1 MAADPTPVKVRQNKK
16 KTVIFITAAMLIL
29 AIAAGIGVKWYRDVQ
44 NRVTVSFNTNGGETV
59 EAVTLEKGS
68 VLTAVPCASKQ
79 DQNFTGWFY
88 DGDCTE
94 PFHSEDPFEENTVL
108 YAAYEEPEQGVTKQD
123 TAYVA
128 DCDAKEPIVIRS
140 EEKITDENWMDYLE
154 IESALGDLPTS
165 FHVTALEDNQYEV
178 TPEQDYQAGFTYDFH
193 AKNGATLISGES
205 EDLNTVT
212 QRIHKDNVEEVVL
225 KKEIVYLDWDDV
237 VREGETYQ
245 FYIPKRAEFV
255 ITEKTPICFLN
266 GYDEWVAAGKNPN
279 TFGDLYDD
287 TTLFV
292 SVSMVNDQFLVKES
306 DKGTLSGK
314 DWYFVTVED
323 ADLADIIDDVDVYME
338 EHVEAEDLI
347 DTEQIEQNILEG
359 DGIDQ
364 LEDLLTCA
372 ILDDETFQN
381 LSDEKSNDNVFLFNN
396 IVASAAEMDNI
407 PFRDGLSMGETVS
420 IPVAKKGDITVS
432 VSWSRDSARNP
443 NFPGVD
449 YNDPENKEWSA
460 MQVMVEFDK
469 VVNGVEIK
477 AATDITEYLK
487 INMQGCKEWQGI
499 NLKFDYAANIYSQ
512 VTFDF
517 NVAIREEGGEWLDV
531 SESVTSKMT
540 SEEMLQRYSDIINAD
555 TGFIDICDETIVS
568 GKFRVIPFI
577 PIFTVS
583 LNLNYTLRLD
593 LAAGISSN
601 FTQLDATQVG
611 MRGISSGK
619 VEGYKNELSGA
630 NRYAYNFNAC
640 GRIGVETGLKG
651 ELTLSFTGLEKYGEI
666 GISIEVGVYTD
677 LYGYVNFSLKKE
689 RQHSSFIE
697 KKFNGA
703 YYLEVGIYLEIK
715 AFARAEA
722 FDVEKDARLFK
733 DKWKLFSWGS
743 RYVVYGLDSK
753 KSTGNGVGFSQDE
766 DGNNRYFMHQNQAN
780 IVEICGLKPEYVD
793 LTTGK
798 LTTAVDQE
806 LNGNFYPQFS
816 NKALRYNDSNRM
828 VSVDTNKTN
837 AKAFI
842 ANVDIYFDVP
852 MFSLSSTQTA
862 DGESFVSTKLY
873 WSDPSTNIT
882 SIDDF
887 SKTYTASFGY
897 QFPDGSTKII
907 ETKEVLAIEP
917 VGSFGVHKD
926 LDKVIFRVDGY
937 SCSNDES
944 FKYNPSSEYRMNS
957 VYIAKDTSFYVN
969 VTPKQ
974 YYVSFSYYDV
984 DAKQWK
990 AEVRA
995 CTVGETPVPP
1005 KEAENAMFTGW
1016 GGRDYV
1022 TGDRL
1027 SELTALSYGTSW
1039 NSTWNPSA
1047 SQYYEL
1053 NDTIERLGLTSFDKS
1068 PDEVLAT
1075 YDASYYKNKWDY
1087 AWNAVPFINYRNPK
1101 DGFVQVY
1108 HANYRDCNVT
1118 FLYGN
1123 EDAYDKTG
1131 NEAVD
1136 VKSLTRAFEIG
1147 DTIKAPYDS
1156 TYMEGYGLVQGWDK
1170 DGDGINDY
1178 ELDADGKAILPEATE
1193 DGMILRGIYEIPE
1206 ITLHFQTYNGDKQQY
1221 EDFTEVT
1228 LKNGLEINFDGKE
1241 VTFGGEKVY
1250 ASGETEDVFTQTI
1263 AASSDFSKF
1272 RYWEYHPV
1280 SINAWIR
1287 ADKAYKTTYYTSDIF
1302 FRPAFMTYYK
1312 IDFLPGEMGQFRVKN
1327 DDGTMTEQEQLTHRV
1342 LPGDTV
1348 IPHELIDNAYPTEDG
1363 ETLQWLE
1370 GWDAD
1375 GDGEIDYRQTS
1386 LFTAEKNL
1394 TLTAIYKKEPLTFQT
1409 EIELPLQFEPE
1420 FPASAK
1426 PYLTNET
1433 KEGDSVQTYVYEGP
1447 YTPYLPLET
1456 YIKNLYETT
1465 KHIDSETGYEVYDY
1479 ASMTSLQTHFYYPNG
1494 KSTAVNV
1501 FKKVEIREGHTGHT
1515 ITFDAGED
1523 GYFMSYGSADVKKHQ
1538 TFTKTL
1544 DNGTYNIADYTCWAN
1559 TSPNRDCPD
1568 LYSYYTVDYWT
1579 DEDGNRLENDQF
1591 TVDKQSKTL
1600 TAHWVCNMQIRLDS
1614 ERLEPIGQIGSYTYS
1629 GTNTS
1634 NMLLAEGTHK
1644 FSELNQPVQ
1653 TYFPEKYLFEVVGWK
1668 DSRDK
1673 TDIIHGLEEEFELS
1687 DEERDTVFTAVWKQK
1702 GVAVVL
1708 HTDKN
1713 FQNATGNAVA
1723 PEHDFNESNQVL
1735 LDFGTY
1741 PISGF
1746 PVPYDL
1752 DGICTY
1758 QTVGWKDSNG
1768 TVYRLDDPN
1777 AAITLTE
1784 DTGYLELTAVTEI
1797 SECTFYFDANGGTFS
1812 DGGTRYTKKLPVGEN
1827 QVDDWAIPE
1836 RENTAYETY
1845 VFAGWKVV
1853 TNDDDYQET
1862 ICKAGDTYTVDDS
1875 CCSVYAIWQTTE
1887 QKHHYRYGF
1896 DEDSHWLVCLNESC
1910 TGIDA
1915 EKTAHTWDENQVCSV
1930 CGYGCVTPQTDEDGN
1945 YVITNTAE
1953 LYGFAKLVNE
1963 GQTDANAVL
1972 GCDITVNQGVLDASG
1987 DLADGAF
1994 ITWTPIGAS
2003 YTTPYSGTFDGRGH
2017 SINGL
2022 YFCQDRTQPLQGKL
2036 YFGLFGMLENATVEN
2051 VMVADSYFNAGADYS
2066 SAGGIAAQA
2075 GNSTI
2080 SCCETR
2086 VNVYAM
2092 VSGGIT
2098 AEAHSSE
2105 IVNCSSVGTIDSFTK
2120 AGGITAFAMESTI
2133 KNCFYAGAVTTSLQ
2147 GSVIPIADCETI
2159 SNCYYDKNQFPGQTK
2174 LLSGVT
2180 AKTTKQFQSGSVAY
2194 LLQDGQEAEVWGQEI
2209 GVDQYPKIHGKKV
2222 YRSGNKYFNEQVT
2235 TTTTTTTTITTTT
2248 TTVTTTKLTTT
2259 KPMTTTSATKQTTT
2273 TTKLTTKPMTTTFA
2287 TKQTT
2292 ATTKLTTKPMTTTST
2307 TEQTTTT
2314 TKLTTKPMTTTF
2326 ATKQTTA
2333 TTKLTTKPMTTTST
2347 TEQTT
2352 TTTKLTTT
2360 KPVTTT
2366 STTKQTTATTKLT
2379 TKPVT
2384 TTSTIKQT
2392 TTTTKLTTKPVAT
2405 TSASEQMTTT
2415 TKLTTKPMTTTSI
2428 TEQTTTMTKLT
2439 TKPMTTT
2446 SVTKQT
2452 TATTKLTTKPMTT
2465 TSTTEQ
2471 TTTTTKL
2478 TTKPITTTQATTKST
2493 TITTTNTAKP
2503 TTTSTSTINSMTTT
2517 VTATSTTE
2525 TTTAVTT
2532 TSFTTEP
2539 TTTGSI
2545 INSTTTSTT
2554 ESTTTTTTVPATTTT
2569 TEATTTSTTEST
2581 TTTITIPT
2589 TTTTTTTTEKTTT
2602 STTESTTTTITIPT
2616 TTTTI
2621 EETTTS
2627 TTESTTTTT
2636 TIPTTTTTIEETTIS
2651 TTESTTTITTVP
2663 TTTTTI
2669 EATTTSTTESTTT
2682 ITTVP
2687 TTTTTTEETTTSTTE
2702 STTTTTITI
2711 PTTTTTTEATTTST
2725 TEWTTT
2731 ITTVPTTTTTT
2742 EETTTSTTEST
2753 TTITTVPTTTTTTEE
2768 TTTSTTESTTTT
2780 TTIPTTT
2787 TTTEATTTSTTEWTT
2802 TTTTVPTTTTT
2813 TEVTTTSTTEW
2824 TTTTTTV
2831 PTTTTTSETTTTVP
2845 TTSEENP
2852 DTTTTEPI
2860 EMGIYGDVDGNGI
2873 VDVSDAVAVLTYYA
2887 KRAAGLEPIF
2897 GETPEENEAIFALAD
2912 VDQDG
2917 MITVQD
2923 AVYILTY
2930 YAQKASGMQ
2939 PTWEELTGISALF

>member
-140 EEKITDENWMDYLE
+140 EEEITDENWMDYLE
-154 IESALGDLPTS
+154 IDSALGDLPTS

-266 GYDEWVAAGKNPN
+266 GYNEWVAAGKNPN

-287 TTLFV
+287 DTLFV
-292 SVSMVNDQFLVKES
+292 SVNLVNDQFLAKES

-314 DWYFVTVED
+314 DWYFVTVEN

-338 EHVEAEDLI
+338 ENVEAEDLI
-347 DTEQIEQNILEG
+347 DTEQIEQNILAG
-359 DGIDQ
+359 DGINQ

-372 ILDDETFQN
+372 ILDDQTFQN
-381 LSDEKSNDNVFLFNN
+381 LSDEKPNDNVFLFNN

-407 PFRDGLSMGETVS
+407 PFRDGLSMGEAVT

-449 YNDPENKEWSA
+449 YDDPENKKWSA

-689 RQHSSFIE
+689 RQHSSLVE

-780 IVEICGLKPEYVD
+780 MIEICGLKPEYVD

-842 ANVDIYFDVP
+842 ANVDIYFDIP

-873 WSDPSTNIT
+873 WSDPSTDIT

-897 QFPDGSTKII
+897 KFPDGSTKII

-917 VGSFGVHKD
+917 VGYFGVRKA
-926 LDKVIFRVDGY
+926 LNNVIFQVDGY
-937 SCSNDES
+937 SWSNDEP
-944 FKYNPSSEYRMNS
+944 FEHNPNSEYSMSS
-957 VYIAKDTSFYVN
+957 VYIAKDTSFYVD

-974 YYVSFSYYDV
+974 YYVTFSYYDI

-1016 GGRDYV
+1016 EGHDY
-1022 TGDRL
+1022 TNGNNLDEITSL
-1027 SELTALSYGTSW
+1027 DYGT
-1039 NSTWNPSA
+1039 NWNPSRYA
-1047 SQYYEL
+1047 SDSRYYSL
-1053 NDTIERLGLTSFDKS
+1053 TNRGLVTSGKS
-1068 PDEVLAT
+1068 ADEVLAT
-1075 YDASYYKNKWDY
+1075 YDASTYKNEWRY
-1087 AWNAVPFINYRNPK
+1087 EWNAV
-1101 DGFVQVY
+1101 GFLDHTFAYHAPENGFAQVY
-1108 HANYRDCNVT
+1108 RANYRDCNIT

-1131 NEAVD
+1131 NEAED
-1136 VKSLTRAFEIG
+1136 VKSQTRAFKIG

-1170 DGDGINDY
+1170 DGDGVNDY
-1178 ELDADGKAILPEATE
+1178 ELDDEGKAILPVATE
-1193 DGMILRGIYEIPE
+1193 DGMILRGVYEIPE

-1250 ASGETEDVFTQTI
+1250 AKGETEDVFTQTI
-1263 AASSDFSKF
+1263 AASSDFSEF
-1272 RYWEYHPV
+1272 RYWEYRPV
-1280 SINAWIR
+1280 SIDAWIR

-1312 IDFLPGEMGQFRVKN
+1312 IDFLPGEIGQFRVKN

-1363 ETLQWLE
+1363 ETLRWLE

-1375 GDGEIDYRQTS
+1375 GDGEIDYRQRS
-1386 LFTAEKNL
+1386 LFTAEKSL
-1394 TLTAIYKKEPLTFQT
+1394 TLTAIYKEEPLTFQT

-1456 YIKNLYETT
+1456 YIKTLYETT

-1494 KSTAVNV
+1494 KATAVNV

-1538 TFTKTL
+1538 TFTKKL

-1559 TSPNRDCPD
+1559 TRPNRDSSD
-1568 LYSYYTVDYWT
+1568 LSSDYTIDYWT

-1591 TVDKQSKTL
+1591 TVDKQNKTL
-1600 TAHWVCNMQIRLDS
+1600 TAHWICNMQIRLDS
-1614 ERLEPIGQIGSYTYS
+1614 EQLEPIGQIGSYTYS
-1629 GTNTS
+1629 GMNTS

-1673 TDIIHGLEEEFELS
+1673 TDIIHGLEEEFTLS
-1687 DEERDTVFTAVWKQK
+1687 DEEQDTVFTAVWKQK
-1702 GVAVVL
+1702 GVAVIL
-1708 HTDKN
+1708 HADKN

-1723 PEHDFNESNQVL
+1723 PEHDFNENNQVL
-1735 LDFGTY
+1735 LAFGTY

-1752 DGICTY
+1752 GGIFTY

-1797 SECTFYFDANGGTFS
+1797 SECTFDFDANGGTFS

-1853 TNDDDYQET
+1853 TNDDYDDYQET
-1862 ICKAGDTYTVDDS
+1862 ICKAGDTYTVDHS

-1896 DEDSHWLVCLNESC
+1896 DEDSHWLVCLNEGC

-1972 GCDITVNQGVLDASG
+1972 GCDITVNQGVLDANG
-1987 DLADGAF
+1987 DLSDGAF
-1994 ITWTPIGAS
+1994 ITWTPIGS
-2003 YTTPYSGTFDGRGH
+2003 SHTTPYSGTFDGRGH

-2036 YFGLFGMLENATVEN
+2036 YLGLFGLLENATVEN
-2051 VMVADSYFNAGADYS
+2051 VTVADSYFNAGADYS
-2066 SAGGIAAQA
+2066 SVGGIAAQA
-2075 GNSTI
+2075 GGSTI

-2098 AEAHSSE
+2098 AEAHGSE

-2120 AGGITAFAMESTI
+2120 AGGITAFAMESNIKKSNI

-2159 SNCYYDKNQFPGQTK
+2159 SNCYYDKNQFSGQTK

-2248 TTVTTTKLTTT
+2248 TTVTTTKLITT
-2259 KPMTTTSATKQTTT
+2259 KPMTTTSTTKQMTTTTKLTTNPVTTTSATKQTITTTKLTTNPVTTTSTTKQTTT
-2273 TTKLTTKPMTTTFA
+2273 TTKLTTKPMTTTSA
-2287 TKQTT
+2287 TK
-2292 ATTKLTTKPMTTTST
+2292 K
-2307 TEQTTTT
+2307 TTTT
-2314 TKLTTKPMTTTF
+2314 TKLTTNPMTTTSL
-2326 ATKQTTA
+2326 TKQTTA
-2333 TTKLTTKPMTTTST
+2333 
-2347 TEQTT
+2347 
-2352 TTTKLTTT
+2352 
-2360 KPVTTT
+2360 
-2366 STTKQTTATTKLT
+2366 
-2379 TKPVT
+2379 
-2384 TTSTIKQT
+2384 
-2392 TTTTKLTTKPVAT
+2392 
-2405 TSASEQMTTT
+2405 
-2415 TKLTTKPMTTTSI
+2415 
-2428 TEQTTTMTKLT
+2428 
-2439 TKPMTTT
+2439 
-2446 SVTKQT
+2446 
-2452 TATTKLTTKPMTT
+2452 
-2465 TSTTEQ
+2465 
-2471 TTTTTKL
+2471 TTKL

-2503 TTTSTSTINSMTTT
+2503 TTTSTSIINSMTTI

-2569 TEATTTSTTEST
+2569 TE
-2581 TTTITIPT
+2581 
-2589 TTTTTTTTEKTTT
+2589 K
-2602 STTESTTTTITIPT
+2602 
-2616 TTTTI
+2616 
-2621 EETTTS
+2621 TTTS

-2636 TIPTTTTTIEETTIS
+2636 TELTTTETTTTTF
-2651 TTESTTTITTVP
+2651 P
-2663 TTTTTI
+2663 
-2669 EATTTSTTESTTT
+2669 
-2682 ITTVP
+2682 
-2687 TTTTTTEETTTSTTE
+2687 
-2702 STTTTTITI
+2702 
-2711 PTTTTTTEATTTST
+2711 
-2725 TEWTTT
+2725 
-2731 ITTVPTTTTTT
+2731 
-2742 EETTTSTTEST
+2742 
-2753 TTITTVPTTTTTTEE
+2753 
-2768 TTTSTTESTTTT
+2768 
-2780 TTIPTTT
+2780 
-2787 TTTEATTTSTTEWTT
+2787 
-2802 TTTTVPTTTTT
+2802 
-2813 TEVTTTSTTEW
+2813 
-2824 TTTTTTV
+2824 
-2831 PTTTTTSETTTTVP
+2831 TTTSETTTTVP

-2917 MITVQD
+2917 IITVQD

>member
-68 VLTAVPCASKQ
+68 VLAAVPCASKQ

-140 EEKITDENWMDYLE
+140 EEEITDENWMDYLE
-154 IESALGDLPTS
+154 IDSALGDLPTA
-165 FHVTALEDNQYEV
+165 FHVTALEDNQYKV

-487 INMQGCKEWQGI
+487 INMQGCKEWQGVK
-499 NLKFDYAANIYSQ
+499 LKFDYAANIYSQ

-611 MRGISSGK
+611 MRGISTGK

-689 RQHSSFIE
+689 RQHSSLVE
-697 KKFNGA
+697 KKFKGA

-780 IVEICGLKPEYVD
+780 MIEICGLKPEYVD

-842 ANVDIYFDVP
+842 ANVDIYFDIP

-873 WSDPSTNIT
+873 WSDPSTDIT

-1068 PDEVLAT
+1068 PEEVLAT

-1170 DGDGINDY
+1170 DGDGVNDY
-1178 ELDADGKAILPEATE
+1178 ELDDEGKAILPVATE
-1193 DGMILRGIYEIPE
+1193 DGMILRGVYEIPE

-1250 ASGETEDVFTQTI
+1250 ASGATEDVFTQTI
-1263 AASSDFSKF
+1263 AASSNFSKF

-1342 LPGDTV
+1342 LPGDSV

-1386 LFTAEKNL
+1386 LFTAEKSL

-1456 YIKNLYETT
+1456 YINTLRETT

-1479 ASMTSLQTHFYYPNG
+1479 ASMTSLQTHFYYPDG

-1538 TFTKTL
+1538 TFTKKL

-1653 TYFPEKYLFEVVGWK
+1653 TYFPKKYLFEVVGWK

-1673 TDIIHGLEEEFELS
+1673 TDIIHGLEEEFVLS

-1708 HTDKN
+1708 HADKS

-1758 QTVGWKDSNG
+1758 QTVGWEDSNG
-1768 TVYRLDDPN
+1768 TVYRLDNPN

-1853 TNDDDYQET
+1853 TNDDYDDYQET

-1887 QKHHYRYGF
+1887 QKHHYRYDF

-2022 YFCQDRTQPLQGKL
+2022 YSCQDRTQPLQGKL
-2036 YFGLFGMLENATVEN
+2036 YFGLFGMLENATVKN

-2066 SAGGIAAQA
+2066 SVGGIAAQA

-2098 AEAHSSE
+2098 AEAHSSK

-2222 YRSGNKYFNEQVT
+2222 YHSGNKYFNEQVT

-2248 TTVTTTKLTTT
+2248 TTVTTTKLTTKPMTTTSTIKQTTATTKLTT

-2273 TTKLTTKPMTTTFA
+2273 TTKLTTKPVTTTSTTKPTTA
-2287 TKQTT
+2287 TTKLTTKPVTTTSVTKQTT
-2292 ATTKLTTKPMTTTST
+2292 ATTKLTTKPMTTTSAS
-2307 TEQTTTT
+2307 E
-2314 TKLTTKPMTTTF
+2314 
-2326 ATKQTTA
+2326 QTTA
-2333 TTKLTTKPMTTTST
+2333 TTKLTTKPMTTTSA
-2347 TEQTT
+2347 TEQTTATTKLTTKPMTTTSASEQMT
-2352 TTTKLTTT
+2352 TTTKLTTKPMTTTSASEQMTTTT
-2360 KPVTTT
+2360 KLTTKPMTTTSASEQMTTTTKLTTKPVATTSTSEQMTTTTKLTTNPVATTSASEQMTTTTKLTTNPVTTT
-2366 STTKQTTATTKLT
+2366 SASEQMTTTTKLT

-2384 TTSTIKQT
+2384 TTSASEQT
-2392 TTTTKLTTKPVAT
+2392 TATTKLTTKPVAT

-2415 TKLTTKPMTTTSI
+2415 TKLTTKPMTTTSA
-2428 TEQTTTMTKLT
+2428 TE
-2439 TKPMTTT
+2439 
-2446 SVTKQT
+2446 QT
-2452 TATTKLTTKPMTT
+2452 TATTKT
-2465 TSTTEQ
+2465 
-2471 TTTTTKL
+2471 
-2478 TTKPITTTQATTKST
+2478 T
-2493 TITTTNTAKP
+2493 TITTTNTAKS
-2503 TTTSTSTINSMTTT
+2503 TTTSTTIINSMTTT
-2517 VTATSTTE
+2517 MTATSTTE
-2525 TTTAVTT
+2525 LTTTTTIPVIKTTTAEITT
-2532 TSFTTEP
+2532 TTTTTVP
-2539 TTTGSI
+2539 TTTTTTEA
-2545 INSTTTSTT
+2545 TTTSTT
-2554 ESTTTTTTVPATTTT
+2554 ESTATTTTVPATTTTTVETTTSTTELTTTTTTVPTTTTTTEGTTTFTTEWTTIVTTIPTTTTTTEATTTSTTEWITTTTTVPATTTTAEATTTSTTEWTTTTTTVPATTTT
-2569 TEATTTSTTEST
+2569 TEATTTSTTEW
-2581 TTTITIPT
+2581 T
-2589 TTTTTTTTEKTTT
+2589 TTTTT
-2602 STTESTTTTITIPT
+2602 
-2616 TTTTI
+2616 
-2621 EETTTS
+2621 
-2627 TTESTTTTT
+2627 
-2636 TIPTTTTTIEETTIS
+2636 
-2651 TTESTTTITTVP
+2651 VP
-2663 TTTTTI
+2663 
-2669 EATTTSTTESTTT
+2669 A
-2682 ITTVP
+2682 
-2687 TTTTTTEETTTSTTE
+2687 TTTTTEETTTST
-2702 STTTTTITI
+2702 I
-2711 PTTTTTTEATTTST
+2711 
-2725 TEWTTT
+2725 
-2731 ITTVPTTTTTT
+2731 
-2742 EETTTSTTEST
+2742 
-2753 TTITTVPTTTTTTEE
+2753 
-2768 TTTSTTESTTTT
+2768 ESTTTT
-2780 TTIPTTT
+2780 TTVPATTT
-2787 TTTEATTTSTTEWTT
+2787 TTVETTTSTTEWTT
-2802 TTTTVPTTTTT
+2802 TTTTELTTTETTTTT
-2813 TEVTTTSTTEW
+2813 FL
-2824 TTTTTTV
+2824 
-2831 PTTTTTSETTTTVP
+2831 TTTSETTTTAP

-2852 DTTTTEPI
+2852 DTTTTETI

-2887 KRAAGLEPIF
+2887 KRAAGLEVIF

-2917 MITVQD
+2917 IITVQD

-2930 YAQKASGMQ
+2930 YAQKACGMQ
-2939 PTWEELTGISALF
+2939 PTWEELIGVSVRS

>member
-59 EAVTLEKGS
+59 EAVTLKKGS

-108 YAAYEEPEQGVTKQD
+108 YAAYEAPEQGVTKQD

-140 EEKITDENWMDYLE
+140 EEEITDENWMDYLE
-154 IESALGDLPTS
+154 IDSALGDLPTA

-266 GYDEWVAAGKNPN
+266 GYNEWVAAGKNPN

-287 TTLFV
+287 DTLFV
-292 SVSMVNDQFLVKES
+292 SVNLVNDQFLVKES

-314 DWYFVTVED
+314 DWYFVTVEN

-338 EHVEAEDLI
+338 ENVEAEDLI
-347 DTEQIEQNILEG
+347 DTEQIEQNILAG
-359 DGIDQ
+359 DGINQ

-372 ILDDETFQN
+372 ILDDQTFQN

-407 PFRDGLSMGETVS
+407 PFRDGLSMGETVR

-689 RQHSSFIE
+689 QQHSSLVE

-743 RYVVYGLDSK
+743 WYVVYGLDSK

-780 IVEICGLKPEYVD
+780 MIEICGLKPEYVD

-842 ANVDIYFDVP
+842 ANVDIYFDIP

-873 WSDPSTNIT
+873 WSDPSTDIT

-897 QFPDGSTKII
+897 KFPDGSTKII

-917 VGSFGVHKD
+917 VGYFGVRKA
-926 LDKVIFRVDGY
+926 LNNVIFQVDGY
-937 SCSNDES
+937 SWSNDEP
-944 FKYNPSSEYRMNS
+944 FEHNPNSEYSMSS
-957 VYIAKDTSFYVN
+957 VYIAKDTSFYVD

-974 YYVSFSYYDV
+974 YYVTFSYYDI

-1016 GGRDYV
+1016 EGHDY
-1022 TGDRL
+1022 TNGNNLDEITSL
-1027 SELTALSYGTSW
+1027 DYGT
-1039 NSTWNPSA
+1039 NWNPSRYA
-1047 SQYYEL
+1047 SDSRYYSL
-1053 NDTIERLGLTSFDKS
+1053 TNRGLVTSGKS
-1068 PDEVLAT
+1068 ADEVLAT
-1075 YDASYYKNKWDY
+1075 YDASTYKNEWRY
-1087 AWNAVPFINYRNPK
+1087 EWNAV
-1101 DGFVQVY
+1101 GFLDHTFAYHAPENGFAQVY
-1108 HANYRDCNVT
+1108 RANYRDCNIT

-1131 NEAVD
+1131 NEAED
-1136 VKSLTRAFEIG
+1136 VKSQTRVFKIG

-1170 DGDGINDY
+1170 DGDGVNDY
-1178 ELDADGKAILPEATE
+1178 ELDDEGKAILPVATE
-1193 DGMILRGIYEIPE
+1193 DGMILRGVYEIPE

-1250 ASGETEDVFTQTI
+1250 ASGATEDVFTQTI
-1263 AASSDFSKF
+1263 AASSNFSKF
-1272 RYWEYHPV
+1272 RYWEYRPV
-1280 SINAWIR
+1280 SIDEWKK
-1287 ADKAYKTTYYTSDIF
+1287 ADEAYKTTYYTSDIF
-1302 FRPAFMTYYK
+1302 FRPAFEVYYK
-1312 IDFLPGEMGQFRVKN
+1312 IEFLPGEVGQFRVKN
-1327 DDGTMTEQEQLTHRV
+1327 DDGTMTEQTQLTHRV
-1342 LPGDTV
+1342 LAGNLVT
-1348 IPHELIDNAYPTEDG
+1348 PHELMIDLAYPTEDG
-1363 ETLQWLE
+1363 ETLRLLE

-1375 GDGEIDYRQTS
+1375 GDGEIDYRQRS
-1386 LFTAEKNL
+1386 LFTAEKSL

-1538 TFTKTL
+1538 TFTKKL

-1559 TSPNRDCPD
+1559 TRPNRDSSD
-1568 LYSYYTVDYWT
+1568 LSSDYTIDYWT

-1591 TVDKQSKTL
+1591 TVDKQNKTL
-1600 TAHWVCNMQIRLDS
+1600 TAHWICNMQIRLDS
-1614 ERLEPIGQIGSYTYS
+1614 EQLEPIGQIGSYTYS
-1629 GTNTS
+1629 GMNTS

-1673 TDIIHGLEEEFELS
+1673 TDIIHGLEEEFTLS
-1687 DEERDTVFTAVWKQK
+1687 DEEQDTVFTAVWKQK
-1702 GVAVVL
+1702 GVAVIL
-1708 HTDKN
+1708 HADKN

-1723 PEHDFNESNQVL
+1723 PEHDFNENNQVL
-1735 LDFGTY
+1735 LAFGTY

-1752 DGICTY
+1752 DGIFTY

-1797 SECTFYFDANGGTFS
+1797 SECTFDFDANGGTFS

-1845 VFAGWKVV
+1845 DFAGWKVV
-1853 TNDDDYQET
+1853 TNDDYQET
-1862 ICKAGDTYTVDDS
+1862 ICKAGDTYTVDNS

-1896 DEDSHWLVCLNESC
+1896 DEDSHWLVCLNEGC

-1963 GQTDANAVL
+1963 EQTDANAVL

-1987 DLADGAF
+1987 DLSDGAF
-1994 ITWTPIGAS
+1994 ITWTPIGS
-2003 YTTPYSGTFDGRGH
+2003 SHTTPYSGTFDGRGH

-2022 YFCQDRTQPLQGKL
+2022 YSCQDRTQPLQGKL
-2036 YFGLFGMLENATVEN
+2036 YIGLFGLLENATVEN
-2051 VMVADSYFNAGADYS
+2051 VTVADSYFNAGADYS
-2066 SAGGIAAQA
+2066 YAGGIAAQA

-2105 IVNCSSVGTIDSFTK
+2105 IVNCSSVGTIDSFTR
-2120 AGGITAFAMESTI
+2120 AGGIAAIAMESTI

-2147 GSVIPIADCETI
+2147 GRAIPIAACETI
-2159 SNCYYDKNQFPGQTK
+2159 SNCYYDKNQFPGQTE
-2174 LLSGVT
+2174 LLFGVT

-2222 YRSGNKYFNEQVT
+2222 YHSGNKYFNEQV
-2235 TTTTTTTTITTTT
+2235 TTTTTTTITTTT
-2248 TTVTTTKLTTT
+2248 TTVTTTKLTTKPVTTTSATKQTTTTTKLTTKPVTTTSATKQTTTTTKLTT
-2259 KPMTTTSATKQTTT
+2259 KPMTTTSATKQTTATTKLTTKPMTTTFATKQTITTTKLTTKPMTTTSTIKQTTT

-2292 ATTKLTTKPMTTTST
+2292 ATTKLTTKPMTTTSA
-2307 TEQTTTT
+2307 TE
-2314 TKLTTKPMTTTF
+2314 
-2326 ATKQTTA
+2326 QTTA
-2333 TTKLTTKPMTTTST
+2333 TTKLTTKPMTTTSA

-2352 TTTKLTTT
+2352 ATTKLTTKPMTTTSATKQTTATTKLTT

-2384 TTSTIKQT
+2384 TTSTTKQT
-2392 TTTTKLTTKPVAT
+2392 TTT
-2405 TSASEQMTTT
+2405 
-2415 TKLTTKPMTTTSI
+2415 
-2428 TEQTTTMTKLT
+2428 TKLT

-2452 TATTKLTTKPMTT
+2452 TATTKLTTKPVTT
-2465 TSTTEQ
+2465 TSTTKQTTATTKLTTKPVTTTSTTKQ
-2471 TTTTTKL
+2471 TTTTTKLTTKPMITTSVTKQTTATTKL

-2503 TTTSTSTINSMTTT
+2503 TTTSTSIINSMTTI

-2554 ESTTTTTTVPATTTT
+2554 ESTTTTTT
-2569 TEATTTSTTEST
+2569 
-2581 TTTITIPT
+2581 IP
-2589 TTTTTTTTEKTTT
+2589 TTTTTTEKTTT
-2602 STTESTTTTITIPT
+2602 STTESTTTTTTELTTTET
-2616 TTTTI
+2616 TTTTF
-2621 EETTTS
+2621 
-2627 TTESTTTTT
+2627 
-2636 TIPTTTTTIEETTIS
+2636 P
-2651 TTESTTTITTVP
+2651 
-2663 TTTTTI
+2663 
-2669 EATTTSTTESTTT
+2669 
-2682 ITTVP
+2682 
-2687 TTTTTTEETTTSTTE
+2687 
-2702 STTTTTITI
+2702 
-2711 PTTTTTTEATTTST
+2711 
-2725 TEWTTT
+2725 
-2731 ITTVPTTTTTT
+2731 
-2742 EETTTSTTEST
+2742 
-2753 TTITTVPTTTTTTEE
+2753 
-2768 TTTSTTESTTTT
+2768 
-2780 TTIPTTT
+2780 
-2787 TTTEATTTSTTEWTT
+2787 
-2802 TTTTVPTTTTT
+2802 
-2813 TEVTTTSTTEW
+2813 
-2824 TTTTTTV
+2824 
-2831 PTTTTTSETTTTVP
+2831 TTTSETTTTVP

>member
-1 MAADPTPVKVRQNKK
+1 M
-16 KTVIFITAAMLIL
+16 
-29 AIAAGIGVKWYRDVQ
+29 
-44 NRVTVSFNTNGGETV
+44 
-59 EAVTLEKGS
+59 
-68 VLTAVPCASKQ
+68 
-79 DQNFTGWFY
+79 
-88 DGDCTE
+88 
-94 PFHSEDPFEENTVL
+94 
-108 YAAYEEPEQGVTKQD
+108 
-123 TAYVA
+123 
-128 DCDAKEPIVIRS
+128 
-140 EEKITDENWMDYLE
+140 
-154 IESALGDLPTS
+154 
-165 FHVTALEDNQYEV
+165 
-178 TPEQDYQAGFTYDFH
+178 
-193 AKNGATLISGES
+193 
-205 EDLNTVT
+205 
-212 QRIHKDNVEEVVL
+212 
-225 KKEIVYLDWDDV
+225 
-237 VREGETYQ
+237 
-245 FYIPKRAEFV
+245 
-255 ITEKTPICFLN
+255 N
-266 GYDEWVAAGKNPN
+266 GYNEWVAAGKNPN

-287 TTLFV
+287 DTLFV
-292 SVSMVNDQFLVKES
+292 SVNLVNDQFLAKES
-306 DKGTLSGK
+306 DKGNLSGK
-314 DWYFVTVED
+314 DWYFVTVEN

-338 EHVEAEDLI
+338 ENVEAEDLI
-347 DTEQIEQNILEG
+347 DTEQIEQNILAG
-359 DGIDQ
+359 DGINQ

-372 ILDDETFQN
+372 ILDDQTFQN
-381 LSDEKSNDNVFLFNN
+381 LSDEKPNDNVFLFNN

-407 PFRDGLSMGETVS
+407 PFRDGLSMGETVR

-689 RQHSSFIE
+689 RQHSSLVE

-743 RYVVYGLDSK
+743 RYVVYGLDGQ
-753 KSTGNGVGFSQDE
+753 KSTGSGVGFSQDE

-780 IVEICGLKPEYVD
+780 IIEICGLKPEYVD

-806 LNGNFYPQFS
+806 LNGKFYPQFS

-842 ANVDIYFDVP
+842 ANVDIYFDIP

-873 WSDPSTNIT
+873 WSDPSTDIT

-897 QFPDGSTKII
+897 KFPDGSTKIL
-907 ETKEVLAIEP
+907 ETKEVRAIEP
-917 VGSFGVHKD
+917 VGYFKVHED
-926 LDKVIFRVDGY
+926 LDKVVFRVDGY
-937 SCSNDES
+937 SWSNDEP
-944 FKYNPSSEYRMNS
+944 FEHNPNSEYSMSS
-957 VYIAKDTSFYVN
+957 VYIAKDTSFYVD

-974 YYVSFSYYDV
+974 YYVTFSYYDI

-1016 GGRDYV
+1016 EGHDY
-1022 TGDRL
+1022 TNGNNLDEITSL
-1027 SELTALSYGTSW
+1027 DYGT
-1039 NSTWNPSA
+1039 NWNPSRYA
-1047 SQYYEL
+1047 SDSRYYSL
-1053 NDTIERLGLTSFDKS
+1053 TNRGLVTSGKS
-1068 PDEVLAT
+1068 ADEVLAT
-1075 YDASYYKNKWDY
+1075 YDASTYKNEWRY
-1087 AWNAVPFINYRNPK
+1087 EWNAV
-1101 DGFVQVY
+1101 GFLDHTFAYHAPENGFAQVY
-1108 HANYRDCNVT
+1108 RANYRDCNIT

-1131 NEAVD
+1131 NEAED
-1136 VKSLTRAFEIG
+1136 VKSQTRAFKIG

-1170 DGDGINDY
+1170 DGDGVNDY
-1178 ELDADGKAILPEATE
+1178 ELDDEGKAILPVATE
-1193 DGMILRGIYEIPE
+1193 DGMILRGVYEIPE

-1250 ASGETEDVFTQTI
+1250 ASGATEDVFTQTI
-1263 AASSDFSKF
+1263 AASSNFSKF
-1272 RYWEYHPV
+1272 RYWEYRPV
-1280 SINAWIR
+1280 SIDEWKK
-1287 ADKAYKTTYYTSDIF
+1287 ADEAYKTTYYTSDIF
-1302 FRPAFMTYYK
+1302 FRPAFEVYYK
-1312 IDFLPGEMGQFRVKN
+1312 IEFLPGEVGQFRVKN
-1327 DDGTMTEQEQLTHRV
+1327 DDGTMTEQTQLTHRV
-1342 LPGDTV
+1342 LAGNLVT
-1348 IPHELIDNAYPTEDG
+1348 PHELMIDLAYPTEDG
-1363 ETLQWLE
+1363 ETLRLLE

-1375 GDGEIDYRQTS
+1375 GDGEIDYRQRS
-1386 LFTAEKNL
+1386 LFTAEKSL

-1494 KSTAVNV
+1494 KATAVNV

-1538 TFTKTL
+1538 TFTKKL

-1559 TSPNRDCPD
+1559 TRPNRDSSD
-1568 LYSYYTVDYWT
+1568 LSSDYTIDYWT

-1591 TVDKQSKTL
+1591 TVDKQNKTL
-1600 TAHWVCNMQIRLDS
+1600 TAHWICNMQIRLDS
-1614 ERLEPIGQIGSYTYS
+1614 EQLEPIGQIGSYTYS
-1629 GTNTS
+1629 GMNTS

-1673 TDIIHGLEEEFELS
+1673 TDIIHGLEEEFTLS
-1687 DEERDTVFTAVWKQK
+1687 DEEQDTVFTAVWKQK
-1702 GVAVVL
+1702 GVAVIL
-1708 HTDKN
+1708 HADKN

-1723 PEHDFNESNQVL
+1723 PEHDFNENNQVL
-1735 LDFGTY
+1735 LAFGTY

-1752 DGICTY
+1752 GGIFTY

-1797 SECTFYFDANGGTFS
+1797 SECTFDFDANGGTFS
-1812 DGGTRYTKKLPVGEN
+1812 DGGTQYTKKLPVGES

-1845 VFAGWKVV
+1845 DFAGWKVV
-1853 TNDDDYQET
+1853 TNDDYQET

-1896 DEDSHWLVCLNESC
+1896 DEDSHWLVCLNEGC

-1915 EKTAHTWDENQVCSV
+1915 EKTAHTWDENQICSV

-1987 DLADGAF
+1987 DLSDGAF
-1994 ITWTPIGAS
+1994 ITWTPIGS
-2003 YTTPYSGTFDGRGH
+2003 SHTTPYSGTFDGRGH

-2022 YFCQDRTQPLQGKL
+2022 YSCQDRTQPLQGKL
-2036 YFGLFGMLENATVEN
+2036 YIGLFGLLENATVEN
-2051 VMVADSYFNAGADYS
+2051 VTVADSYFNAGADYS
-2066 SAGGIAAQA
+2066 YAGGIAAQA

-2105 IVNCSSVGTIDSFTK
+2105 IVNCSSVGTIDSFTR
-2120 AGGITAFAMESTI
+2120 AGGIAAIAMESTI

-2147 GSVIPIADCETI
+2147 GRAIPIAACETI
-2159 SNCYYDKNQFPGQTK
+2159 SNCYYDKNQFPGQTE

-2222 YRSGNKYFNEQVT
+2222 YHSGNKYFNEQV
-2235 TTTTTTTTITTTT
+2235 TTTTTTTITTTT
-2248 TTVTTTKLTTT
+2248 TTVTTTKLTTKPVTTTSATKQTTTTTKLTTKPVTTTSATKQTTTTTKLTT
-2259 KPMTTTSATKQTTT
+2259 KPMTTTSATKQTTATTKLTTKPMTTTFATKQTITTTKLTTKPMTTTSTIKQTTT

-2292 ATTKLTTKPMTTTST
+2292 ATTKLTTKPMTTTSA
-2307 TEQTTTT
+2307 TE
-2314 TKLTTKPMTTTF
+2314 
-2326 ATKQTTA
+2326 QTTA
-2333 TTKLTTKPMTTTST
+2333 TTKLTTKPMTTTSA

-2352 TTTKLTTT
+2352 ATTKLTTKPMTTTSATKQTTATTKLTT

-2384 TTSTIKQT
+2384 TTSTTKQT
-2392 TTTTKLTTKPVAT
+2392 TTTTKLTTKP
-2405 TSASEQMTTT
+2405 M
-2415 TKLTTKPMTTTSI
+2415 I
-2428 TEQTTTMTKLT
+2428 
-2439 TKPMTTT
+2439 TT

-2452 TATTKLTTKPMTT
+2452 TA
-2465 TSTTEQ
+2465 
-2471 TTTTTKL
+2471 TTKL

-2503 TTTSTSTINSMTTT
+2503 TTTSTSIINSMTTI

-2554 ESTTTTTTVPATTTT
+2554 ESTTTTTTIPATTTT
-2569 TEATTTSTTEST
+2569 TEETTTTTTTTEKTTTSTTEWT

-2589 TTTTTTTTEKTTT
+2589 TTTTTEKTTTSTTEWTTTTTTVPATTTTTEKTTTSTTESTTIATTIPTTTTTTEKTTT
-2602 STTESTTTTITIPT
+2602 STTESTTTTTTELTTTET
-2616 TTTTI
+2616 TTTTF
-2621 EETTTS
+2621 
-2627 TTESTTTTT
+2627 
-2636 TIPTTTTTIEETTIS
+2636 P
-2651 TTESTTTITTVP
+2651 
-2663 TTTTTI
+2663 
-2669 EATTTSTTESTTT
+2669 
-2682 ITTVP
+2682 
-2687 TTTTTTEETTTSTTE
+2687 
-2702 STTTTTITI
+2702 
-2711 PTTTTTTEATTTST
+2711 
-2725 TEWTTT
+2725 
-2731 ITTVPTTTTTT
+2731 
-2742 EETTTSTTEST
+2742 
-2753 TTITTVPTTTTTTEE
+2753 
-2768 TTTSTTESTTTT
+2768 
-2780 TTIPTTT
+2780 
-2787 TTTEATTTSTTEWTT
+2787 
-2802 TTTTVPTTTTT
+2802 
-2813 TEVTTTSTTEW
+2813 
-2824 TTTTTTV
+2824 
-2831 PTTTTTSETTTTVP
+2831 TTTSETTTTVP

>member
-140 EEKITDENWMDYLE
+140 EEEITDENWMDYLE
-154 IESALGDLPTS
+154 IDSALGDLPTS

-266 GYDEWVAAGKNPN
+266 GYNEWVAAGKNPN

-287 TTLFV
+287 DTLFV
-292 SVSMVNDQFLVKES
+292 SVNLVNDQFLVKES

-314 DWYFVTVED
+314 DWYFVTVEN

-338 EHVEAEDLI
+338 ENVEAEDLI
-347 DTEQIEQNILEG
+347 DTEQIEQNILAG
-359 DGIDQ
+359 DGINQ
-364 LEDLLTCA
+364 LEDLLMCA
-372 ILDDETFQN
+372 ILDDQTFQN

-407 PFRDGLSMGETVS
+407 PFRDGLSMGETVT

-449 YNDPENKEWSA
+449 YDDPENKKWSA

-689 RQHSSFIE
+689 RQHSSLVE

-842 ANVDIYFDVP
+842 ANVDIYFDIP

-873 WSDPSTNIT
+873 WSDPSTDIT

-1039 NSTWNPSA
+1039 NSTWDPSV

-1068 PDEVLAT
+1068 PEEVLAT

-1087 AWNAVPFINYRNPK
+1087 AWNAVQFINYRNPK

-1108 HANYRDCNVT
+1108 HANYRDCNIT

-1131 NEAVD
+1131 NEAED
-1136 VKSLTRAFEIG
+1136 VKSQTRAFKIG

-1170 DGDGINDY
+1170 DGDGVNDY
-1178 ELDADGKAILPEATE
+1178 ELDDEGKAILPVATE
-1193 DGMILRGIYEIPE
+1193 DGMILRGVYEIPE

-1250 ASGETEDVFTQTI
+1250 ASGATEDVFTQTI
-1263 AASSDFSKF
+1263 AASSNFSKF
-1272 RYWEYHPV
+1272 RYWEYRPV
-1280 SINAWIR
+1280 SIDEWKK
-1287 ADKAYKTTYYTSDIF
+1287 ADEAYKTTYYTSDIF
-1302 FRPAFMTYYK
+1302 FRPAFEVYYK
-1312 IDFLPGEMGQFRVKN
+1312 IEFLPGEVGQFRVKN
-1327 DDGTMTEQEQLTHRV
+1327 DDGTMTEQTQLTHRV
-1342 LPGDTV
+1342 LAGNLVT
-1348 IPHELIDNAYPTEDG
+1348 PHELMIDLAYPTEDG
-1363 ETLQWLE
+1363 ETLRLLE

-1375 GDGEIDYRQTS
+1375 GDGEIDYRQRS
-1386 LFTAEKNL
+1386 LFTAEKSL

-1538 TFTKTL
+1538 TFTKKL

-1559 TSPNRDCPD
+1559 TRPNRDSSD
-1568 LYSYYTVDYWT
+1568 LSSDYTIDYWT

-1591 TVDKQSKTL
+1591 TVDKQNKTL
-1600 TAHWVCNMQIRLDS
+1600 TAHWICNMQIRLDS
-1614 ERLEPIGQIGSYTYS
+1614 EQLEPIGQIGSYTYS
-1629 GTNTS
+1629 GMNTS

-1673 TDIIHGLEEEFELS
+1673 TDIIHGLEEEFTLS
-1687 DEERDTVFTAVWKQK
+1687 DEEQDTVFTAVWKQK
-1702 GVAVVL
+1702 GVAVIL
-1708 HTDKN
+1708 HADKN

-1723 PEHDFNESNQVL
+1723 PEHDFNENNQVL
-1735 LDFGTY
+1735 LAFGTY

-1752 DGICTY
+1752 DGIFTY

-1797 SECTFYFDANGGTFS
+1797 SECTFDFDANGGTFS

-1845 VFAGWKVV
+1845 DFAGWKVV
-1853 TNDDDYQET
+1853 TNDDYQET
-1862 ICKAGDTYTVDDS
+1862 ICKAGDTYTVDNS

-1896 DEDSHWLVCLNESC
+1896 DEDSHWLVCLNEGC

-1963 GQTDANAVL
+1963 EQTDANAVL

-1987 DLADGAF
+1987 DLSDGAF
-1994 ITWTPIGAS
+1994 ITWTPIGS
-2003 YTTPYSGTFDGRGH
+2003 SHTTPYSGTFDGRGH

-2022 YFCQDRTQPLQGKL
+2022 YSCQDRTQPLQGKL
-2036 YFGLFGMLENATVEN
+2036 YIGLFGLLENATVEN
-2051 VMVADSYFNAGADYS
+2051 VTVADSYFNAGADYS
-2066 SAGGIAAQA
+2066 YAGGIAAQA

-2105 IVNCSSVGTIDSFTK
+2105 IVNCSSVGTIDSFTR
-2120 AGGITAFAMESTI
+2120 AGGIAAIAMESTI

-2147 GSVIPIADCETI
+2147 GRAIPIAACETI
-2159 SNCYYDKNQFPGQTK
+2159 SNCYYDKNQFPGQTE
-2174 LLSGVT
+2174 LLFGVT

-2222 YRSGNKYFNEQVT
+2222 YHSGNKYFNEQVT

-2248 TTVTTTKLTTT
+2248 TTVTTTKLITT
-2259 KPMTTTSATKQTTT
+2259 KPMTTTSTTKQMTTTTKLTTNPVTTTSATKQTITTTKLTTNPVTTTSTTKQTTT

-2287 TKQTT
+2287 TEQTT
-2292 ATTKLTTKPMTTTST
+2292 TTTKLTTNPVTTTST

-2314 TKLTTKPMTTTF
+2314 TKLTTKPVTTTS
-2326 ATKQTTA
+2326 ATKQTT
-2333 TTKLTTKPMTTTST
+2333 TTTKPVTTTST
-2347 TEQTT
+2347 TKQTT
-2352 TTTKLTTT
+2352 TTTKLTTKPVTTTSATKQTTTTTKLTT

-2384 TTSTIKQT
+2384 TTSTTKQT
-2392 TTTTKLTTKPVAT
+2392 TTT
-2405 TSASEQMTTT
+2405 
-2415 TKLTTKPMTTTSI
+2415 
-2428 TEQTTTMTKLT
+2428 TKLT

-2452 TATTKLTTKPMTT
+2452 TA
-2465 TSTTEQ
+2465 
-2471 TTTTTKL
+2471 TTKL

-2503 TTTSTSTINSMTTT
+2503 TTTSTSIINSMTTI

-2569 TEATTTSTTEST
+2569 TEKTTTSTTEST

-2589 TTTTTTTTEKTTT
+2589 TTTTTEK
-2602 STTESTTTTITIPT
+2602 
-2616 TTTTI
+2616 
-2621 EETTTS
+2621 
-2627 TTESTTTTT
+2627 
-2636 TIPTTTTTIEETTIS
+2636 
-2651 TTESTTTITTVP
+2651 
-2663 TTTTTI
+2663 
-2669 EATTTSTTESTTT
+2669 
-2682 ITTVP
+2682 
-2687 TTTTTTEETTTSTTE
+2687 
-2702 STTTTTITI
+2702 
-2711 PTTTTTTEATTTST
+2711 TTTST

-2731 ITTVPTTTTTT
+2731 TTTVPATTTTT
-2742 EETTTSTTEST
+2742 EKTTTSTIEST
-2753 TTITTVPTTTTTTEE
+2753 TTTTTVPTTTTTTEE

-2780 TTIPTTT
+2780 TTELTTTETTT
-2787 TTTEATTTSTTEWTT
+2787 TTF
-2802 TTTTVPTTTTT
+2802 P
-2813 TEVTTTSTTEW
+2813 
-2824 TTTTTTV
+2824 
-2831 PTTTTTSETTTTVP
+2831 TTTSETTTTVP

-2917 MITVQD
+2917 IITVQD

>member
-140 EEKITDENWMDYLE
+140 EEEITDENWMDYLE
-154 IESALGDLPTS
+154 IDSALGDLPTA

-193 AKNGATLISGES
+193 AKNGATLISGEN

-266 GYDEWVAAGKNPN
+266 GYNEWVAAGKNPD

-287 TTLFV
+287 DTLFV
-292 SVSMVNDQFLVKES
+292 SVNLVNDQFLVKES

-314 DWYFVTVED
+314 DWYFVTVEN

-338 EHVEAEDLI
+338 ENVEAEDLI
-347 DTEQIEQNILEG
+347 DTEQIEQNILAG
-359 DGIDQ
+359 DGIHQ

-381 LSDEKSNDNVFLFNN
+381 LSDEKPNDNVFLFNN

-407 PFRDGLSMGETVS
+407 PFRDGLSMGEAVT

-449 YNDPENKEWSA
+449 YDDPENKKWSA

-689 RQHSSFIE
+689 RQHSSLVE

-780 IVEICGLKPEYVD
+780 MIEICGLKPEYVD

-842 ANVDIYFDVP
+842 ANVDIYFDIP

-873 WSDPSTNIT
+873 WSDPSTDIT

-897 QFPDGSTKII
+897 KFPDGSTKII

-917 VGSFGVHKD
+917 VGYFGVRKA
-926 LDKVIFRVDGY
+926 LNNVIFQVDGY
-937 SCSNDES
+937 SWSNDEP
-944 FKYNPSSEYRMNS
+944 FEHNPNSEYSMSS
-957 VYIAKDTSFYVN
+957 VYIAKDTSFYVD

-974 YYVSFSYYDV
+974 YYVTFSYYDI

-1016 GGRDYV
+1016 EGHDY
-1022 TGDRL
+1022 TNGNNLDEITSL
-1027 SELTALSYGTSW
+1027 DYGT
-1039 NSTWNPSA
+1039 NWNPSRYA
-1047 SQYYEL
+1047 SDSRYYSL
-1053 NDTIERLGLTSFDKS
+1053 TNRGLVTSGKS
-1068 PDEVLAT
+1068 ADEVLAT
-1075 YDASYYKNKWDY
+1075 YDASTYKNEWRY
-1087 AWNAVPFINYRNPK
+1087 EWNAV
-1101 DGFVQVY
+1101 GFLDHTFAYHAPENGFAQVY
-1108 HANYRDCNVT
+1108 RANYRDCNIT

-1131 NEAVD
+1131 NEAED
-1136 VKSLTRAFEIG
+1136 VKSQTRAFKIG

-1170 DGDGINDY
+1170 DGDGVNDY
-1178 ELDADGKAILPEATE
+1178 ELDDEGKAILPVATE
-1193 DGMILRGIYEIPE
+1193 DGMILRGVYEIPE

-1250 ASGETEDVFTQTI
+1250 ASGATEDVFTQTI
-1263 AASSDFSKF
+1263 AASSNFSKF
-1272 RYWEYHPV
+1272 RYWEYRPV
-1280 SINAWIR
+1280 SIDEWKK
-1287 ADKAYKTTYYTSDIF
+1287 ADEAYKTTYYTSDIF
-1302 FRPAFMTYYK
+1302 FRPAFEVYYK
-1312 IDFLPGEMGQFRVKN
+1312 IEFLPGEVGQFRVKN
-1327 DDGTMTEQEQLTHRV
+1327 DDGTMTEQTQLTHRV
-1342 LPGDTV
+1342 LAGNLVT
-1348 IPHELIDNAYPTEDG
+1348 PHELMIDLAYPTEDG
-1363 ETLQWLE
+1363 ETLRLLE

-1375 GDGEIDYRQTS
+1375 GDGEIDYRQRS
-1386 LFTAEKNL
+1386 LFTAEKSL

-1538 TFTKTL
+1538 TFTKKL

-1559 TSPNRDCPD
+1559 TRPNRDSSD
-1568 LYSYYTVDYWT
+1568 LSSDYTIDYWT

-1591 TVDKQSKTL
+1591 TVDKQNKTL
-1600 TAHWVCNMQIRLDS
+1600 TAHWICNLQIRLDS
-1614 ERLEPIGQIGSYTYS
+1614 EQLEPIGQIGSYTYS
-1629 GTNTS
+1629 GMNTS

-1673 TDIIHGLEEEFELS
+1673 TDIIHGLEEEFVLS
-1687 DEERDTVFTAVWKQK
+1687 DEEQDTVFTAVWKQK
-1702 GVAVVL
+1702 GVAVIL
-1708 HTDKN
+1708 HADKN

-1723 PEHDFNESNQVL
+1723 PEHDFNENNQVL
-1735 LDFGTY
+1735 LAFGTY

-1752 DGICTY
+1752 GGIFTY

-1853 TNDDDYQET
+1853 TNDDYDDYQET

-1915 EKTAHTWDENQVCSV
+1915 EKTAHTWDKNQICSV

-1987 DLADGAF
+1987 DLSDGAF
-1994 ITWTPIGAS
+1994 ITWTPIGS
-2003 YTTPYSGTFDGRGH
+2003 SHTTPYSGTFDGRGH

-2036 YFGLFGMLENATVEN
+2036 YLGLFGLLEHATVEN
-2051 VMVADSYFNAGADYS
+2051 VTVADSYFNAGADYS
-2066 SAGGIAAQA
+2066 SVGGIAAQA
-2075 GNSTI
+2075 GGSTI

-2098 AEAHSSE
+2098 AEAHGSE

-2120 AGGITAFAMESTI
+2120 AGGITAFAMESNIKKSNI

-2159 SNCYYDKNQFPGQTK
+2159 SNCYYDKNQFSGQTK

-2235 TTTTTTTTITTTT
+2235 TTTTTTTITTTT
-2248 TTVTTTKLTTT
+2248 TTVT
-2259 KPMTTTSATKQTTT
+2259 
-2273 TTKLTTKPMTTTFA
+2273 
-2287 TKQTT
+2287 
-2292 ATTKLTTKPMTTTST
+2292 
-2307 TEQTTTT
+2307 
-2314 TKLTTKPMTTTF
+2314 
-2326 ATKQTTA
+2326 
-2333 TTKLTTKPMTTTST
+2333 
-2347 TEQTT
+2347 
-2352 TTTKLTTT
+2352 
-2360 KPVTTT
+2360 
-2366 STTKQTTATTKLT
+2366 TTKLT

-2392 TTTTKLTTKPVAT
+2392 TATTKLTTKPMTT

-2415 TKLTTKPMTTTSI
+2415 TKLTTNPVTTTS
-2428 TEQTTTMTKLT
+2428 T
-2439 TKPMTTT
+2439 TKP
-2446 SVTKQT
+2446 T
-2452 TATTKLTTKPMTT
+2452 TATTKLTTKPVTT
-2465 TSTTEQ
+2465 TSTTKQ

-2478 TTKPITTTQATTKST
+2478 TTKPVTTTSVSEQMTTTTKLTIKPMTTTSTTKQTTATTKTT
-2493 TITTTNTAKP
+2493 TITTTNTAKS
-2503 TTTSTSTINSMTTT
+2503 TTTSTTIINSMTTT
-2517 VTATSTTE
+2517 MTATSTTE
-2525 TTTAVTT
+2525 LTTTTTIPVIKTTTAEITT
-2532 TSFTTEP
+2532 TTTTTVP
-2539 TTTGSI
+2539 TTTTTTEA
-2545 INSTTTSTT
+2545 TTTSTT
-2554 ESTTTTTTVPATTTT
+2554 ESTTTTTNPATTTTTVETTTSTTESTATTATVPATTTSTTELTATTTTVPATTTTTEATTTSTTESTTTTTNPVTTTTVETTTSTTESTATTTTVPATTTTTVETTTSTTEWTTTTTTVPATTTT

-2581 TTTITIPT
+2581 TT
-2589 TTTTTTTTEKTTT
+2589 
-2602 STTESTTTTITIPT
+2602 
-2616 TTTTI
+2616 
-2621 EETTTS
+2621 
-2627 TTESTTTTT
+2627 
-2636 TIPTTTTTIEETTIS
+2636 
-2651 TTESTTTITTVP
+2651 ITTVP
-2663 TTTTTI
+2663 I
-2669 EATTTSTTESTTT
+2669 
-2682 ITTVP
+2682 
-2687 TTTTTTEETTTSTTE
+2687 TTTTTEETTTST
-2702 STTTTTITI
+2702 I
-2711 PTTTTTTEATTTST
+2711 
-2725 TEWTTT
+2725 
-2731 ITTVPTTTTTT
+2731 
-2742 EETTTSTTEST
+2742 
-2753 TTITTVPTTTTTTEE
+2753 
-2768 TTTSTTESTTTT
+2768 
-2780 TTIPTTT
+2780 
-2787 TTTEATTTSTTEWTT
+2787 EWTT
-2802 TTTTVPTTTTT
+2802 TTTTELTTTETTTTT
-2813 TEVTTTSTTEW
+2813 FL
-2824 TTTTTTV
+2824 
-2831 PTTTTTSETTTTVP
+2831 TTTSETTTTAP

-2852 DTTTTEPI
+2852 DTTTTETI

-2887 KRAAGLEPIF
+2887 KRAAGLEVIF

-2917 MITVQD
+2917 IITVQD

-2930 YAQKASGMQ
+2930 YAQKACGMQ
-2939 PTWEELTGISALF
+2939 PTWEELIGVSVRS

>member
-108 YAAYEEPEQGVTKQD
+108 YATYEEPEQGVTKQD

-140 EEKITDENWMDYLE
+140 EEEITDENWMDYLE
-154 IESALGDLPTS
+154 IDSALGDLPTS

-266 GYDEWVAAGKNPN
+266 GYNEWVAAGKNPN

-287 TTLFV
+287 DTLFV
-292 SVSMVNDQFLVKES
+292 SVNLVNDQFLVKES

-314 DWYFVTVED
+314 DWYFVTVEN

-338 EHVEAEDLI
+338 ENVEAEDLI
-347 DTEQIEQNILEG
+347 DTEQIEQNILAG
-359 DGIDQ
+359 DGINQ

-372 ILDDETFQN
+372 ILDDQTFQN

-407 PFRDGLSMGETVS
+407 PFRDGLSMGETVT

-449 YNDPENKEWSA
+449 YDDPENKKWSA

-689 RQHSSFIE
+689 RQHSSLVE

-842 ANVDIYFDVP
+842 ANVDIYFDIP

-873 WSDPSTNIT
+873 WSDPSTDIT

-1039 NSTWNPSA
+1039 NSTWDPSV

-1068 PDEVLAT
+1068 PEEVLAT

-1087 AWNAVPFINYRNPK
+1087 AWNAVQFINYRNPK

-1170 DGDGINDY
+1170 DGDGVNDY

-1250 ASGETEDVFTQTI
+1250 ASGATEDVFTQTI
-1263 AASSDFSKF
+1263 AASSNFSKF

-1375 GDGEIDYRQTS
+1375 GDGEIDYRQRS
-1386 LFTAEKNL
+1386 LFTAEKSL

-1538 TFTKTL
+1538 TFTKKL

-1559 TSPNRDCPD
+1559 TRPNRDSSD
-1568 LYSYYTVDYWT
+1568 LSSDYTIDYWT

-1591 TVDKQSKTL
+1591 TVDKQNKTL
-1600 TAHWVCNMQIRLDS
+1600 TAHWICNMQIRLDS
-1614 ERLEPIGQIGSYTYS
+1614 EQLEPIGQIGSYTYS
-1629 GTNTS
+1629 GMNTS

-1673 TDIIHGLEEEFELS
+1673 TDIIHGLEEEFTLS
-1687 DEERDTVFTAVWKQK
+1687 DEEQDTVFTAVWKQK
-1702 GVAVVL
+1702 GVAVIL
-1708 HTDKN
+1708 HADKN

-1723 PEHDFNESNQVL
+1723 PEHDFNENNQVL
-1735 LDFGTY
+1735 LNFGTY

-1752 DGICTY
+1752 DGIFTY

-1797 SECTFYFDANGGTFS
+1797 SECTFDFDANGGTFS

-1853 TNDDDYQET
+1853 TNDDYDDYQET

-1896 DEDSHWLVCLNESC
+1896 DEDSHWLVCLNEGC

-1972 GCDITVNQGVLDASG
+1972 GCDITVNQGVLDANG
-1987 DLADGAF
+1987 DLSDGAF
-1994 ITWTPIGAS
+1994 ITWTPIGS
-2003 YTTPYSGTFDGRGH
+2003 SHTTPYSGTFDGRGH

-2036 YFGLFGMLENATVEN
+2036 YLGLFGLLENATVEN
-2051 VMVADSYFNAGADYS
+2051 VTVADSYFNAGADYS
-2066 SAGGIAAQA
+2066 SVGGIAAQA
-2075 GNSTI
+2075 GGSTI

-2098 AEAHSSE
+2098 AEAHGSE

-2120 AGGITAFAMESTI
+2120 AGGITAFAMESNIKKSNI

-2159 SNCYYDKNQFPGQTK
+2159 SNCYYDKNQFSGQTK

-2248 TTVTTTKLTTT
+2248 TTVTTTKLITT
-2259 KPMTTTSATKQTTT
+2259 KPMTTTSTTKQMTTTTKLTTNPVTTTSATKQTITTTKLTTNPVTTTSTTKQTTTTTKLTTKPVTTTSATKQTTT
-2273 TTKLTTKPMTTTFA
+2273 TTKL
-2287 TKQTT
+2287 
-2292 ATTKLTTKPMTTTST
+2292 
-2307 TEQTTTT
+2307 
-2314 TKLTTKPMTTTF
+2314 
-2326 ATKQTTA
+2326 
-2333 TTKLTTKPMTTTST
+2333 
-2347 TEQTT
+2347 
-2352 TTTKLTTT
+2352 TT

-2384 TTSTIKQT
+2384 TTSTTKQT
-2392 TTTTKLTTKPVAT
+2392 TTT
-2405 TSASEQMTTT
+2405 
-2415 TKLTTKPMTTTSI
+2415 
-2428 TEQTTTMTKLT
+2428 TKLT

-2452 TATTKLTTKPMTT
+2452 TA
-2465 TSTTEQ
+2465 
-2471 TTTTTKL
+2471 TTKL

-2503 TTTSTSTINSMTTT
+2503 TTTSTSIINSMTTI

-2569 TEATTTSTTEST
+2569 TEKTTTSTTEST

-2589 TTTTTTTTEKTTT
+2589 TTTTTEK
-2602 STTESTTTTITIPT
+2602 
-2616 TTTTI
+2616 
-2621 EETTTS
+2621 
-2627 TTESTTTTT
+2627 
-2636 TIPTTTTTIEETTIS
+2636 
-2651 TTESTTTITTVP
+2651 
-2663 TTTTTI
+2663 
-2669 EATTTSTTESTTT
+2669 
-2682 ITTVP
+2682 
-2687 TTTTTTEETTTSTTE
+2687 
-2702 STTTTTITI
+2702 
-2711 PTTTTTTEATTTST
+2711 TTTST

-2731 ITTVPTTTTTT
+2731 TTTVPATTTTT
-2742 EETTTSTTEST
+2742 EKTTTSTIEST
-2753 TTITTVPTTTTTTEE
+2753 TTTTTVPTTTTTTEE

-2780 TTIPTTT
+2780 TTELTTTETTT
-2787 TTTEATTTSTTEWTT
+2787 TTF
-2802 TTTTVPTTTTT
+2802 P
-2813 TEVTTTSTTEW
+2813 
-2824 TTTTTTV
+2824 
-2831 PTTTTTSETTTTVP
+2831 TTTSETTTTVP

-2917 MITVQD
+2917 IITVQD

>member
-154 IESALGDLPTS
+154 IDSALGDLPTS

-266 GYDEWVAAGKNPN
+266 GYNEWVAAGKNPN

-287 TTLFV
+287 DTLFV
-292 SVSMVNDQFLVKES
+292 SVSMVNDQFLAKES

-314 DWYFVTVED
+314 DWYFVTVEN

-338 EHVEAEDLI
+338 ENVEAEDLI

-359 DGIDQ
+359 DGINQ

-372 ILDDETFQN
+372 ILDDQTFQN
-381 LSDEKSNDNVFLFNN
+381 LSDEKPNDNVFLFNN

-407 PFRDGLSMGETVS
+407 PFRDGLSMGETVR

-449 YNDPENKEWSA
+449 YDDPENKKWSA

-689 RQHSSFIE
+689 RQHSSFVE

-842 ANVDIYFDVP
+842 ANVDIYFDIP

-873 WSDPSTNIT
+873 WSDPSTDIT

-897 QFPDGSTKII
+897 KFPDGSTKII

-917 VGSFGVHKD
+917 VGYFKVHED
-926 LDKVIFRVDGY
+926 LDKVVFRVDGY
-937 SCSNDES
+937 SWSNDEP
-944 FKYNPSSEYRMNS
+944 FEHNPNSEYSMRN
-957 VYIAKDTSFYVN
+957 VYISEDTSFYVD

-974 YYVSFSYYDV
+974 YYVTFSYYDI

-1016 GGRDYV
+1016 EGHDY
-1022 TGDRL
+1022 TNGNNLDEITSL
-1027 SELTALSYGTSW
+1027 DYGT
-1039 NSTWNPSA
+1039 NWNPSRYA
-1047 SQYYEL
+1047 SDSRYYSL
-1053 NDTIERLGLTSFDKS
+1053 TNRGLVTSGKS
-1068 PDEVLAT
+1068 ADEVLAT
-1075 YDASYYKNKWDY
+1075 YDASTYKNEWRY
-1087 AWNAVPFINYRNPK
+1087 EWNAV
-1101 DGFVQVY
+1101 GFLDHTFAYHAPENGFAQVY
-1108 HANYRDCNVT
+1108 RANYRDCNIT

-1131 NEAVD
+1131 NEAED
-1136 VKSLTRAFEIG
+1136 VKSQTRAFKIG

-1170 DGDGINDY
+1170 DGDGVNDY
-1178 ELDADGKAILPEATE
+1178 ELDDEGKAILPVATE
-1193 DGMILRGIYEIPE
+1193 DGMILRGVYEIPE

-1250 ASGETEDVFTQTI
+1250 ASGATEDVFTQTI
-1263 AASSDFSKF
+1263 AASSNFSKF
-1272 RYWEYHPV
+1272 RYWEYRPV
-1280 SINAWIR
+1280 SIDEWKK
-1287 ADKAYKTTYYTSDIF
+1287 ADEAYKTTYYTSDIF
-1302 FRPAFMTYYK
+1302 FRPAFEVYYK
-1312 IDFLPGEMGQFRVKN
+1312 IEFLPGEVGQFRVKN
-1327 DDGTMTEQEQLTHRV
+1327 DDGTMTEQTQLTHRV
-1342 LPGDTV
+1342 LAGNLVT
-1348 IPHELIDNAYPTEDG
+1348 PHELMIDLAYPTEDG
-1363 ETLQWLE
+1363 ETLRLLE

-1375 GDGEIDYRQTS
+1375 GDGEIDYRQRS
-1386 LFTAEKNL
+1386 LFTAEKSL

-1538 TFTKTL
+1538 TFTKKL

-1559 TSPNRDCPD
+1559 TRPNRDSLD
-1568 LYSYYTVDYWT
+1568 LSSDYTIDYWT

-1591 TVDKQSKTL
+1591 TVDKQNKTL
-1600 TAHWVCNMQIRLDS
+1600 TAHWICNMQIRLDS

-1629 GTNTS
+1629 GMNTS

-1673 TDIIHGLEEEFELS
+1673 TDIIHGLEEEFTLS
-1687 DEERDTVFTAVWKQK
+1687 DEEQDTVFTAVWKQK
-1702 GVAVVL
+1702 GVAVIL
-1708 HTDKN
+1708 HADKN
-1713 FQNATGNAVA
+1713 FQNGTGNAVA
-1723 PEHDFNESNQVL
+1723 PEHDFNENNQVL
-1735 LDFGTY
+1735 LAFGTY

-1752 DGICTY
+1752 GGIFTY

-1797 SECTFYFDANGGTFS
+1797 SECTFDFDANGGTFS
-1812 DGGTRYTKKLPVGEN
+1812 DGGTQYTKKLPVGES

-1845 VFAGWKVV
+1845 DFAGWKVV
-1853 TNDDDYQET
+1853 TNDDYQET
-1862 ICKAGDTYTVDDS
+1862 ICKAGDTYTVDNS

-1896 DEDSHWLVCLNESC
+1896 DEDSHWLVCLNEGC

-1915 EKTAHTWDENQVCSV
+1915 EKTTHTWDENQVCSV

-1987 DLADGAF
+1987 DLSDGAF
-1994 ITWTPIGAS
+1994 ITWTPIGS
-2003 YTTPYSGTFDGRGH
+2003 SHTTPYSGTFDGRGH

-2022 YFCQDRTQPLQGKL
+2022 YSCQDRTQPLQGKL
-2036 YFGLFGMLENATVEN
+2036 YLGLFGLLENATVEN
-2051 VMVADSYFNAGADYS
+2051 VTVADSYFNAGADYS
-2066 SAGGIAAQA
+2066 YAGGIAAQA

-2098 AEAHSSE
+2098 AEAHGSE
-2105 IVNCSSVGTIDSFTK
+2105 IVNCSSVGTIDSFTR
-2120 AGGITAFAMESTI
+2120 AGGIASIAMESTI

-2147 GSVIPIADCETI
+2147 GRAIPIAACETI
-2159 SNCYYDKNQFPGQTK
+2159 SNCYYDKNQFPGQTE

-2209 GVDQYPKIHGKKV
+2209 GVDPYPKIHGKKV
-2222 YRSGNKYFNEQVT
+2222 YHSGNKYFNEQVT
-2235 TTTTTTTTITTTT
+2235 TTTTTMITTTT

-2259 KPMTTTSATKQTTT
+2259 KPMTTTSTTKQTTT
-2273 TTKLTTKPMTTTFA
+2273 TTKLTTKPMTTTSA
-2287 TKQTT
+2287 TKQTTTTTKLTTNPVTTTSATKQTITTTKLTTKPMTTTSATEQTT
-2292 ATTKLTTKPMTTTST
+2292 ATTKLTTKPMTTTS
-2307 TEQTTTT
+2307 
-2314 TKLTTKPMTTTF
+2314 
-2326 ATKQTTA
+2326 A
-2333 TTKLTTKPMTTTST
+2333 
-2347 TEQTT
+2347 
-2352 TTTKLTTT
+2352 
-2360 KPVTTT
+2360 
-2366 STTKQTTATTKLT
+2366 TKQTTATTKLT

-2384 TTSTIKQT
+2384 TTST
-2392 TTTTKLTTKPVAT
+2392 
-2405 TSASEQMTTT
+2405 
-2415 TKLTTKPMTTTSI
+2415 
-2428 TEQTTTMTKLT
+2428 TEQTTATTKLT

-2452 TATTKLTTKPMTT
+2452 TA
-2465 TSTTEQ
+2465 
-2471 TTTTTKL
+2471 TTKL

-2493 TITTTNTAKP
+2493 TITTTNTAKS
-2503 TTTSTSTINSMTTT
+2503 TTTSTSIINSMTTI

-2569 TEATTTSTTEST
+2569 TE
-2581 TTTITIPT
+2581 
-2589 TTTTTTTTEKTTT
+2589 KTTT
-2602 STTESTTTTITIPT
+2602 STTESTTIA
-2616 TTTTI
+2616 
-2621 EETTTS
+2621 
-2627 TTESTTTTT
+2627 T
-2636 TIPTTTTTIEETTIS
+2636 TIPTTTTTT
-2651 TTESTTTITTVP
+2651 
-2663 TTTTTI
+2663 

-2687 TTTTTTEETTTSTTE
+2687 
-2702 STTTTTITI
+2702 
-2711 PTTTTTTEATTTST
+2711 A
-2725 TEWTTT
+2725 
-2731 ITTVPTTTTTT
+2731 
-2742 EETTTSTTEST
+2742 
-2753 TTITTVPTTTTTTEE
+2753 TTTTTEE

-2780 TTIPTTT
+2780 TTELTTTETTT
-2787 TTTEATTTSTTEWTT
+2787 TTF
-2802 TTTTVPTTTTT
+2802 P
-2813 TEVTTTSTTEW
+2813 
-2824 TTTTTTV
+2824 
-2831 PTTTTTSETTTTVP
+2831 TTTSETTTTVP

-2887 KRAAGLEPIF
+2887 KRAAGLEVIF
-2897 GETPEENEAIFALAD
+2897 GETPEENEVIFALAD
-2912 VDQDG
+2912 VDQDV

-2930 YAQKASGMQ
+2930 YAQKACGMQ
-2939 PTWEELTGISALF
+2939 PTWKELIGVSVRS

>member
-154 IESALGDLPTS
+154 IDSALGDLPTS

-266 GYDEWVAAGKNPN
+266 GYNEWVAAGKNPN

-287 TTLFV
+287 DTLFV
-292 SVSMVNDQFLVKES
+292 SVSMVNDQFLAKES

-314 DWYFVTVED
+314 DWYFVTVEN

-338 EHVEAEDLI
+338 ENVEAEDLI

-359 DGIDQ
+359 DGINQ

-372 ILDDETFQN
+372 ILDDQTFQN
-381 LSDEKSNDNVFLFNN
+381 LSDEKPNDNVFLFNN

-407 PFRDGLSMGETVS
+407 PFRDGLSMGETVR

-449 YNDPENKEWSA
+449 YDDPENKKWSA

-689 RQHSSFIE
+689 RQHSSFVE

-842 ANVDIYFDVP
+842 ANVDIYFDIP

-873 WSDPSTNIT
+873 WSDPSTDIT

-897 QFPDGSTKII
+897 KFPDGSTKII

-917 VGSFGVHKD
+917 VGYFKVHED
-926 LDKVIFRVDGY
+926 LDKVVFRVDGY
-937 SCSNDES
+937 SWSNDEP
-944 FKYNPSSEYRMNS
+944 FEHNPNSEYSMRN
-957 VYIAKDTSFYVN
+957 VYISEDTSFYVD

-974 YYVSFSYYDV
+974 YYVTFSYYDI

-1016 GGRDYV
+1016 EGHDY
-1022 TGDRL
+1022 TNGNNLDEITSL
-1027 SELTALSYGTSW
+1027 DYGT
-1039 NSTWNPSA
+1039 NWNPSRYA
-1047 SQYYEL
+1047 SDSRYYSL
-1053 NDTIERLGLTSFDKS
+1053 TNRGLVTSGKS
-1068 PDEVLAT
+1068 ADEVLAT
-1075 YDASYYKNKWDY
+1075 YDASTYKNEWRY
-1087 AWNAVPFINYRNPK
+1087 EWNAV
-1101 DGFVQVY
+1101 GFLDHTFAYHAPENGFAQVY
-1108 HANYRDCNVT
+1108 RANYRDCNIT

-1131 NEAVD
+1131 NEAED
-1136 VKSLTRAFEIG
+1136 VKSQTRAFKIG

-1170 DGDGINDY
+1170 DGDGVNDY
-1178 ELDADGKAILPEATE
+1178 ELDDEGKAILPVATE
-1193 DGMILRGIYEIPE
+1193 DGMILRGVYEIPE

-1250 ASGETEDVFTQTI
+1250 ASGATEDVFTQTI
-1263 AASSDFSKF
+1263 AASSNFSKF
-1272 RYWEYHPV
+1272 RYWEYRPV
-1280 SINAWIR
+1280 SIDEWKK
-1287 ADKAYKTTYYTSDIF
+1287 ADEAYKTTYYTSDIF
-1302 FRPAFMTYYK
+1302 FRPAFEVYYK
-1312 IDFLPGEMGQFRVKN
+1312 IEFLPGEVGQFRVKN
-1327 DDGTMTEQEQLTHRV
+1327 DDGTMTEQTQLTHRV
-1342 LPGDTV
+1342 LAGNLVT
-1348 IPHELIDNAYPTEDG
+1348 PHELMIDLAYPTEDG
-1363 ETLQWLE
+1363 ETLRLLE

-1375 GDGEIDYRQTS
+1375 GDGEIDYRQRS
-1386 LFTAEKNL
+1386 LFTAEKSL

-1538 TFTKTL
+1538 TFTKKL

-1559 TSPNRDCPD
+1559 TRPNRDSLD
-1568 LYSYYTVDYWT
+1568 LSSDYTIDYWT

-1591 TVDKQSKTL
+1591 TVDKQNKTL
-1600 TAHWVCNMQIRLDS
+1600 TAHWICNMQIRLDS

-1629 GTNTS
+1629 GMNTS

-1673 TDIIHGLEEEFELS
+1673 TDIIHGLEEEFTLS
-1687 DEERDTVFTAVWKQK
+1687 DEEQDTVFTAVWKQK
-1702 GVAVVL
+1702 GVAVIL
-1708 HTDKN
+1708 HADKN
-1713 FQNATGNAVA
+1713 FQNGTGNAVA
-1723 PEHDFNESNQVL
+1723 PEHDFNENNQVL
-1735 LDFGTY
+1735 LAFGTY

-1752 DGICTY
+1752 GGIFTY

-1797 SECTFYFDANGGTFS
+1797 SECTFDFDANGGTFS
-1812 DGGTRYTKKLPVGEN
+1812 DGGTQYTKKLPVGES

-1845 VFAGWKVV
+1845 DFAGWKVV
-1853 TNDDDYQET
+1853 TNDDYQET
-1862 ICKAGDTYTVDDS
+1862 ICKAGDTYTVDNS

-1896 DEDSHWLVCLNESC
+1896 DEDSHWLVCLNEGC

-1915 EKTAHTWDENQVCSV
+1915 EKTTHTWDENQVCSV

-1987 DLADGAF
+1987 DLSDGAF
-1994 ITWTPIGAS
+1994 ITWTPIGS
-2003 YTTPYSGTFDGRGH
+2003 SHTTPYSGTFDGRGH

-2022 YFCQDRTQPLQGKL
+2022 YSCQDRTQPLQGKL
-2036 YFGLFGMLENATVEN
+2036 YLGLFGLLENATVEN
-2051 VMVADSYFNAGADYS
+2051 VTVADSYFNAGADYS
-2066 SAGGIAAQA
+2066 YAGGIAAQA

-2098 AEAHSSE
+2098 AEAHGSE
-2105 IVNCSSVGTIDSFTK
+2105 IVNCSSVGTIDSFTR
-2120 AGGITAFAMESTI
+2120 AGGIASIAMESTI

-2147 GSVIPIADCETI
+2147 GRAIPIAACETI
-2159 SNCYYDKNQFPGQTK
+2159 SNCYYDKNQFPGQTE

-2209 GVDQYPKIHGKKV
+2209 GVDPYPKIHGKKV
-2222 YRSGNKYFNEQVT
+2222 YHSGNKYFNEQVT
-2235 TTTTTTTTITTTT
+2235 TTTTTMITTTT
-2248 TTVTTTKLTTT
+2248 TTVTTTKLTTTKPMTTTSTTKQTTTTTKLTTKPMTTTSTIKQTTTTTKLTTKPMTTTSATKQTITTTKLTT

-2273 TTKLTTKPMTTTFA
+2273 TTKLTTKPMTTTSA
-2287 TKQTT
+2287 TKQTTTTTKLTTNPVTTTSATKQTITTTKLTTKPMTTTSATEQTT
-2292 ATTKLTTKPMTTTST
+2292 ATTKLTTKPMTTTS
-2307 TEQTTTT
+2307 
-2314 TKLTTKPMTTTF
+2314 
-2326 ATKQTTA
+2326 A
-2333 TTKLTTKPMTTTST
+2333 
-2347 TEQTT
+2347 
-2352 TTTKLTTT
+2352 
-2360 KPVTTT
+2360 
-2366 STTKQTTATTKLT
+2366 TKQTTATTKLT

-2384 TTSTIKQT
+2384 TTST
-2392 TTTTKLTTKPVAT
+2392 
-2405 TSASEQMTTT
+2405 
-2415 TKLTTKPMTTTSI
+2415 
-2428 TEQTTTMTKLT
+2428 TEQTTATTKLT

-2452 TATTKLTTKPMTT
+2452 TA
-2465 TSTTEQ
+2465 
-2471 TTTTTKL
+2471 TTKL

-2493 TITTTNTAKP
+2493 TITTTNTAKS
-2503 TTTSTSTINSMTTT
+2503 TTTSTSIINSMTTI

-2569 TEATTTSTTEST
+2569 TE
-2581 TTTITIPT
+2581 
-2589 TTTTTTTTEKTTT
+2589 K
-2602 STTESTTTTITIPT
+2602 
-2616 TTTTI
+2616 
-2621 EETTTS
+2621 
-2627 TTESTTTTT
+2627 
-2636 TIPTTTTTIEETTIS
+2636 
-2651 TTESTTTITTVP
+2651 
-2663 TTTTTI
+2663 
-2669 EATTTSTTESTTT
+2669 TTTSTTESTTT

-2687 TTTTTTEETTTSTTE
+2687 ATTTTTEETTTSTTE
-2702 STTTTTITI
+2702 STTI
-2711 PTTTTTTEATTTST
+2711 A
-2725 TEWTTT
+2725 
-2731 ITTVPTTTTTT
+2731 
-2742 EETTTSTTEST
+2742 
-2753 TTITTVPTTTTTTEE
+2753 
-2768 TTTSTTESTTTT
+2768 

-2787 TTTEATTTSTTEWTT
+2787 TTTEATTTSTTES
-2802 TTTTVPTTTTT
+2802 TTTTT
-2813 TEVTTTSTTEW
+2813 TELTTTE
-2824 TTTTTTV
+2824 TTTTTF
-2831 PTTTTTSETTTTVP
+2831 PTTTSETTTTVP

-2887 KRAAGLEPIF
+2887 KRAAGLEVIF
-2897 GETPEENEAIFALAD
+2897 GETPEENEVIFALAD
-2912 VDQDG
+2912 VDQDV

-2930 YAQKASGMQ
+2930 YAQKACGMQ
-2939 PTWEELTGISALF
+2939 PTWKELIGVSVRS

>member
-140 EEKITDENWMDYLE
+140 EEEITDENWMDYLE
-154 IESALGDLPTS
+154 IDSALGDLPTS

-266 GYDEWVAAGKNPN
+266 GYNEWVAAGKNPN

-287 TTLFV
+287 DTLFV
-292 SVSMVNDQFLVKES
+292 SVNLVNDQFLVKES

-314 DWYFVTVED
+314 DWYFVTVEN

-338 EHVEAEDLI
+338 ENVEAEDLI
-347 DTEQIEQNILEG
+347 DTEQIEQNILAG
-359 DGIDQ
+359 DGINQ

-372 ILDDETFQN
+372 ILDDQTFQN

-407 PFRDGLSMGETVS
+407 PFRDGLSMGETVT

-449 YNDPENKEWSA
+449 YDDPENKKWSA

-689 RQHSSFIE
+689 RQHSSLVE

-842 ANVDIYFDVP
+842 ANVDIYFDIP

-873 WSDPSTNIT
+873 WSDPSTDIT

-1039 NSTWNPSA
+1039 NSTWDPSV

-1068 PDEVLAT
+1068 PEEVLAT

-1087 AWNAVPFINYRNPK
+1087 AWNAVQFINYRNPK

-1108 HANYRDCNVT
+1108 HANYRDCNIT

-1131 NEAVD
+1131 NEAED
-1136 VKSLTRAFEIG
+1136 VKSQTRAFKIG

-1170 DGDGINDY
+1170 DGDGVNDY
-1178 ELDADGKAILPEATE
+1178 ELDDEGKAILPVATE
-1193 DGMILRGIYEIPE
+1193 DGMILRGVYEIPE

-1250 ASGETEDVFTQTI
+1250 ASGATEDVFTQTI
-1263 AASSDFSKF
+1263 AASSNFSKF
-1272 RYWEYHPV
+1272 RYWEYRPV
-1280 SINAWIR
+1280 SIDEWKK
-1287 ADKAYKTTYYTSDIF
+1287 ADEAYKTTYYTSDIF
-1302 FRPAFMTYYK
+1302 FRPAFEVYYK
-1312 IDFLPGEMGQFRVKN
+1312 IEFLPGEVGQFRVKN
-1327 DDGTMTEQEQLTHRV
+1327 DDGTMTEQTQLTHRV
-1342 LPGDTV
+1342 LAGNLVT
-1348 IPHELIDNAYPTEDG
+1348 PHELMIDLAYPTEDG
-1363 ETLQWLE
+1363 ETLRLLE

-1375 GDGEIDYRQTS
+1375 GDGEIDYRQRS
-1386 LFTAEKNL
+1386 LFTAEKSL

-1538 TFTKTL
+1538 TFTKKL

-1559 TSPNRDCPD
+1559 TRPNRDSSD
-1568 LYSYYTVDYWT
+1568 LSSDYTIDYWT

-1591 TVDKQSKTL
+1591 TVDKQNKTL
-1600 TAHWVCNMQIRLDS
+1600 TAHWICNMQIRLDS
-1614 ERLEPIGQIGSYTYS
+1614 EQLEPIGQIGSYTYS
-1629 GTNTS
+1629 GMNTS

-1673 TDIIHGLEEEFELS
+1673 TDIIHGLEEEFTLS
-1687 DEERDTVFTAVWKQK
+1687 DEEQDTVFTAVWKQK
-1702 GVAVVL
+1702 GVAVIL
-1708 HTDKN
+1708 HADKN

-1723 PEHDFNESNQVL
+1723 PEHDFNENNQVL
-1735 LDFGTY
+1735 LAFGTY

-1752 DGICTY
+1752 DGIFTY

-1797 SECTFYFDANGGTFS
+1797 SECTFDFDANGGTFS

-1845 VFAGWKVV
+1845 DFAGWKVV
-1853 TNDDDYQET
+1853 TNDDYQET
-1862 ICKAGDTYTVDDS
+1862 ICKAGDTYTVDNS

-1896 DEDSHWLVCLNESC
+1896 DEDSHWLVCLNEGC

-1963 GQTDANAVL
+1963 EQTDANAVL

-1987 DLADGAF
+1987 DLSDGAF
-1994 ITWTPIGAS
+1994 ITWTPIGS
-2003 YTTPYSGTFDGRGH
+2003 SHTTPYSGTFDGRGH

-2022 YFCQDRTQPLQGKL
+2022 YSCQDRTQPLQGKL
-2036 YFGLFGMLENATVEN
+2036 YIGLFGLLENATVEN
-2051 VMVADSYFNAGADYS
+2051 VTVADSYFNAGADYS
-2066 SAGGIAAQA
+2066 YAGGIAAQA

-2105 IVNCSSVGTIDSFTK
+2105 IVNCSSVGTIDSFTR
-2120 AGGITAFAMESTI
+2120 AGGIAAIAMESTI

-2147 GSVIPIADCETI
+2147 GRAIPIAACETI
-2159 SNCYYDKNQFPGQTK
+2159 SNCYYDKNQFPGQTE
-2174 LLSGVT
+2174 LLFGVT

-2222 YRSGNKYFNEQVT
+2222 YHSGNKYFNEQVT

-2248 TTVTTTKLTTT
+2248 TTVTTTKLITTKPMTTTSTTKQMTTTTKLTTNPVTTTSATKQTITTTKLTTKPVTTTSATKQTTTTT
-2259 KPMTTTSATKQTTT
+2259 KPVTTTSTTKQTTTTTKLTTKPVTTTSATKQTTT
-2273 TTKLTTKPMTTTFA
+2273 TTKL
-2287 TKQTT
+2287 
-2292 ATTKLTTKPMTTTST
+2292 
-2307 TEQTTTT
+2307 
-2314 TKLTTKPMTTTF
+2314 
-2326 ATKQTTA
+2326 
-2333 TTKLTTKPMTTTST
+2333 
-2347 TEQTT
+2347 
-2352 TTTKLTTT
+2352 TT

-2384 TTSTIKQT
+2384 TTSTTKQT
-2392 TTTTKLTTKPVAT
+2392 TTT
-2405 TSASEQMTTT
+2405 
-2415 TKLTTKPMTTTSI
+2415 
-2428 TEQTTTMTKLT
+2428 TKLT

-2452 TATTKLTTKPMTT
+2452 TA
-2465 TSTTEQ
+2465 
-2471 TTTTTKL
+2471 TTKL

-2503 TTTSTSTINSMTTT
+2503 TTTSTSIINSMTTI

-2569 TEATTTSTTEST
+2569 TEKTTTSTTEST

-2589 TTTTTTTTEKTTT
+2589 TTTTTEK
-2602 STTESTTTTITIPT
+2602 
-2616 TTTTI
+2616 
-2621 EETTTS
+2621 
-2627 TTESTTTTT
+2627 
-2636 TIPTTTTTIEETTIS
+2636 
-2651 TTESTTTITTVP
+2651 
-2663 TTTTTI
+2663 
-2669 EATTTSTTESTTT
+2669 
-2682 ITTVP
+2682 
-2687 TTTTTTEETTTSTTE
+2687 
-2702 STTTTTITI
+2702 
-2711 PTTTTTTEATTTST
+2711 TTTST

-2731 ITTVPTTTTTT
+2731 TTTVPATTTTT
-2742 EETTTSTTEST
+2742 EKTTTSTIEST
-2753 TTITTVPTTTTTTEE
+2753 TTTTTVPTTTTTTEE

-2780 TTIPTTT
+2780 TTELTTTETTT
-2787 TTTEATTTSTTEWTT
+2787 TTF
-2802 TTTTVPTTTTT
+2802 P
-2813 TEVTTTSTTEW
+2813 
-2824 TTTTTTV
+2824 
-2831 PTTTTTSETTTTVP
+2831 TTTSETTTTVP

-2917 MITVQD
+2917 IITVQD

>member
-1 MAADPTPVKVRQNKK
+1 M
-16 KTVIFITAAMLIL
+16 
-29 AIAAGIGVKWYRDVQ
+29 
-44 NRVTVSFNTNGGETV
+44 
-59 EAVTLEKGS
+59 
-68 VLTAVPCASKQ
+68 
-79 DQNFTGWFY
+79 
-88 DGDCTE
+88 
-94 PFHSEDPFEENTVL
+94 
-108 YAAYEEPEQGVTKQD
+108 
-123 TAYVA
+123 
-128 DCDAKEPIVIRS
+128 
-140 EEKITDENWMDYLE
+140 
-154 IESALGDLPTS
+154 
-165 FHVTALEDNQYEV
+165 
-178 TPEQDYQAGFTYDFH
+178 
-193 AKNGATLISGES
+193 
-205 EDLNTVT
+205 
-212 QRIHKDNVEEVVL
+212 
-225 KKEIVYLDWDDV
+225 
-237 VREGETYQ
+237 
-245 FYIPKRAEFV
+245 
-255 ITEKTPICFLN
+255 N
-266 GYDEWVAAGKNPN
+266 GYNEWVAAGKNPN

-287 TTLFV
+287 DTLFV
-292 SVSMVNDQFLVKES
+292 SVNLVNDQFLAKES
-306 DKGTLSGK
+306 DKGNLSGK
-314 DWYFVTVED
+314 DWYFVTVEN

-338 EHVEAEDLI
+338 ENVEAEDLI
-347 DTEQIEQNILEG
+347 DTEQIEQNILAG
-359 DGIDQ
+359 DGINQ

-372 ILDDETFQN
+372 ILDDQTFQN
-381 LSDEKSNDNVFLFNN
+381 LSDEKPNDNVFLFNN

-407 PFRDGLSMGETVS
+407 PFRDGLSMGETVR

-689 RQHSSFIE
+689 RQHSSLVE

-780 IVEICGLKPEYVD
+780 MIEICGLKPEYVD

-842 ANVDIYFDVP
+842 ANVDIYFDIP

-873 WSDPSTNIT
+873 WSDPSTDIT

-897 QFPDGSTKII
+897 KFPDGSTKII

-917 VGSFGVHKD
+917 VGYFKVHED
-926 LDKVIFRVDGY
+926 LDQVVFRVDGY
-937 SCSNDES
+937 SWSNDEP
-944 FKYNPSSEYRMNS
+944 FNHHPNSEYSMSS
-957 VYIAKDTSFYVN
+957 VYIAKDTSFYVD

-974 YYVSFSYYDV
+974 YYVTFSYYDI

-1016 GGRDYV
+1016 EGHDY
-1022 TGDRL
+1022 TNGNNLDEITSL
-1027 SELTALSYGTSW
+1027 DYGT
-1039 NSTWNPSA
+1039 NWNPSRYA
-1047 SQYYEL
+1047 SDSRYYSL
-1053 NDTIERLGLTSFDKS
+1053 TNRGLVTSGKS
-1068 PDEVLAT
+1068 ADEVLAT
-1075 YDASYYKNKWDY
+1075 YDASTYKNEWRY
-1087 AWNAVPFINYRNPK
+1087 EWNAV
-1101 DGFVQVY
+1101 GFLDHTFAYHAPENGFAQVY
-1108 HANYRDCNVT
+1108 RANYRDCNIT

-1131 NEAVD
+1131 NEAED
-1136 VKSLTRAFEIG
+1136 VKSQTRAFKIG

-1170 DGDGINDY
+1170 DGDGVNDY
-1178 ELDADGKAILPEATE
+1178 ELDDEGKAILPVATE
-1193 DGMILRGIYEIPE
+1193 DGMILRGVYEIPE

-1250 ASGETEDVFTQTI
+1250 ASGATEDVFTQTI
-1263 AASSDFSKF
+1263 AASSNFSKF
-1272 RYWEYHPV
+1272 RYWEYRPV
-1280 SINAWIR
+1280 SIDEWKK
-1287 ADKAYKTTYYTSDIF
+1287 ADEAYKTTYYTSDIF
-1302 FRPAFMTYYK
+1302 FRPAFEVYYK
-1312 IDFLPGEMGQFRVKN
+1312 IEFLPGEVGQFRVKN
-1327 DDGTMTEQEQLTHRV
+1327 DDGTMTEQTQLTHRV
-1342 LPGDTV
+1342 LAGNLVT
-1348 IPHELIDNAYPTEDG
+1348 PHELMIDLAYPTEDG
-1363 ETLQWLE
+1363 ETLRLLE

-1375 GDGEIDYRQTS
+1375 GDGEIDYRQRS
-1386 LFTAEKNL
+1386 LFTAEKSL

-1456 YIKNLYETT
+1456 YIKTLYETT

-1538 TFTKTL
+1538 TFTKKL

-1559 TSPNRDCPD
+1559 TRPNRDSSD
-1568 LYSYYTVDYWT
+1568 LSSDYTIDYWT

-1591 TVDKQSKTL
+1591 TVDKQNKTL
-1600 TAHWVCNMQIRLDS
+1600 TAHWICNMQIRLDS
-1614 ERLEPIGQIGSYTYS
+1614 EQLEPIGQIGSYTYS
-1629 GTNTS
+1629 GMNTS

-1673 TDIIHGLEEEFELS
+1673 TDIIHGLEEEFTLS
-1687 DEERDTVFTAVWKQK
+1687 DEEQDTVFTAVWKQK
-1702 GVAVVL
+1702 GVAVIL
-1708 HTDKN
+1708 HADKN

-1723 PEHDFNESNQVL
+1723 PEHDFNENNQVL
-1735 LDFGTY
+1735 LAFGTY

-1752 DGICTY
+1752 GGIFTY

-1797 SECTFYFDANGGTFS
+1797 SECTFDFDANGGTFS
-1812 DGGTRYTKKLPVGEN
+1812 DGGTQYTKKLPVGES

-1845 VFAGWKVV
+1845 DFAGWKVV
-1853 TNDDDYQET
+1853 TNDDYQET

-1896 DEDSHWLVCLNESC
+1896 DEDSHWLVCLNEGC

-1915 EKTAHTWDENQVCSV
+1915 EKTAHTWDENQICSV

-1987 DLADGAF
+1987 DLSDGAF
-1994 ITWTPIGAS
+1994 ITWTPIGS
-2003 YTTPYSGTFDGRGH
+2003 SHTTPYSGTFDGRGH

-2022 YFCQDRTQPLQGKL
+2022 YSCQDRTQPLQGKL
-2036 YFGLFGMLENATVEN
+2036 YIGLFGLLENATVEN
-2051 VMVADSYFNAGADYS
+2051 VTVADSYFNAGADYS
-2066 SAGGIAAQA
+2066 YAGGIAAQA

-2105 IVNCSSVGTIDSFTK
+2105 IVNCSSVGTIDSFTR
-2120 AGGITAFAMESTI
+2120 AGGIAAIAMESTI

-2147 GSVIPIADCETI
+2147 GRAIPIAACETI
-2159 SNCYYDKNQFPGQTK
+2159 SNCYYDKNQFPGQTE

-2222 YRSGNKYFNEQVT
+2222 YHSGNKYFNEQV
-2235 TTTTTTTTITTTT
+2235 TTTTTTTITTTT
-2248 TTVTTTKLTTT
+2248 TTVTTTKLTTKPVTTTSATKQTTTTTKLTTKPVTTTSATKQTTTTTKLTT
-2259 KPMTTTSATKQTTT
+2259 KPMTTTSATKQTTATTKLTTKPMTTTFATKQTITTTKLTTKPMTTTSTIKQTTT

-2292 ATTKLTTKPMTTTST
+2292 ATTKLTTKPMTTTSA
-2307 TEQTTTT
+2307 TE
-2314 TKLTTKPMTTTF
+2314 
-2326 ATKQTTA
+2326 QTTA
-2333 TTKLTTKPMTTTST
+2333 TTKLTTKPMTTTSAT
-2347 TEQTT
+2347 KQTT
-2352 TTTKLTTT
+2352 ATTKLTT

-2384 TTSTIKQT
+2384 TTSTTKQT
-2392 TTTTKLTTKPVAT
+2392 TTT
-2405 TSASEQMTTT
+2405 
-2415 TKLTTKPMTTTSI
+2415 
-2428 TEQTTTMTKLT
+2428 TKLT

-2452 TATTKLTTKPMTT
+2452 TA
-2465 TSTTEQ
+2465 
-2471 TTTTTKL
+2471 TTKL

-2503 TTTSTSTINSMTTT
+2503 TTTSTSIINSMTTI

-2554 ESTTTTTTVPATTTT
+2554 ESTTTTTTIPATTTTTEETTTTTTTTEKTTTSTTEWTTTTTTVPATTTT
-2569 TEATTTSTTEST
+2569 TEKTTTSTTEST
-2581 TTTITIPT
+2581 TIATTIP
-2589 TTTTTTTTEKTTT
+2589 TTTTTTEKTTT
-2602 STTESTTTTITIPT
+2602 STTESTTTTTTELTTTET
-2616 TTTTI
+2616 TTTTF
-2621 EETTTS
+2621 
-2627 TTESTTTTT
+2627 
-2636 TIPTTTTTIEETTIS
+2636 P
-2651 TTESTTTITTVP
+2651 
-2663 TTTTTI
+2663 
-2669 EATTTSTTESTTT
+2669 
-2682 ITTVP
+2682 
-2687 TTTTTTEETTTSTTE
+2687 
-2702 STTTTTITI
+2702 
-2711 PTTTTTTEATTTST
+2711 
-2725 TEWTTT
+2725 
-2731 ITTVPTTTTTT
+2731 
-2742 EETTTSTTEST
+2742 
-2753 TTITTVPTTTTTTEE
+2753 
-2768 TTTSTTESTTTT
+2768 
-2780 TTIPTTT
+2780 
-2787 TTTEATTTSTTEWTT
+2787 
-2802 TTTTVPTTTTT
+2802 
-2813 TEVTTTSTTEW
+2813 
-2824 TTTTTTV
+2824 
-2831 PTTTTTSETTTTVP
+2831 TTTSETTTTVP

>member
-140 EEKITDENWMDYLE
+140 EEEITDENWMDYLE
-154 IESALGDLPTS
+154 IDSALGDLPTS

-266 GYDEWVAAGKNPN
+266 GYNEWVAAGKNPN

-287 TTLFV
+287 DTLFV
-292 SVSMVNDQFLVKES
+292 SVNLVNDQFLAKES

-314 DWYFVTVED
+314 DWYFVTVEN

-338 EHVEAEDLI
+338 ENVEAEDLI
-347 DTEQIEQNILEG
+347 DTEQIEQNILAG
-359 DGIDQ
+359 DGINQ

-372 ILDDETFQN
+372 ILDDQTFQN
-381 LSDEKSNDNVFLFNN
+381 LSDEKPNDNVFLFNN

-407 PFRDGLSMGETVS
+407 PFRDGLSMGEAVT

-449 YNDPENKEWSA
+449 YDDPENKKWSA

-689 RQHSSFIE
+689 QQHSSLVE

-743 RYVVYGLDSK
+743 WYVVYGLDSK

-780 IVEICGLKPEYVD
+780 MIEICGLKPEYVD

-842 ANVDIYFDVP
+842 ANVDIYFDIP

-873 WSDPSTNIT
+873 WSDPSTDIT

-897 QFPDGSTKII
+897 KFPDGSTKII

-917 VGSFGVHKD
+917 VGYFGVRKA
-926 LDKVIFRVDGY
+926 LNNVIFQVDGY
-937 SCSNDES
+937 SWSNDEP
-944 FKYNPSSEYRMNS
+944 FEHNPNSEYSMSS
-957 VYIAKDTSFYVN
+957 VYIAKDTSFYVD

-974 YYVSFSYYDV
+974 YYVTFSYYDI

-1016 GGRDYV
+1016 EGHDY
-1022 TGDRL
+1022 TNGNNLDEITSL
-1027 SELTALSYGTSW
+1027 DYGT
-1039 NSTWNPSA
+1039 NWNPSRYA
-1047 SQYYEL
+1047 SDSRYYSL
-1053 NDTIERLGLTSFDKS
+1053 TNRGLVTSGKS
-1068 PDEVLAT
+1068 ADEVLAT
-1075 YDASYYKNKWDY
+1075 YDASTYKNEWRY
-1087 AWNAVPFINYRNPK
+1087 EWNAV
-1101 DGFVQVY
+1101 GFLDHTFAYHAPENGFAQVY
-1108 HANYRDCNVT
+1108 RANYRDCNIT

-1131 NEAVD
+1131 NEAED
-1136 VKSLTRAFEIG
+1136 VKSQTRAFKIG

-1170 DGDGINDY
+1170 DGDGVNDY
-1178 ELDADGKAILPEATE
+1178 ELDDEGKAILPVATE
-1193 DGMILRGIYEIPE
+1193 DGMILRGVYEIPE

-1250 ASGETEDVFTQTI
+1250 ASGATEDVFTQTI
-1263 AASSDFSKF
+1263 AASSNFSKF
-1272 RYWEYHPV
+1272 RYWEYRPV
-1280 SINAWIR
+1280 SIDEWKK
-1287 ADKAYKTTYYTSDIF
+1287 ADEAYKTTYYTSDIF
-1302 FRPAFMTYYK
+1302 FRPAFEVYYK
-1312 IDFLPGEMGQFRVKN
+1312 IEFLPGEVGQFRVKN
-1327 DDGTMTEQEQLTHRV
+1327 DDGTMTEQTQLTHRV
-1342 LPGDTV
+1342 LAGNLVT
-1348 IPHELIDNAYPTEDG
+1348 PHELMIDLAYPTEDG
-1363 ETLQWLE
+1363 ETLRLLE

-1375 GDGEIDYRQTS
+1375 GDGEIDYRQRS
-1386 LFTAEKNL
+1386 LFTAEKSL

-1538 TFTKTL
+1538 TFTKKL

-1559 TSPNRDCPD
+1559 TRPNRDSSD
-1568 LYSYYTVDYWT
+1568 LSSDYTIDYWT

-1591 TVDKQSKTL
+1591 TVDKQNKTL
-1600 TAHWVCNMQIRLDS
+1600 TAHWICNMQIRLDS
-1614 ERLEPIGQIGSYTYS
+1614 EQLEPIGQIGSYTYS
-1629 GTNTS
+1629 GMNTS

-1673 TDIIHGLEEEFELS
+1673 TDIIHGLEEEFTLS
-1687 DEERDTVFTAVWKQK
+1687 DEEQDTVFTAVWKQK
-1702 GVAVVL
+1702 GVAVIL
-1708 HTDKN
+1708 HADKN

-1723 PEHDFNESNQVL
+1723 PEHDFNENNQVL
-1735 LDFGTY
+1735 LAFGTY

-1752 DGICTY
+1752 GGIFTY

-1797 SECTFYFDANGGTFS
+1797 SECTFDFDANGGTFS

-1853 TNDDDYQET
+1853 TNDDYDDYQET
-1862 ICKAGDTYTVDDS
+1862 ICKAGDTYTVDHS

-1896 DEDSHWLVCLNESC
+1896 DEDSHWLVCLNEGC

-1972 GCDITVNQGVLDASG
+1972 GCDITVNQGVLDANG
-1987 DLADGAF
+1987 DLSDGAF
-1994 ITWTPIGAS
+1994 ITWTPIGS
-2003 YTTPYSGTFDGRGH
+2003 SHTTPYSGTFDGRGH

-2036 YFGLFGMLENATVEN
+2036 YLGLFGLLENATVEN
-2051 VMVADSYFNAGADYS
+2051 VTVADSYFNAGADYS
-2066 SAGGIAAQA
+2066 SVGGIAAQA
-2075 GNSTI
+2075 GGSTI

-2098 AEAHSSE
+2098 AEAHGSE

-2120 AGGITAFAMESTI
+2120 AGGITAFAMESNIKKSNI

-2159 SNCYYDKNQFPGQTK
+2159 SNCYYDKNQFSGQTK

-2248 TTVTTTKLTTT
+2248 TTVTTTKLITTKPMTTTSTTKQMTTTTKLTTNPVTTTSATKQTITTTKLTTKPVTTTSATKQTTTTT
-2259 KPMTTTSATKQTTT
+2259 KPVTTTSTTKQTTTTTKLTTKPVTTTSATKQTTT
-2273 TTKLTTKPMTTTFA
+2273 TTKL
-2287 TKQTT
+2287 
-2292 ATTKLTTKPMTTTST
+2292 
-2307 TEQTTTT
+2307 
-2314 TKLTTKPMTTTF
+2314 
-2326 ATKQTTA
+2326 
-2333 TTKLTTKPMTTTST
+2333 
-2347 TEQTT
+2347 
-2352 TTTKLTTT
+2352 TT

-2384 TTSTIKQT
+2384 TTSTTKQT
-2392 TTTTKLTTKPVAT
+2392 TTT
-2405 TSASEQMTTT
+2405 
-2415 TKLTTKPMTTTSI
+2415 
-2428 TEQTTTMTKLT
+2428 TKLT

-2452 TATTKLTTKPMTT
+2452 TA
-2465 TSTTEQ
+2465 
-2471 TTTTTKL
+2471 TTKL

-2503 TTTSTSTINSMTTT
+2503 TTTSTSIINSMTTI

-2569 TEATTTSTTEST
+2569 TEKTTTSTTEST
-2581 TTTITIPT
+2581 TTITTVPA
-2589 TTTTTTTTEKTTT
+2589 TTTTTEKTTT

-2616 TTTTI
+2616 TTTT
-2621 EETTTS
+2621 
-2627 TTESTTTTT
+2627 TEK
-2636 TIPTTTTTIEETTIS
+2636 
-2651 TTESTTTITTVP
+2651 
-2663 TTTTTI
+2663 
-2669 EATTTSTTESTTT
+2669 
-2682 ITTVP
+2682 
-2687 TTTTTTEETTTSTTE
+2687 
-2702 STTTTTITI
+2702 
-2711 PTTTTTTEATTTST
+2711 TTTST

-2731 ITTVPTTTTTT
+2731 TTTVPATTTTT
-2742 EETTTSTTEST
+2742 EKTTTSTIEST
-2753 TTITTVPTTTTTTEE
+2753 TTTTTVPTTTTTTEE

-2780 TTIPTTT
+2780 TTELTTTETTT
-2787 TTTEATTTSTTEWTT
+2787 TTF
-2802 TTTTVPTTTTT
+2802 P
-2813 TEVTTTSTTEW
+2813 
-2824 TTTTTTV
+2824 
-2831 PTTTTTSETTTTVP
+2831 TTTSETTTTVP

-2917 MITVQD
+2917 IITVQD

>member
-154 IESALGDLPTS
+154 IDSALGDLPTS

-266 GYDEWVAAGKNPN
+266 GYNEWVAAGKNPN

-287 TTLFV
+287 DTLFV
-292 SVSMVNDQFLVKES
+292 SVSMVNDQFLAKES

-314 DWYFVTVED
+314 DWYFVTVEN

-338 EHVEAEDLI
+338 ENVEAEDLI

-359 DGIDQ
+359 DGINQ

-372 ILDDETFQN
+372 ILDDQTFQN
-381 LSDEKSNDNVFLFNN
+381 LSDEKPNDNVFLFNN

-407 PFRDGLSMGETVS
+407 PFRDGLSMGETVR

-449 YNDPENKEWSA
+449 YDDPENKKWSA

-689 RQHSSFIE
+689 RQHSSFVE

-842 ANVDIYFDVP
+842 ANVDIYFDIP

-873 WSDPSTNIT
+873 WSDPSTDIT

-897 QFPDGSTKII
+897 KFPDGSTKII

-917 VGSFGVHKD
+917 VGYFKVHED
-926 LDKVIFRVDGY
+926 LDKVVFRVDGY
-937 SCSNDES
+937 SWSNDEP
-944 FKYNPSSEYRMNS
+944 FEHNPNSEYSMRN
-957 VYIAKDTSFYVN
+957 VYISEDTSFYVD

-974 YYVSFSYYDV
+974 YYVTFSYYDI

-1016 GGRDYV
+1016 EGHDY
-1022 TGDRL
+1022 TNGNNLDEITSL
-1027 SELTALSYGTSW
+1027 DYGT
-1039 NSTWNPSA
+1039 NWNPSRYA
-1047 SQYYEL
+1047 SDSRYYSL
-1053 NDTIERLGLTSFDKS
+1053 TNRGLVTSGKS
-1068 PDEVLAT
+1068 ADEVLAT
-1075 YDASYYKNKWDY
+1075 YDASTYKNEWRY
-1087 AWNAVPFINYRNPK
+1087 EWNAV
-1101 DGFVQVY
+1101 GFLDHTFAYHAPENGFAQVY
-1108 HANYRDCNVT
+1108 RANYRDCNIT

-1131 NEAVD
+1131 NEAED
-1136 VKSLTRAFEIG
+1136 VKSQTRAFKIG

-1170 DGDGINDY
+1170 DGDGVNDY
-1178 ELDADGKAILPEATE
+1178 ELDDEGKAILPVATE
-1193 DGMILRGIYEIPE
+1193 DGMILRGVYEIPE

-1250 ASGETEDVFTQTI
+1250 ASGATEDVFTQTI
-1263 AASSDFSKF
+1263 AASSNFSKF
-1272 RYWEYHPV
+1272 RYWEYRPV
-1280 SINAWIR
+1280 SIDEWKK
-1287 ADKAYKTTYYTSDIF
+1287 ADEAYKTTYYTSDIF
-1302 FRPAFMTYYK
+1302 FRPAFEVYYK
-1312 IDFLPGEMGQFRVKN
+1312 IEFLPGEVGQFRVKN
-1327 DDGTMTEQEQLTHRV
+1327 DDGTMTEQTQLTHRV
-1342 LPGDTV
+1342 LAGNLVT
-1348 IPHELIDNAYPTEDG
+1348 PHELMIDLAYPTEDG
-1363 ETLQWLE
+1363 ETLRLLE

-1375 GDGEIDYRQTS
+1375 GDGEIDYRQRS
-1386 LFTAEKNL
+1386 LFTAEKSL

-1538 TFTKTL
+1538 TFTKKL

-1559 TSPNRDCPD
+1559 TRPNRDSLD
-1568 LYSYYTVDYWT
+1568 LSSDYTIDYWT

-1591 TVDKQSKTL
+1591 TVDKQNKTL
-1600 TAHWVCNMQIRLDS
+1600 TAHWICNMQIRLDS

-1629 GTNTS
+1629 GMNTS

-1673 TDIIHGLEEEFELS
+1673 TDIIHGLEEEFTLS
-1687 DEERDTVFTAVWKQK
+1687 DEEQDTVFTAVWKQK
-1702 GVAVVL
+1702 GVAVIL
-1708 HTDKN
+1708 HADKN
-1713 FQNATGNAVA
+1713 FQNGTGNAVA
-1723 PEHDFNESNQVL
+1723 PEHDFNENNQVL
-1735 LDFGTY
+1735 LAFGTY

-1752 DGICTY
+1752 GGIFTY

-1797 SECTFYFDANGGTFS
+1797 SECTFDFDANGGTFS
-1812 DGGTRYTKKLPVGEN
+1812 DGGTQYTKKLPVGES

-1845 VFAGWKVV
+1845 DFAGWKVV
-1853 TNDDDYQET
+1853 TNDDYQET
-1862 ICKAGDTYTVDDS
+1862 ICKAGDTYTVDNS

-1896 DEDSHWLVCLNESC
+1896 DEDSHWLVCLNEGC

-1915 EKTAHTWDENQVCSV
+1915 EKTTHTWDENQVCSV

-1987 DLADGAF
+1987 DLSDGAF
-1994 ITWTPIGAS
+1994 ITWTPIGS
-2003 YTTPYSGTFDGRGH
+2003 SHTTPYSGTFDGRGH

-2022 YFCQDRTQPLQGKL
+2022 YSCQDRTQPLQGKL
-2036 YFGLFGMLENATVEN
+2036 YLGLFGLLENATVEN
-2051 VMVADSYFNAGADYS
+2051 VTVADSYFNAGADYS
-2066 SAGGIAAQA
+2066 YAGGIAAQA

-2098 AEAHSSE
+2098 AEAHGSE
-2105 IVNCSSVGTIDSFTK
+2105 IVNCSSVGTIDSFTR
-2120 AGGITAFAMESTI
+2120 AGGIASIAMESTI

-2147 GSVIPIADCETI
+2147 GRAIPIAACETI
-2159 SNCYYDKNQFPGQTK
+2159 SNCYYDKNQFPGQTE

-2209 GVDQYPKIHGKKV
+2209 GVDPYPKIHGKKV
-2222 YRSGNKYFNEQVT
+2222 YHSGNKYFNEQVT
-2235 TTTTTTTTITTTT
+2235 TTTTTMITTTT
-2248 TTVTTTKLTTT
+2248 TTVTTTKLTTTKPMTTTSTTKQTTTTTKLTTKPMTTTSTIKQTTTTTKLTTKPMTTTSATKQTITTTKLTT

-2273 TTKLTTKPMTTTFA
+2273 TTKLTTKPMTTTSA
-2287 TKQTT
+2287 TKQTTTTTKLTTNPVTTTSATKQTITTTKLTTKPMTTTSATEQTT
-2292 ATTKLTTKPMTTTST
+2292 ATTKLTTKPMTTTS
-2307 TEQTTTT
+2307 
-2314 TKLTTKPMTTTF
+2314 
-2326 ATKQTTA
+2326 A
-2333 TTKLTTKPMTTTST
+2333 
-2347 TEQTT
+2347 
-2352 TTTKLTTT
+2352 
-2360 KPVTTT
+2360 
-2366 STTKQTTATTKLT
+2366 TKQTTATTKLT

-2384 TTSTIKQT
+2384 TTST
-2392 TTTTKLTTKPVAT
+2392 
-2405 TSASEQMTTT
+2405 
-2415 TKLTTKPMTTTSI
+2415 
-2428 TEQTTTMTKLT
+2428 TEQTTATTKLT

-2452 TATTKLTTKPMTT
+2452 TA
-2465 TSTTEQ
+2465 
-2471 TTTTTKL
+2471 TTKL

-2493 TITTTNTAKP
+2493 TITTTNTAKS
-2503 TTTSTSTINSMTTT
+2503 TTTSTSIINSMTTI

-2569 TEATTTSTTEST
+2569 TE
-2581 TTTITIPT
+2581 
-2589 TTTTTTTTEKTTT
+2589 KTTT
-2602 STTESTTTTITIPT
+2602 STTESTTI
-2616 TTTTI
+2616 
-2621 EETTTS
+2621 
-2627 TTESTTTTT
+2627 
-2636 TIPTTTTTIEETTIS
+2636 
-2651 TTESTTTITTVP
+2651 
-2663 TTTTTI
+2663 
-2669 EATTTSTTESTTT
+2669 AT
-2682 ITTVP
+2682 
-2687 TTTTTTEETTTSTTE
+2687 
-2702 STTTTTITI
+2702 TI

-2725 TEWTTT
+2725 TES
-2731 ITTVPTTTTTT
+2731 TTTT
-2742 EETTTSTTEST
+2742 
-2753 TTITTVPTTTTTTEE
+2753 TTVPTTTTTTEE

-2780 TTIPTTT
+2780 TTELTTTETTT
-2787 TTTEATTTSTTEWTT
+2787 TTF
-2802 TTTTVPTTTTT
+2802 P
-2813 TEVTTTSTTEW
+2813 
-2824 TTTTTTV
+2824 
-2831 PTTTTTSETTTTVP
+2831 TTTSETTTTVP

-2887 KRAAGLEPIF
+2887 KRAAGLEVIF
-2897 GETPEENEAIFALAD
+2897 GETPEENEVIFALAD
-2912 VDQDG
+2912 VDQDV

-2930 YAQKASGMQ
+2930 YAQKACGMQ
-2939 PTWEELTGISALF
+2939 PTWKELIGVSVRS

>member
-59 EAVTLEKGS
+59 EAVTLKKGS

-140 EEKITDENWMDYLE
+140 EEEITDENWMDYLE
-154 IESALGDLPTS
+154 IDSALGDLPTA

-266 GYDEWVAAGKNPN
+266 GYNEWVAAGKNPN
-279 TFGDLYDD
+279 TLGDLYDD
-287 TTLFV
+287 DTLFV

-314 DWYFVTVED
+314 DWYFVTVEN

-338 EHVEAEDLI
+338 ENVEAEDLI
-347 DTEQIEQNILEG
+347 DTEQIEQNILAG
-359 DGIDQ
+359 DGINQ

-372 ILDDETFQN
+372 ILDDQTFQN

-407 PFRDGLSMGETVS
+407 PFRDGLSMGETVR

-689 RQHSSFIE
+689 RQHSSLVE

-780 IVEICGLKPEYVD
+780 MIEICGLKPEYVD

-842 ANVDIYFDVP
+842 ANVDIYFDIP

-873 WSDPSTNIT
+873 WSDPSTDIT

-944 FKYNPSSEYRMNS
+944 FKYNQSSEYRMNS

-1016 GGRDYV
+1016 GGQDYV

-1068 PDEVLAT
+1068 PEEVLAT

-1087 AWNAVPFINYRNPK
+1087 AWNTVPFINYRNPK

-1170 DGDGINDY
+1170 DGDGVNDY
-1178 ELDADGKAILPEATE
+1178 ELDAEGKAILPVATE
-1193 DGMILRGIYEIPE
+1193 DGMILRGVYEIPE

-1263 AASSDFSKF
+1263 AASSNFSKF

-1342 LPGDTV
+1342 LPGDSV

-1375 GDGEIDYRQTS
+1375 GDGEIDYRQRS
-1386 LFTAEKNL
+1386 LFTAEKSL

-1456 YIKNLYETT
+1456 YIKTLHETT

-1479 ASMTSLQTHFYYPNG
+1479 ASMTSLQTHFYYPDG

-1538 TFTKTL
+1538 TFTKKL

-1559 TSPNRDCPD
+1559 TRPNRDSPD

-1673 TDIIHGLEEEFELS
+1673 TDIIHGLEEEFVLS
-1687 DEERDTVFTAVWKQK
+1687 DEEQDTVFTAVWKQK

-1708 HTDKN
+1708 HADKN
-1713 FQNATGNAVA
+1713 FQNGTGNAVA
-1723 PEHDFNESNQVL
+1723 PEHDFNENNQVL
-1735 LDFGTY
+1735 LAFGTY

-1752 DGICTY
+1752 GGIFTY

-1797 SECTFYFDANGGTFS
+1797 SECTFDFDANGGTFS
-1812 DGGTRYTKKLPVGEN
+1812 DGGTQYTKKLPVGES

-1853 TNDDDYQET
+1853 TNDDSQET
-1862 ICKAGDTYTVDDS
+1862 ICKAGDTYTVDNS

-1896 DEDSHWLVCLNESC
+1896 DADSHWLVCLNEGC

-1915 EKTAHTWDENQVCSV
+1915 EKTAHTWDENQICSV

-1987 DLADGAF
+1987 DLSDGAF
-1994 ITWTPIGAS
+1994 ITWTPIGS
-2003 YTTPYSGTFDGRGH
+2003 SHTTPYSGTFDGRGH

-2036 YFGLFGMLENATVEN
+2036 YLGLFGMLENATVKN

-2066 SAGGIAAQA
+2066 SVGGIAAQA
-2075 GNSTI
+2075 GGSTI

-2098 AEAHSSE
+2098 AEAHGSE

-2120 AGGITAFAMESTI
+2120 AGGITAFAMESNIKKSNI

-2159 SNCYYDKNQFPGQTK
+2159 SNCYYDKNQFPGQTE

-2209 GVDQYPKIHGKKV
+2209 GVDPYPKIHGKKV
-2222 YRSGNKYFNEQVT
+2222 YHSGNKYFNEQVT
-2235 TTTTTTTTITTTT
+2235 TTTATTITTTT

-2273 TTKLTTKPMTTTFA
+2273 TTKLTTNPMTTTSATKQTITTTKLTTKPMTTTS
-2287 TKQTT
+2287 TTKQTITTTKLTTKPMTTTSTIKQTTTTTKLTTKPMTTTSTIKQTT
-2292 ATTKLTTKPMTTTST
+2292 ATTKLTTKPMTTTSAIK
-2307 TEQTTTT
+2307 QTTTT

-2326 ATKQTTA
+2326 ATKQTTT
-2333 TTKLTTKPMTTTST
+2333 TTKLTTKPMTTTSA
-2347 TEQTT
+2347 
-2352 TTTKLTTT
+2352 
-2360 KPVTTT
+2360 
-2366 STTKQTTATTKLT
+2366 TKQTTATTKLT

-2384 TTSTIKQT
+2384 TTSTTKQT
-2392 TTTTKLTTKPVAT
+2392 TTTTKLTTKPVTT
-2405 TSASEQMTTT
+2405 TSTTKQTTTT
-2415 TKLTTKPMTTTSI
+2415 TKLTTKPVTTTS
-2428 TEQTTTMTKLT
+2428 T
-2439 TKPMTTT
+2439 
-2446 SVTKQT
+2446 TKQT
-2452 TATTKLTTKPMTT
+2452 TA
-2465 TSTTEQ
+2465 
-2471 TTTTTKL
+2471 TTKL

-2503 TTTSTSTINSMTTT
+2503 TTTSTSIINSMTTI

-2525 TTTAVTT
+2525 W
-2532 TSFTTEP
+2532 
-2539 TTTGSI
+2539 
-2545 INSTTTSTT
+2545 
-2554 ESTTTTTTVPATTTT
+2554 TTTTTTVPA
-2569 TEATTTSTTEST
+2569 
-2581 TTTITIPT
+2581 
-2589 TTTTTTTTEKTTT
+2589 TTTTTEKTTT
-2602 STTESTTTTITIPT
+2602 STTESTTT
-2616 TTTTI
+2616 
-2621 EETTTS
+2621 
-2627 TTESTTTTT
+2627 
-2636 TIPTTTTTIEETTIS
+2636 
-2651 TTESTTTITTVP
+2651 ITTVP
-2663 TTTTTI
+2663 
-2669 EATTTSTTESTTT
+2669 A
-2682 ITTVP
+2682 
-2687 TTTTTTEETTTSTTE
+2687 
-2702 STTTTTITI
+2702 
-2711 PTTTTTTEATTTST
+2711 
-2725 TEWTTT
+2725 
-2731 ITTVPTTTTTT
+2731 TTTTT

-2753 TTITTVPTTTTTTEE
+2753 TTITTVPATTTTTEE

-2780 TTIPTTT
+2780 ITIPTTT
-2787 TTTEATTTSTTEWTT
+2787 TTTEKTTTSTTEWTTTTITIPTTTTTTEKTTTSTTEWTT
-2802 TTTTVPTTTTT
+2802 TTTTVPATTTT
-2813 TEVTTTSTTEW
+2813 TEKTTTSTTEW

-2831 PTTTTTSETTTTVP
+2831 PATTTTTEKTTTSTTESITIATTIPTTTTTTEETTTFPTTTSETTTTVP

-2930 YAQKASGMQ
+2930 YAQKASGMK

>member
-154 IESALGDLPTS
+154 IDSALGDLPTS

-266 GYDEWVAAGKNPN
+266 GYNEWVAAGKNPN

-287 TTLFV
+287 DTLFV
-292 SVSMVNDQFLVKES
+292 SVSMVNDQFLAKES

-314 DWYFVTVED
+314 DWYFVTVEN

-338 EHVEAEDLI
+338 ENVEAEDLI

-359 DGIDQ
+359 DGINQ

-372 ILDDETFQN
+372 ILDDQTFQN
-381 LSDEKSNDNVFLFNN
+381 LSDEKPNDNVFLFNN

-407 PFRDGLSMGETVS
+407 PFRDGLSMGETVR

-449 YNDPENKEWSA
+449 YDDPENKKWSA

-689 RQHSSFIE
+689 RQHSSLVE

-780 IVEICGLKPEYVD
+780 MIEICGLKPEYVD

-842 ANVDIYFDVP
+842 ANVDIYFDIP

-873 WSDPSTNIT
+873 WSDPSTDIT

-897 QFPDGSTKII
+897 KFPDGSTKII

-917 VGSFGVHKD
+917 VGYFKVHED
-926 LDKVIFRVDGY
+926 LDKVVFRVDGY
-937 SCSNDES
+937 SWSNDEP
-944 FKYNPSSEYRMNS
+944 FEHNPNSEYSMRN
-957 VYIAKDTSFYVN
+957 VYISEDTSFYVD

-974 YYVSFSYYDV
+974 YYVTFSYYDI

-1016 GGRDYV
+1016 EGHDY
-1022 TGDRL
+1022 TNGNNLDEITSL
-1027 SELTALSYGTSW
+1027 DYGT
-1039 NSTWNPSA
+1039 NWNPSRYA
-1047 SQYYEL
+1047 SDSRYYSL
-1053 NDTIERLGLTSFDKS
+1053 TNRGLVTSGKS
-1068 PDEVLAT
+1068 ADEVLAT
-1075 YDASYYKNKWDY
+1075 YDASTYKNEWRY
-1087 AWNAVPFINYRNPK
+1087 EWNAV
-1101 DGFVQVY
+1101 GFLDHTFAYHAPENGFAQVY
-1108 HANYRDCNVT
+1108 RANYRDCNIT

-1131 NEAVD
+1131 NEAED
-1136 VKSLTRAFEIG
+1136 VKSQTRAFKIG

-1170 DGDGINDY
+1170 DGDGVNDY
-1178 ELDADGKAILPEATE
+1178 ELDDEGKAILPVATE
-1193 DGMILRGIYEIPE
+1193 DGMILRGVYEIPE

-1250 ASGETEDVFTQTI
+1250 ASGATEDVFTQTI
-1263 AASSDFSKF
+1263 AASSNFSKF
-1272 RYWEYHPV
+1272 RYWEYRPV
-1280 SINAWIR
+1280 SIDEWKK
-1287 ADKAYKTTYYTSDIF
+1287 ADEAYKTTYYTSDIF
-1302 FRPAFMTYYK
+1302 FRPAFEVYYK
-1312 IDFLPGEMGQFRVKN
+1312 IEFLPGEVGQFRVKN
-1327 DDGTMTEQEQLTHRV
+1327 DDGTMTEQTQLTHRV
-1342 LPGDTV
+1342 LAGNLVT
-1348 IPHELIDNAYPTEDG
+1348 PHELMIDLAYPTEDG
-1363 ETLQWLE
+1363 ETLRLLE

-1456 YIKNLYETT
+1456 YIKTLYETT

-1538 TFTKTL
+1538 TFTKKL

-1559 TSPNRDCPD
+1559 TRPNRDSSD
-1568 LYSYYTVDYWT
+1568 LSSDYTIDYWT

-1591 TVDKQSKTL
+1591 TVDKQNKTL
-1600 TAHWVCNMQIRLDS
+1600 TAHWICNMQIRLDS

-1629 GTNTS
+1629 GMNTS

-1673 TDIIHGLEEEFELS
+1673 TDIIHGLEEEFTLS
-1687 DEERDTVFTAVWKQK
+1687 DEEQDTVFTAVWKQK
-1702 GVAVVL
+1702 GVAVIL
-1708 HTDKN
+1708 HADKN

-1723 PEHDFNESNQVL
+1723 PEHDFNENNQVL
-1735 LDFGTY
+1735 LAFGTY

-1752 DGICTY
+1752 GGIFTY

-1797 SECTFYFDANGGTFS
+1797 SECTFDFDANGGTFS
-1812 DGGTRYTKKLPVGEN
+1812 DGGTQYTKKLPVGES

-1845 VFAGWKVV
+1845 DFAGWKVV
-1853 TNDDDYQET
+1853 TNDDYQET
-1862 ICKAGDTYTVDDS
+1862 ICKAGDTYTVDNS

-1896 DEDSHWLVCLNESC
+1896 DEDSHWLVCLNEGC

-1915 EKTAHTWDENQVCSV
+1915 EKTTHTWDENQVCSV

-1987 DLADGAF
+1987 DLSDGAF
-1994 ITWTPIGAS
+1994 ITWTPIGS
-2003 YTTPYSGTFDGRGH
+2003 SHTTPYSGTFDGRGH

-2022 YFCQDRTQPLQGKL
+2022 YSCQDRTQPLQGKL
-2036 YFGLFGMLENATVEN
+2036 YLGLFGLLENATVEN
-2051 VMVADSYFNAGADYS
+2051 VTVADSYFNAGADYS
-2066 SAGGIAAQA
+2066 YAGGIAAQA

-2098 AEAHSSE
+2098 AEAHGSE
-2105 IVNCSSVGTIDSFTK
+2105 IVNCSSVGTIDSFTR
-2120 AGGITAFAMESTI
+2120 AGGIASIAMESTI

-2147 GSVIPIADCETI
+2147 GRAIPIAACETI
-2159 SNCYYDKNQFPGQTK
+2159 SNCYYDKNQFPGQTE

-2209 GVDQYPKIHGKKV
+2209 GVDPYPKIHGKKV
-2222 YRSGNKYFNEQVT
+2222 YHSGNKYFNEQVT
-2235 TTTTTTTTITTTT
+2235 TTTTTMITTTT

-2259 KPMTTTSATKQTTT
+2259 KPMTTTSTTKQTTT
-2273 TTKLTTKPMTTTFA
+2273 TTKLTTKPMTTTSA
-2287 TKQTT
+2287 TKQTTTTTKLTTNPVTTTSATKQTITTTKLTTKPMTTTSATEQTT
-2292 ATTKLTTKPMTTTST
+2292 ATTKLTTKPMTTTS
-2307 TEQTTTT
+2307 
-2314 TKLTTKPMTTTF
+2314 
-2326 ATKQTTA
+2326 A
-2333 TTKLTTKPMTTTST
+2333 
-2347 TEQTT
+2347 
-2352 TTTKLTTT
+2352 
-2360 KPVTTT
+2360 
-2366 STTKQTTATTKLT
+2366 TKQTTATTKLT

-2384 TTSTIKQT
+2384 TTST
-2392 TTTTKLTTKPVAT
+2392 
-2405 TSASEQMTTT
+2405 
-2415 TKLTTKPMTTTSI
+2415 
-2428 TEQTTTMTKLT
+2428 TEQTTATTKLT

-2452 TATTKLTTKPMTT
+2452 TA
-2465 TSTTEQ
+2465 
-2471 TTTTTKL
+2471 TTKL

-2493 TITTTNTAKP
+2493 TITTTNTAKS
-2503 TTTSTSTINSMTTT
+2503 TTTSTSIINSMTTI

-2569 TEATTTSTTEST
+2569 TEKTTTSTTESTTTITTVPATTTTTEETTTSTTEST

-2589 TTTTTTTTEKTTT
+2589 TTTTTEKTTTSTTEWTTTTTTVPATTTTTEKTTT
-2602 STTESTTTTITIPT
+2602 STTESTTTT
-2616 TTTTI
+2616 
-2621 EETTTS
+2621 
-2627 TTESTTTTT
+2627 
-2636 TIPTTTTTIEETTIS
+2636 
-2651 TTESTTTITTVP
+2651 
-2663 TTTTTI
+2663 
-2669 EATTTSTTESTTT
+2669 
-2682 ITTVP
+2682 TTVP

-2702 STTTTTITI
+2702 STTTELTTTE
-2711 PTTTTTTEATTTST
+2711 TTTTTF
-2725 TEWTTT
+2725 
-2731 ITTVPTTTTTT
+2731 P
-2742 EETTTSTTEST
+2742 
-2753 TTITTVPTTTTTTEE
+2753 
-2768 TTTSTTESTTTT
+2768 
-2780 TTIPTTT
+2780 
-2787 TTTEATTTSTTEWTT
+2787 
-2802 TTTTVPTTTTT
+2802 
-2813 TEVTTTSTTEW
+2813 
-2824 TTTTTTV
+2824 
-2831 PTTTTTSETTTTVP
+2831 TTTSETTTTVP

-2939 PTWEELTGISALF
+2939 PTWKELTGISALF

>member
-29 AIAAGIGVKWYRDVQ
+29 AIATGIGVKWYRDVQ
-44 NRVTVSFNTNGGETV
+44 NRVTVSFNTNGGEAV

-68 VLTAVPCASKQ
+68 VLAAVPCASKQ

-108 YAAYEEPEQGVTKQD
+108 YAAYEEPEQGVTKRD

-140 EEKITDENWMDYLE
+140 EDEITDENWMDYLE

-165 FHVTALEDNQYEV
+165 FHVTELEDNQYEV

-205 EDLNTVT
+205 EDLDTVT

-266 GYDEWVAAGKNPN
+266 GYDEWVAAGKNPD

-287 TTLFV
+287 DTLFV
-292 SVSMVNDQFLVKES
+292 SVNLVNDQFLVKES
-306 DKGTLSGK
+306 DKGTLTGK

-338 EHVEAEDLI
+338 ENVEAEDLI

-359 DGIDQ
+359 DGINQ

-381 LSDEKSNDNVFLFNN
+381 LSDEKSNSNVFLFNN

-407 PFRDGLSMGETVS
+407 PFRDGLSMGKTKK

-432 VSWSRDSARNP
+432 VSWSKNSARNP

-449 YNDPENKEWSA
+449 YSDPENKKWSA

-487 INMQGCKEWQGI
+487 ITMQGCKEWQGAK
-499 NLKFDYAANIYSQ
+499 LKFDYAANIYSQ

-568 GKFRVIPFI
+568 GKFRVIPII
-577 PIFTVS
+577 PVFTIS

-619 VEGYKNELSGA
+619 VEGYKNELIGA

-651 ELTLSFTGLEKYGEI
+651 ELTLSFTGLSKYGEI

-689 RQHSSFIE
+689 RQYSSQIE

-703 YYLEVGIYLEIK
+703 YYLEMGIYLEIK
-715 AFARAEA
+715 AFARAKA

-753 KSTGNGVGFSQDE
+753 KSTGSGVGFSQDE
-766 DGNNRYFMHQNQAN
+766 NGNNRYFMHQNQAN
-780 IVEICGLKPEYVD
+780 IIEICGLKPEYVD

-798 LTTAVDQE
+798 LTTSVNEE
-806 LNGNFYPQFS
+806 LNGKFYPQFS
-816 NKALRYNDSNRM
+816 NKALNYSHSNRM

-837 AKAFI
+837 AKAFV
-842 ANVDIYFDVP
+842 ANVDIYFDIP

-873 WSDPSTNIT
+873 WSDPSTDIT

-897 QFPDGSTKII
+897 QFPDGSTKIL

-917 VGSFGVHKD
+917 VGCFGVHKD

-957 VYIAKDTSFYVN
+957 VYISEDTSFYVN

-1016 GGRDYV
+1016 AGQDYV

-1039 NSTWNPSA
+1039 NSTWDPSA
-1047 SQYYEL
+1047 SKYYEL

-1087 AWNAVPFINYRNPK
+1087 AWNAVAFINRRNPK

-1108 HANYRDCNVT
+1108 RANYRDCNIT

-1136 VKSLTRAFEIG
+1136 VKSQTRAFEIG

-1156 TYMEGYGLVQGWDK
+1156 TYMEGYGLVQGWDNN
-1170 DGDGINDY
+1170 GDGINDY
-1178 ELDADGKAILPEATE
+1178 DLDDDGKAILPEATE

-1206 ITLHFQTYNGDKQQY
+1206 ITLHFQTYNGDNQQY

-1272 RYWEYHPV
+1272 RYWEYRPV
-1280 SINAWIR
+1280 SIDAWIR
-1287 ADKAYKTTYYTSDIF
+1287 ANEAYKTTYYTSDIF
-1302 FRPAFMTYYK
+1302 FRPAFETYYK
-1312 IDFLPGEMGQFRVKN
+1312 IEFLPGEMGQFRVKN

-1342 LPGDTV
+1342 LPGDFV
-1348 IPHELIDNAYPTEDG
+1348 IPHELIDDAYPTEDG

-1394 TLTAIYKKEPLTFQT
+1394 TLTAIYKKEPLTFRT

-1420 FPASAK
+1420 FPDSAK

-1447 YTPYLPLET
+1447 YTPYLPLES
-1456 YIKNLYETT
+1456 YINTLHETT

-1479 ASMTSLQTHFYYPNG
+1479 ASLTSLQTHFYYPNG

-1501 FKKVEIREGHTGHT
+1501 FKKVEIQEGHTGHT

-1523 GYFMSYGSADVKKHQ
+1523 GYFMSYGSAEVKKHQ
-1538 TFTKTL
+1538 TFTKIL

-1559 TSPNRDCPD
+1559 TSPNRDRPD

-1591 TVDKQSKTL
+1591 IVDKQDRTL

-1668 DSRDK
+1668 DSRDE

-1702 GVAVVL
+1702 GVAVIL
-1708 HTDKN
+1708 HADKN

-1735 LDFGTY
+1735 LNFGTY

-1752 DGICTY
+1752 DGIFTY
-1758 QTVGWKDSNG
+1758 RAVGWKDTNG

-1797 SECTFYFDANGGTFS
+1797 SECTFDFDANGGTFS
-1812 DGGTRYTKKLPVGEN
+1812 DDGTHYTKKLPVGEN
-1827 QVDDWAIPE
+1827 QVDDWEIPE

-1853 TNDDDYQET
+1853 TNDDQQET
-1862 ICKAGDTYTVDDS
+1862 ICEAGDTYTVDDS

-1887 QKHHYRYGF
+1887 QKHHYRYDF
-1896 DEDSHWLVCLNESC
+1896 DDDSHWLVCLNEGC

-1972 GCDITVNQGVLDASG
+1972 GCDITVNRGVLDASG

-2022 YFCQDRTQPLQGKL
+2022 YSCQDRTQPLRGKL
-2036 YFGLFGMLENATVEN
+2036 YFGLFGLLENATVEN
-2051 VMVADSYFNAGADYS
+2051 VMVADSYFSAGADYS

-2075 GNSTI
+2075 GGSTI

-2098 AEAHSSE
+2098 AEAHGSE

-2147 GSVIPIADCETI
+2147 GSVIPVASCENI
-2159 SNCYYDKNQFPGQTK
+2159 SNCYYDKNQFLGQAE
-2174 LLSGVT
+2174 LISGVT

-2248 TTVTTTKLTTT
+2248 TTVTTTKLTT
-2259 KPMTTTSATKQTTT
+2259 KPMTTTSATN
-2273 TTKLTTKPMTTTFA
+2273 
-2287 TKQTT
+2287 QTT
-2292 ATTKLTTKPMTTTST
+2292 ATTKLTTKPVATTST

-2314 TKLTTKPMTTTF
+2314 TKLTTKPVTTTS
-2326 ATKQTTA
+2326 TTEQTTA
-2333 TTKLTTKPMTTTST
+2333 TTKLTTN
-2347 TEQTT
+2347 
-2352 TTTKLTTT
+2352 
-2360 KPVTTT
+2360 PVTTT

-2379 TKPVT
+2379 TKPMMTTSATKQTTVTTTLTTKPMTTISTTKQTTATTKLTTNPVT
-2384 TTSTIKQT
+2384 TTSTTKQTTATTKLTTKLMTTTSTTKQT
-2392 TTTTKLTTKPVAT
+2392 TTTTKLTTKPVTTTSATEQTTTTTKLTTNPVAT
-2405 TSASEQMTTT
+2405 TSATKQITTT
-2415 TKLTTKPMTTTSI
+2415 TKLTTKPMTTTSA
-2428 TEQTTTMTKLT
+2428 TN
-2439 TKPMTTT
+2439 
-2446 SVTKQT
+2446 QT
-2452 TATTKLTTKPMTT
+2452 TATTKLTTKPITT
-2465 TSTTEQ
+2465 TFTTRQ
-2471 TTTTTKL
+2471 TTVTTTL
-2478 TTKPITTTQATTKST
+2478 TTKPTTTTTQATTKST
-2493 TITTTNTAKP
+2493 TITTTNIAEP
-2503 TTTSTSTINSMTTT
+2503 TTTSTTIINSMTTA

-2539 TTTGSI
+2539 TTTTTESI
-2545 INSTTTSTT
+2545 TNSITTSITNSTTTTTTILTITTTT
-2554 ESTTTTTTVPATTTT
+2554 EETTTTTTVPTTTTT
-2569 TEATTTSTTEST
+2569 TEATTTSTTELT
-2581 TTTITIPT
+2581 TTTVTVPI
-2589 TTTTTTTTEKTTT
+2589 TTTTTEKTTT
-2602 STTESTTTTITIPT
+2602 FTTELTTTTTTVPT

-2627 TTESTTTTT
+2627 TTELTTTT
-2636 TIPTTTTTIEETTIS
+2636 
-2651 TTESTTTITTVP
+2651 TTVP
-2663 TTTTTI
+2663 TTTTIIEETTTSTI
-2669 EATTTSTTESTTT
+2669 ELTTTTTTVPTTTTIIEETTTSTTELTTTTTT
-2682 ITTVP
+2682 IP

-2702 STTTTTITI
+2702 STTTEL
-2711 PTTTTTTEATTTST
+2711 TTTETTTF
-2725 TEWTTT
+2725 
-2731 ITTVPTTTTTT
+2731 P
-2742 EETTTSTTEST
+2742 
-2753 TTITTVPTTTTTTEE
+2753 
-2768 TTTSTTESTTTT
+2768 
-2780 TTIPTTT
+2780 
-2787 TTTEATTTSTTEWTT
+2787 
-2802 TTTTVPTTTTT
+2802 
-2813 TEVTTTSTTEW
+2813 
-2824 TTTTTTV
+2824 
-2831 PTTTTTSETTTTVP
+2831 TTTSETTTTAP

-2852 DTTTTEPI
+2852 DTTTTTEPI

-2887 KRAAGLEPIF
+2887 KRAAGLEVIF
-2897 GETPEENEAIFALAD
+2897 GETTEENEAIFALAD

-2930 YAQKASGMQ
+2930 YAQKACGMQ
-2939 PTWEELTGISALF
+2939 PTWEELIGVSVHF

>member
-140 EEKITDENWMDYLE
+140 EEEITDENWMDYLE
-154 IESALGDLPTS
+154 IDSALGDLPTS

-266 GYDEWVAAGKNPN
+266 GYNEWVAAGKNPN

-287 TTLFV
+287 DTLFV
-292 SVSMVNDQFLVKES
+292 SVNLVNDQFLVKES

-314 DWYFVTVED
+314 DWYFVTVEN

-338 EHVEAEDLI
+338 ENVEAEDLI
-347 DTEQIEQNILEG
+347 DTEQIEQNILAG
-359 DGIDQ
+359 DGINQ
-364 LEDLLTCA
+364 LEDLLMCA
-372 ILDDETFQN
+372 ILDDQTFQN

-407 PFRDGLSMGETVS
+407 PFRDGLSMGETVT

-449 YNDPENKEWSA
+449 YDDPENKKWSA

-689 RQHSSFIE
+689 RQHSSLVE

-842 ANVDIYFDVP
+842 ANVDIYFDIP

-873 WSDPSTNIT
+873 WSDPSTDIT

-1039 NSTWNPSA
+1039 NSTWDPSV

-1068 PDEVLAT
+1068 PEEVLAT

-1087 AWNAVPFINYRNPK
+1087 AWNAVQFINYRNPK

-1108 HANYRDCNVT
+1108 HANYRDCNIT

-1131 NEAVD
+1131 NEAED
-1136 VKSLTRAFEIG
+1136 VKSQTRAFKIG

-1170 DGDGINDY
+1170 DGDGVNDY
-1178 ELDADGKAILPEATE
+1178 ELDDEGKAILPVATE
-1193 DGMILRGIYEIPE
+1193 DGMILRGVYEIPE

-1250 ASGETEDVFTQTI
+1250 ASGATEDVFTQTI
-1263 AASSDFSKF
+1263 AASSNFSKF
-1272 RYWEYHPV
+1272 RYWEYRPV
-1280 SINAWIR
+1280 SIDEWKK
-1287 ADKAYKTTYYTSDIF
+1287 ADEAYKTTYYTSDIF
-1302 FRPAFMTYYK
+1302 FRPAFEVYYK
-1312 IDFLPGEMGQFRVKN
+1312 IEFLPGEVGQFRVKN
-1327 DDGTMTEQEQLTHRV
+1327 DDGTMTEQTQLTHRV
-1342 LPGDTV
+1342 LAGNLVT
-1348 IPHELIDNAYPTEDG
+1348 PHELMIDLAYPTEDG
-1363 ETLQWLE
+1363 ETLRLLE

-1375 GDGEIDYRQTS
+1375 GDGEIDYRQRS
-1386 LFTAEKNL
+1386 LFTAEKSL

-1538 TFTKTL
+1538 TFTKKL

-1559 TSPNRDCPD
+1559 TRPNRDSSD
-1568 LYSYYTVDYWT
+1568 LSSDYTIDYWT

-1591 TVDKQSKTL
+1591 TVDKQNKTL
-1600 TAHWVCNMQIRLDS
+1600 TAHWICNMQIRLDS
-1614 ERLEPIGQIGSYTYS
+1614 EQLEPIGQIGSYTYS
-1629 GTNTS
+1629 GMNTS

-1673 TDIIHGLEEEFELS
+1673 TDIIHGLEEEFTLS
-1687 DEERDTVFTAVWKQK
+1687 DEEQDTVFTAVWKQK
-1702 GVAVVL
+1702 GVAVIL
-1708 HTDKN
+1708 HADKN

-1723 PEHDFNESNQVL
+1723 PEHDFNENNQVL
-1735 LDFGTY
+1735 LAFGTY

-1752 DGICTY
+1752 DGIFTY

-1797 SECTFYFDANGGTFS
+1797 SECTFDFDANGGTFS

-1845 VFAGWKVV
+1845 DFAGWKVV
-1853 TNDDDYQET
+1853 TNDDYQET
-1862 ICKAGDTYTVDDS
+1862 ICKAGDTYTVDNS

-1896 DEDSHWLVCLNESC
+1896 DEDSHWLVCLNEGC

-1963 GQTDANAVL
+1963 EQTDANAVL

-1987 DLADGAF
+1987 DLSDGAF
-1994 ITWTPIGAS
+1994 ITWTPIGS
-2003 YTTPYSGTFDGRGH
+2003 SHTTPYSGTFDGRGH

-2022 YFCQDRTQPLQGKL
+2022 YSCQDRTQPLQGKL
-2036 YFGLFGMLENATVEN
+2036 YIGLFGLLENATVEN
-2051 VMVADSYFNAGADYS
+2051 VTVADSYFNAGADYS
-2066 SAGGIAAQA
+2066 YAGGIAAQA

-2105 IVNCSSVGTIDSFTK
+2105 IVNCSSVGTIDSFTR
-2120 AGGITAFAMESTI
+2120 AGGIAAIAMESTI

-2147 GSVIPIADCETI
+2147 GRAIPIAACETI
-2159 SNCYYDKNQFPGQTK
+2159 SNCYYDKNQFPGQTE
-2174 LLSGVT
+2174 LLFGVT

-2222 YRSGNKYFNEQVT
+2222 YHSGNKYFNEQVT

-2248 TTVTTTKLTTT
+2248 TTVTTTKLITTKPMTTTSTTKQMTTTTKLTTNPVTTTSATKQTITTTKLTTKPVTTTSATKQTTTTT
-2259 KPMTTTSATKQTTT
+2259 KPVTTTSTTKQTTTTTKLTTKPVTTTSATKQTTT
-2273 TTKLTTKPMTTTFA
+2273 TTKL
-2287 TKQTT
+2287 
-2292 ATTKLTTKPMTTTST
+2292 
-2307 TEQTTTT
+2307 
-2314 TKLTTKPMTTTF
+2314 
-2326 ATKQTTA
+2326 
-2333 TTKLTTKPMTTTST
+2333 
-2347 TEQTT
+2347 
-2352 TTTKLTTT
+2352 TT

-2384 TTSTIKQT
+2384 TTSTTKQT
-2392 TTTTKLTTKPVAT
+2392 TTT
-2405 TSASEQMTTT
+2405 
-2415 TKLTTKPMTTTSI
+2415 
-2428 TEQTTTMTKLT
+2428 TKLT

-2452 TATTKLTTKPMTT
+2452 TA
-2465 TSTTEQ
+2465 
-2471 TTTTTKL
+2471 TTKL

-2503 TTTSTSTINSMTTT
+2503 TTTSTSIINSMTTI

-2569 TEATTTSTTEST
+2569 TEKTTTSTTEST
-2581 TTTITIPT
+2581 TTITTVPA
-2589 TTTTTTTTEKTTT
+2589 TTTTTEKTTT

-2616 TTTTI
+2616 TTTT
-2621 EETTTS
+2621 
-2627 TTESTTTTT
+2627 TEK
-2636 TIPTTTTTIEETTIS
+2636 
-2651 TTESTTTITTVP
+2651 
-2663 TTTTTI
+2663 
-2669 EATTTSTTESTTT
+2669 
-2682 ITTVP
+2682 
-2687 TTTTTTEETTTSTTE
+2687 
-2702 STTTTTITI
+2702 
-2711 PTTTTTTEATTTST
+2711 TTTST

-2731 ITTVPTTTTTT
+2731 TTTVPATTTTT
-2742 EETTTSTTEST
+2742 EKTTTSTIEST
-2753 TTITTVPTTTTTTEE
+2753 TTTTTVPTTTTTTEE

-2780 TTIPTTT
+2780 TTELTTTETTT
-2787 TTTEATTTSTTEWTT
+2787 TTF
-2802 TTTTVPTTTTT
+2802 P
-2813 TEVTTTSTTEW
+2813 
-2824 TTTTTTV
+2824 
-2831 PTTTTTSETTTTVP
+2831 TTTSETTTTVP

-2917 MITVQD
+2917 IITVQD

>member
-1 MAADPTPVKVRQNKK
+1 M
-16 KTVIFITAAMLIL
+16 
-29 AIAAGIGVKWYRDVQ
+29 
-44 NRVTVSFNTNGGETV
+44 
-59 EAVTLEKGS
+59 
-68 VLTAVPCASKQ
+68 
-79 DQNFTGWFY
+79 
-88 DGDCTE
+88 
-94 PFHSEDPFEENTVL
+94 
-108 YAAYEEPEQGVTKQD
+108 
-123 TAYVA
+123 
-128 DCDAKEPIVIRS
+128 IRS
-140 EEKITDENWMDYLE
+140 EEEITDENWMDYLE
-154 IESALGDLPTS
+154 IDSALGDLPTA

-266 GYDEWVAAGKNPN
+266 GYNEWVAAGKNPN

-287 TTLFV
+287 DTLFV
-292 SVSMVNDQFLVKES
+292 SVNLVNDQFLVKES

-314 DWYFVTVED
+314 DWYFVTVEN

-338 EHVEAEDLI
+338 ENVEAEDLI
-347 DTEQIEQNILEG
+347 DTEQIEQNILAG
-359 DGIDQ
+359 DGINQ

-372 ILDDETFQN
+372 ILDDQTFQN

-407 PFRDGLSMGETVS
+407 PFRDGLSMGETVR

-689 RQHSSFIE
+689 QQHSSLVE

-743 RYVVYGLDSK
+743 WYVVYGLDSK

-780 IVEICGLKPEYVD
+780 MIEICGLKPEYVD

-842 ANVDIYFDVP
+842 ANVDIYFDIP

-873 WSDPSTNIT
+873 WSDPSTDIT

-897 QFPDGSTKII
+897 KFPDGSTKII

-917 VGSFGVHKD
+917 VGYFGVRKA
-926 LDKVIFRVDGY
+926 LNNVIFQVDGY
-937 SCSNDES
+937 SWSNDEP
-944 FKYNPSSEYRMNS
+944 FEHNPNSEYSMSS
-957 VYIAKDTSFYVN
+957 VYIAKDTSFYVD

-974 YYVSFSYYDV
+974 YYVTFSYYDI

-1016 GGRDYV
+1016 EGHDY
-1022 TGDRL
+1022 TNGNNLDEITSL
-1027 SELTALSYGTSW
+1027 DYGT
-1039 NSTWNPSA
+1039 NWNPSRYA
-1047 SQYYEL
+1047 SDSRYYSL
-1053 NDTIERLGLTSFDKS
+1053 TNRGLVTSGKS
-1068 PDEVLAT
+1068 ADEVLAT
-1075 YDASYYKNKWDY
+1075 YDASTYKNEWRY
-1087 AWNAVPFINYRNPK
+1087 EWNAV
-1101 DGFVQVY
+1101 GFLDHTFAYHAPENGFAQVY
-1108 HANYRDCNVT
+1108 RANYRDCNIT

-1131 NEAVD
+1131 NEAED
-1136 VKSLTRAFEIG
+1136 VKSQTRAFKIG

-1170 DGDGINDY
+1170 DGDGVNDY
-1178 ELDADGKAILPEATE
+1178 ELDDEGKAILPVATE
-1193 DGMILRGIYEIPE
+1193 DGMILRGVYEIPE

-1250 ASGETEDVFTQTI
+1250 ASGATEDVFTQTI
-1263 AASSDFSKF
+1263 AASSNFSKF
-1272 RYWEYHPV
+1272 RYWEYRPV
-1280 SINAWIR
+1280 SIDEWKK
-1287 ADKAYKTTYYTSDIF
+1287 ADEAYKTTYYTSDIF
-1302 FRPAFMTYYK
+1302 FRPAFEVYYK
-1312 IDFLPGEMGQFRVKN
+1312 IEFLPGEVGQFRVKN
-1327 DDGTMTEQEQLTHRV
+1327 DDGTMTEQTQLTHRV
-1342 LPGDTV
+1342 LAGNLVT
-1348 IPHELIDNAYPTEDG
+1348 PHELMIDLAYPTEDG
-1363 ETLQWLE
+1363 ETLRLLE

-1375 GDGEIDYRQTS
+1375 GDGEIDYRQRS
-1386 LFTAEKNL
+1386 LFTAEKSL

-1538 TFTKTL
+1538 TFTKKL

-1559 TSPNRDCPD
+1559 TRPNRDSSD
-1568 LYSYYTVDYWT
+1568 LSSDYTIDYWT

-1591 TVDKQSKTL
+1591 TVDKQNKTL
-1600 TAHWVCNMQIRLDS
+1600 TAHWICNMQIRLDS
-1614 ERLEPIGQIGSYTYS
+1614 EQLEPIGQIGSYTYS
-1629 GTNTS
+1629 GMNTS

-1673 TDIIHGLEEEFELS
+1673 TDIIHGLEEEFTLS
-1687 DEERDTVFTAVWKQK
+1687 DEEQDTVFTAVWKQK
-1702 GVAVVL
+1702 GVAVIL
-1708 HTDKN
+1708 HADKN

-1723 PEHDFNESNQVL
+1723 PEHDFNENNQVL
-1735 LDFGTY
+1735 LAFGTY

-1752 DGICTY
+1752 DGIFTY

-1797 SECTFYFDANGGTFS
+1797 SECTFDFDANGGTFS

-1845 VFAGWKVV
+1845 DFAGWKVV
-1853 TNDDDYQET
+1853 TNDDYQET
-1862 ICKAGDTYTVDDS
+1862 ICKAGDTYTVDNS

-1896 DEDSHWLVCLNESC
+1896 DEDSHWLVCLNEGC

-1963 GQTDANAVL
+1963 EQTDANAVL

-1987 DLADGAF
+1987 DLSDGAF
-1994 ITWTPIGAS
+1994 ITWTPIGS
-2003 YTTPYSGTFDGRGH
+2003 SHTTPYSGTFDGRGH

-2022 YFCQDRTQPLQGKL
+2022 YSCQDRTQPLQGKL
-2036 YFGLFGMLENATVEN
+2036 YIGLFGLLENATVEN
-2051 VMVADSYFNAGADYS
+2051 VTVADSYFNAGADYS
-2066 SAGGIAAQA
+2066 YAGGIAAQA

-2105 IVNCSSVGTIDSFTK
+2105 IVNCSSVGTIDSFTR
-2120 AGGITAFAMESTI
+2120 AGGIAAIAMESTI

-2147 GSVIPIADCETI
+2147 GRAIPIAACETI
-2159 SNCYYDKNQFPGQTK
+2159 SNCYYDKNQFPGQTE
-2174 LLSGVT
+2174 LLFGVT

-2222 YRSGNKYFNEQVT
+2222 YHSGNKYFNEQV
-2235 TTTTTTTTITTTT
+2235 TTTTTTTITTTT
-2248 TTVTTTKLTTT
+2248 TTVTTTKLTTKPVTTTSATKQTTTTTKLTTKPVTTTSATKQTTTTTKLTT
-2259 KPMTTTSATKQTTT
+2259 KPMTTTSATKQTTATTKLTTKPMTTTFATKQTITTTKLTTKPMTTTSTIKQTTT

-2292 ATTKLTTKPMTTTST
+2292 ATTKLTTKPMTTTSA
-2307 TEQTTTT
+2307 TE
-2314 TKLTTKPMTTTF
+2314 
-2326 ATKQTTA
+2326 QTTA
-2333 TTKLTTKPMTTTST
+2333 TTKLTTKPMTTTSA

-2352 TTTKLTTT
+2352 ATTKLTTKPMTTTSATKQTTATTKLTT

-2384 TTSTIKQT
+2384 TTSTTKQT
-2392 TTTTKLTTKPVAT
+2392 TTT
-2405 TSASEQMTTT
+2405 
-2415 TKLTTKPMTTTSI
+2415 
-2428 TEQTTTMTKLT
+2428 TKLT

-2452 TATTKLTTKPMTT
+2452 TATTKLTTKPVTT
-2465 TSTTEQ
+2465 TSTTKQTTATTKLTTKPVTTTSTTKQ
-2471 TTTTTKL
+2471 TTTTTKLTTKPMITTSVTKQTTATTKL

-2503 TTTSTSTINSMTTT
+2503 TTTSTSIINSMTTI

-2554 ESTTTTTTVPATTTT
+2554 ESTTTTTTIPTTTTT

-2581 TTTITIPT
+2581 TTT
-2589 TTTTTTTTEKTTT
+2589 
-2602 STTESTTTTITIPT
+2602 
-2616 TTTTI
+2616 
-2621 EETTTS
+2621 
-2627 TTESTTTTT
+2627 
-2636 TIPTTTTTIEETTIS
+2636 
-2651 TTESTTTITTVP
+2651 
-2663 TTTTTI
+2663 
-2669 EATTTSTTESTTT
+2669 
-2682 ITTVP
+2682 
-2687 TTTTTTEETTTSTTE
+2687 
-2702 STTTTTITI
+2702 
-2711 PTTTTTTEATTTST
+2711 
-2725 TEWTTT
+2725 
-2731 ITTVPTTTTTT
+2731 
-2742 EETTTSTTEST
+2742 
-2753 TTITTVPTTTTTTEE
+2753 TTVPTTTTTTEE

-2780 TTIPTTT
+2780 TTELTTTETTT
-2787 TTTEATTTSTTEWTT
+2787 TTF
-2802 TTTTVPTTTTT
+2802 P
-2813 TEVTTTSTTEW
+2813 
-2824 TTTTTTV
+2824 
-2831 PTTTTTSETTTTVP
+2831 TTTSETTTTVP

-2860 EMGIYGDVDGNGI
+2860 EMGIYGDVDENGI

>member
-29 AIAAGIGVKWYRDVQ
+29 AIAAGIGVKWYRDIQ

-108 YAAYEEPEQGVTKQD
+108 YAAYEAPEQGVTKQD

-140 EEKITDENWMDYLE
+140 EKEITEENWMDYLE
-154 IESALGDLPTS
+154 IDSALGDLPTA

-266 GYDEWVAAGKNPN
+266 GYNEWVAAGKNPD

-287 TTLFV
+287 DTLFV
-292 SVSMVNDQFLVKES
+292 SVNLVNDQFLVKES

-314 DWYFVTVED
+314 DWYFVTVEN

-338 EHVEAEDLI
+338 ENVEAEDLI

-359 DGIDQ
+359 DGINQ

-372 ILDDETFQN
+372 ILDDQTFQN
-381 LSDEKSNDNVFLFNN
+381 LSDEKPNDNVFLFNN

-407 PFRDGLSMGETVS
+407 PFRDGLSMGETVR

-449 YNDPENKEWSA
+449 YDDPENKKWSA

-689 RQHSSFIE
+689 RQHSSLVE

-780 IVEICGLKPEYVD
+780 MIEICGLKPEYVD

-806 LNGNFYPQFS
+806 LNGEFYPQFS
-816 NKALRYNDSNRM
+816 NKALRYNHSNRM
-828 VSVDTNKTN
+828 VSVDTSKTN

-852 MFSLSSTQTA
+852 MFSLSSTKTA

-873 WSDPSTNIT
+873 WSDPSTDIT

-1016 GGRDYV
+1016 GGQDYV
-1022 TGDRL
+1022 TGDGL

-1039 NSTWNPSA
+1039 DSTWNPSA

-1053 NDTIERLGLTSFDKS
+1053 NDTIQRMGLTSFDKS
-1068 PDEVLAT
+1068 PEEVLAT
-1075 YDASYYKNKWDY
+1075 YDASYYKNKWGY
-1087 AWNAVPFINYRNPK
+1087 AWNAVDFINRRPPK
-1101 DGFVQVY
+1101 DGFVQAY
-1108 HANYRDCNVT
+1108 RANYRDCNIT

-1136 VKSLTRAFEIG
+1136 VKSLTRAFKIG
-1147 DTIKAPYDS
+1147 DTIEAPYDS

-1170 DGDGINDY
+1170 DGDGVNDY
-1178 ELDADGKAILPEATE
+1178 ELDAEGKAILPVATE

-1250 ASGETEDVFTQTI
+1250 AKGETEDVFTQTI
-1263 AASSDFSKF
+1263 AASSDFSAF
-1272 RYWEYHPV
+1272 RYWEYRPV
-1280 SINAWIR
+1280 SIDAWIR

-1327 DDGTMTEQEQLTHRV
+1327 NDGTMTEQEQLTHRV

-1375 GDGEIDYRQTS
+1375 GDGEIDYRQRS
-1386 LFTAEKNL
+1386 LFTAEKSL

-1479 ASMTSLQTHFYYPNG
+1479 ASLTSLQTHFYYPNG

-1538 TFTKTL
+1538 TFTKKL

-1559 TSPNRDCPD
+1559 TRPNRDSSD
-1568 LYSYYTVDYWT
+1568 LSSYYTIDYWT

-1591 TVDKQSKTL
+1591 TVDKQNKTL
-1600 TAHWVCNMQIRLDS
+1600 TAHWIYNMQIRLDS

-1629 GTNTS
+1629 GTNAS

-1673 TDIIHGLEEEFELS
+1673 TDIIHGLEEEFVLS
-1687 DEERDTVFTAVWKQK
+1687 DEEQDTVFTAVWKQK
-1702 GVAVVL
+1702 GVAVIL
-1708 HTDKN
+1708 HADKN

-1723 PEHDFNESNQVL
+1723 PEHDFNENNQVL
-1735 LDFGTY
+1735 LNFGTY

-1752 DGICTY
+1752 DGIFTY

-1797 SECTFYFDANGGTFS
+1797 SECTFDFDANGGTFS
-1812 DGGTRYTKKLPVGEN
+1812 DGGTHYTKKLPVGES

-1845 VFAGWKVV
+1845 DFAGWKVV
-1853 TNDDDYQET
+1853 TNDDSQET

-1896 DEDSHWLVCLNESC
+1896 DEDSHWLVCLNEGC

-1915 EKTAHTWDENQVCSV
+1915 EKAAHTWDENQICSV

-1987 DLADGAF
+1987 DLSDGTF
-1994 ITWTPIGAS
+1994 ITWTPIGFS

-2022 YFCQDRTQPLQGKL
+2022 YFCQDRTQPLQKKL
-2036 YFGLFGMLENATVEN
+2036 YLGLFGLLENATVEN
-2051 VMVADSYFNAGADYS
+2051 VTVADSYFNAGADYS
-2066 SAGGIAAQA
+2066 YAGGIAAQA

-2120 AGGITAFAMESTI
+2120 TGGITAFAMESTI

-2159 SNCYYDKNQFPGQTK
+2159 SNCYYDKNQFPGQTE

-2222 YRSGNKYFNEQVT
+2222 YHSGNKYFNEQV
-2235 TTTTTTTTITTTT
+2235 TTTTTTTITTTT
-2248 TTVTTTKLTTT
+2248 TTVTTTKLTT
-2259 KPMTTTSATKQTTT
+2259 KPVTTTSTTKQTTT
-2273 TTKLTTKPMTTTFA
+2273 TTKLTTKPVTTTSA

-2292 ATTKLTTKPMTTTST
+2292 ATTKLTTNSVTTTSVT
-2307 TEQTTTT
+2307 KQTITT
-2314 TKLTTKPMTTTF
+2314 TKLTTKPMTTT
-2326 ATKQTTA
+2326 
-2333 TTKLTTKPMTTTST
+2333 TKP
-2347 TEQTT
+2347 
-2352 TTTKLTTT
+2352 
-2360 KPVTTT
+2360 
-2366 STTKQTTATTKLT
+2366 
-2379 TKPVT
+2379 
-2384 TTSTIKQT
+2384 
-2392 TTTTKLTTKPVAT
+2392 
-2405 TSASEQMTTT
+2405 
-2415 TKLTTKPMTTTSI
+2415 
-2428 TEQTTTMTKLT
+2428 
-2439 TKPMTTT
+2439 
-2446 SVTKQT
+2446 
-2452 TATTKLTTKPMTT
+2452 
-2465 TSTTEQ
+2465 
-2471 TTTTTKL
+2471 
-2478 TTKPITTTQATTKST
+2478 T
-2493 TITTTNTAKP
+2493 TITTTNTAK
-2503 TTTSTSTINSMTTT
+2503 S
-2517 VTATSTTE
+2517 
-2525 TTTAVTT
+2525 
-2532 TSFTTEP
+2532 
-2539 TTTGSI
+2539 
-2545 INSTTTSTT
+2545 
-2554 ESTTTTTTVPATTTT
+2554 
-2569 TEATTTSTTEST
+2569 
-2581 TTTITIPT
+2581 
-2589 TTTTTTTTEKTTT
+2589 
-2602 STTESTTTTITIPT
+2602 
-2616 TTTTI
+2616 
-2621 EETTTS
+2621 
-2627 TTESTTTTT
+2627 TTTT
-2636 TIPTTTTTIEETTIS
+2636 TIPT
-2651 TTESTTTITTVP
+2651 
-2663 TTTTTI
+2663 
-2669 EATTTSTTESTTT
+2669 
-2682 ITTVP
+2682 
-2687 TTTTTTEETTTSTTE
+2687 TTTSTTE
-2702 STTTTTITI
+2702 STTTTTI
-2711 PTTTTTTEATTTST
+2711 PT
-2725 TEWTTT
+2725 
-2731 ITTVPTTTTTT
+2731 
-2742 EETTTSTTEST
+2742 
-2753 TTITTVPTTTTTTEE
+2753 

-2780 TTIPTTT
+2780 TIPTTTTSTTESTTTTTIPTTT
-2787 TTTEATTTSTTEWTT
+2787 TTTAETIIS
-2802 TTTTVPTTTTT
+2802 
-2813 TEVTTTSTTEW
+2813 
-2824 TTTTTTV
+2824 
-2831 PTTTTTSETTTTVP
+2831 TTTTSETTTTVP

-2852 DTTTTEPI
+2852 DTTTTETI

-2887 KRAAGLEPIF
+2887 KRAAGLEVIF

-2917 MITVQD
+2917 IITVQD

-2930 YAQKASGMQ
+2930 YAQKACGMQ
-2939 PTWEELTGISALF
+2939 PTWEELIGVSVRS

>member
-140 EEKITDENWMDYLE
+140 EEEITDENWMDYLE
-154 IESALGDLPTS
+154 IDSALGDLPTS

-266 GYDEWVAAGKNPN
+266 GYNEWVAAGKNPN

-287 TTLFV
+287 DTLFV
-292 SVSMVNDQFLVKES
+292 SVNLVNDQFLVKES

-314 DWYFVTVED
+314 DWYFVTVEN

-338 EHVEAEDLI
+338 ENVEAEDLI
-347 DTEQIEQNILEG
+347 DTEQIEQNILAG
-359 DGIDQ
+359 DGINQ

-372 ILDDETFQN
+372 ILDDQTFQN

-407 PFRDGLSMGETVS
+407 PFRDGLSMGETVT

-449 YNDPENKEWSA
+449 YDDPENKKWSA

-689 RQHSSFIE
+689 RQHSSLVE

-842 ANVDIYFDVP
+842 ANVDIYFDIP

-873 WSDPSTNIT
+873 WSDPSTDIT

-1039 NSTWNPSA
+1039 NSTWDPSV

-1068 PDEVLAT
+1068 PEEVLAT

-1087 AWNAVPFINYRNPK
+1087 AWNAVQFINYRNPK

-1108 HANYRDCNVT
+1108 HANYRDCNIT

-1131 NEAVD
+1131 NEAED
-1136 VKSLTRAFEIG
+1136 VKSQTRAFKIG

-1170 DGDGINDY
+1170 DGDGVNDY
-1178 ELDADGKAILPEATE
+1178 ELDDEGKAILPVATE
-1193 DGMILRGIYEIPE
+1193 DGMILRGVYEIPE

-1250 ASGETEDVFTQTI
+1250 ASGATEDVFTQTI
-1263 AASSDFSKF
+1263 AASSNFSKF
-1272 RYWEYHPV
+1272 RYWEYRPV
-1280 SINAWIR
+1280 SIDEWKK
-1287 ADKAYKTTYYTSDIF
+1287 ADEAYKTTYYTSDIF
-1302 FRPAFMTYYK
+1302 FRPAFEVYYK
-1312 IDFLPGEMGQFRVKN
+1312 IEFLPGEVGQFRVKN
-1327 DDGTMTEQEQLTHRV
+1327 DDGTMTEQTQLTHRV
-1342 LPGDTV
+1342 LAGNLVT
-1348 IPHELIDNAYPTEDG
+1348 PHELMIDLAYPTEDG
-1363 ETLQWLE
+1363 ETLRLLE

-1375 GDGEIDYRQTS
+1375 GDGEIDYRQRS
-1386 LFTAEKNL
+1386 LFTAEKSL

-1538 TFTKTL
+1538 TFTKKL

-1559 TSPNRDCPD
+1559 TRPNRDSSD
-1568 LYSYYTVDYWT
+1568 LSSDYTIDYWT

-1591 TVDKQSKTL
+1591 TVDKQNKTL
-1600 TAHWVCNMQIRLDS
+1600 TAHWICNMQIRLDS
-1614 ERLEPIGQIGSYTYS
+1614 EQLEPIGQIGSYTYS
-1629 GTNTS
+1629 GMNTS

-1673 TDIIHGLEEEFELS
+1673 TDIIHGLEEEFTLS
-1687 DEERDTVFTAVWKQK
+1687 DEEQDTVFTAVWKQK
-1702 GVAVVL
+1702 GVAVIL
-1708 HTDKN
+1708 HADKN

-1723 PEHDFNESNQVL
+1723 PEHDFNENNQVL
-1735 LDFGTY
+1735 LAFGTY

-1752 DGICTY
+1752 DGIFTY

-1797 SECTFYFDANGGTFS
+1797 SECTFDFDANGGTFS

-1845 VFAGWKVV
+1845 DFAGWKVV
-1853 TNDDDYQET
+1853 TNDDYQET
-1862 ICKAGDTYTVDDS
+1862 ICKAGDTYTVDNS

-1896 DEDSHWLVCLNESC
+1896 DEDSHWLVCLNEGC

-1963 GQTDANAVL
+1963 EQTDANAVL

-1987 DLADGAF
+1987 DLSDGAF
-1994 ITWTPIGAS
+1994 ITWTPIGS
-2003 YTTPYSGTFDGRGH
+2003 SHTTPYSGTFDGRGH

-2022 YFCQDRTQPLQGKL
+2022 YSCQDRTQPLQGKL
-2036 YFGLFGMLENATVEN
+2036 YIGLFGLLENATVEN
-2051 VMVADSYFNAGADYS
+2051 VTVADSYFNAGADYS
-2066 SAGGIAAQA
+2066 YAGGIAAQA

-2105 IVNCSSVGTIDSFTK
+2105 IVNCSSVGTIDSFTR
-2120 AGGITAFAMESTI
+2120 AGGIAAIAMESTI

-2147 GSVIPIADCETI
+2147 GRAIPIAACETI
-2159 SNCYYDKNQFPGQTK
+2159 SNCYYDKNQFPGQTE
-2174 LLSGVT
+2174 LLFGVT

-2222 YRSGNKYFNEQVT
+2222 YHSGNKYFNEQVT

-2248 TTVTTTKLTTT
+2248 TTVTTTKLITT
-2259 KPMTTTSATKQTTT
+2259 KPMTTTSTTKQMTTTTKLTTNPVTTTSATKQTITTTKLTTKPVTTTSATKQTTT
-2273 TTKLTTKPMTTTFA
+2273 TTKLTTNPVTTTSA
-2287 TKQTT
+2287 TKQTIT
-2292 ATTKLTTKPMTTTST
+2292 TTKLTTNPVTTTST
-2307 TEQTTTT
+2307 TKQTTTT
-2314 TKLTTKPMTTTF
+2314 TKLTTKPV
-2326 ATKQTTA
+2326 
-2333 TTKLTTKPMTTTST
+2333 TTTSAT
-2347 TEQTT
+2347 KQTT
-2352 TTTKLTTT
+2352 TTTKLTT

-2384 TTSTIKQT
+2384 TTSTTKQT
-2392 TTTTKLTTKPVAT
+2392 TTT
-2405 TSASEQMTTT
+2405 
-2415 TKLTTKPMTTTSI
+2415 
-2428 TEQTTTMTKLT
+2428 TKLT

-2452 TATTKLTTKPMTT
+2452 TA
-2465 TSTTEQ
+2465 
-2471 TTTTTKL
+2471 TTKL

-2503 TTTSTSTINSMTTT
+2503 TTTSTSIINSMTTI

-2569 TEATTTSTTEST
+2569 TEKTTTSTTEST
-2581 TTTITIPT
+2581 TTITTVPA
-2589 TTTTTTTTEKTTT
+2589 TTTTTEKTTT

-2616 TTTTI
+2616 TTTT
-2621 EETTTS
+2621 
-2627 TTESTTTTT
+2627 TEK
-2636 TIPTTTTTIEETTIS
+2636 
-2651 TTESTTTITTVP
+2651 
-2663 TTTTTI
+2663 
-2669 EATTTSTTESTTT
+2669 
-2682 ITTVP
+2682 
-2687 TTTTTTEETTTSTTE
+2687 
-2702 STTTTTITI
+2702 
-2711 PTTTTTTEATTTST
+2711 TTTST

-2731 ITTVPTTTTTT
+2731 TTTVPATTTTT
-2742 EETTTSTTEST
+2742 EKTTTSTIEST
-2753 TTITTVPTTTTTTEE
+2753 TTTTTVPTTTTTTEE

-2780 TTIPTTT
+2780 TTELTTTETTT
-2787 TTTEATTTSTTEWTT
+2787 TTF
-2802 TTTTVPTTTTT
+2802 P
-2813 TEVTTTSTTEW
+2813 
-2824 TTTTTTV
+2824 
-2831 PTTTTTSETTTTVP
+2831 TTTSETTTTVP

-2917 MITVQD
+2917 IITVQD

>member
-140 EEKITDENWMDYLE
+140 EKEITEENWMDYLE
-154 IESALGDLPTS
+154 IDSALGDLPTS

-266 GYDEWVAAGKNPN
+266 GYNEWVAAGKNPN

-287 TTLFV
+287 DTLFV
-292 SVSMVNDQFLVKES
+292 SVNLVNDQFLAKES

-314 DWYFVTVED
+314 DWYFVTVEN

-338 EHVEAEDLI
+338 ENVEAEDLI
-347 DTEQIEQNILEG
+347 DTEQIEQNILAG
-359 DGIDQ
+359 DGINQ

-372 ILDDETFQN
+372 ILDDQTFQN
-381 LSDEKSNDNVFLFNN
+381 LSDEKPNDNVFLFNN

-407 PFRDGLSMGETVS
+407 PFRDGLSMGEAVT

-449 YNDPENKEWSA
+449 YDDPENKKWSA

-689 RQHSSFIE
+689 RQHSSFVE

-780 IVEICGLKPEYVD
+780 MIEICGLKPEYVD

-842 ANVDIYFDVP
+842 ANVDIYFDIP

-873 WSDPSTNIT
+873 WSDPSTDIT

-897 QFPDGSTKII
+897 KFPDGSTKII

-917 VGSFGVHKD
+917 VGYFGVRKA
-926 LDKVIFRVDGY
+926 LNNVIFQVDGY
-937 SCSNDES
+937 SWSNDEP
-944 FKYNPSSEYRMNS
+944 FEHNPNSEYSMSS
-957 VYIAKDTSFYVN
+957 VYIAKDTSFYVD

-974 YYVSFSYYDV
+974 YYVTFSYYDI

-1016 GGRDYV
+1016 EGHDY
-1022 TGDRL
+1022 TNGNNLDEITSL
-1027 SELTALSYGTSW
+1027 DYGT
-1039 NSTWNPSA
+1039 NWNPSRYA
-1047 SQYYEL
+1047 SDSRYYSL
-1053 NDTIERLGLTSFDKS
+1053 TNRGLVTSGKS
-1068 PDEVLAT
+1068 ADEVLAT
-1075 YDASYYKNKWDY
+1075 YDASTYKNEWRY
-1087 AWNAVPFINYRNPK
+1087 EWNAV
-1101 DGFVQVY
+1101 GFLDHTFAYHAPENGFAQVY
-1108 HANYRDCNVT
+1108 RANYRDCNIT

-1131 NEAVD
+1131 NEAED
-1136 VKSLTRAFEIG
+1136 VKSQTRAFKIG

-1170 DGDGINDY
+1170 DGDGVNDY
-1178 ELDADGKAILPEATE
+1178 ELDDEGKAILPVATE
-1193 DGMILRGIYEIPE
+1193 DGMILRGVYEIPE

-1250 ASGETEDVFTQTI
+1250 ASGATEDVFTQTI
-1263 AASSDFSKF
+1263 AASSNFSKF
-1272 RYWEYHPV
+1272 RYWEYRPV
-1280 SINAWIR
+1280 SIDEWKK
-1287 ADKAYKTTYYTSDIF
+1287 ADEAYKTTYYTSDIF
-1302 FRPAFMTYYK
+1302 FRPAFEVYYK
-1312 IDFLPGEMGQFRVKN
+1312 IEFLPGEVGQFRVKN
-1327 DDGTMTEQEQLTHRV
+1327 DDGTMTEQTQLTHRV
-1342 LPGDTV
+1342 LAGNLVT
-1348 IPHELIDNAYPTEDG
+1348 PHELMIDLAYPTEDG
-1363 ETLQWLE
+1363 ETLRLLE

-1375 GDGEIDYRQTS
+1375 GDGEIDYRQRS
-1386 LFTAEKNL
+1386 LFTAEKSL

-1538 TFTKTL
+1538 TFTKKL

-1559 TSPNRDCPD
+1559 TRPNRDSSD
-1568 LYSYYTVDYWT
+1568 LSSDYTIDYWT

-1591 TVDKQSKTL
+1591 TVDKQNKTL
-1600 TAHWVCNMQIRLDS
+1600 TAHWICNLQIRLDS
-1614 ERLEPIGQIGSYTYS
+1614 EQLEPIGQIGSYTYS
-1629 GTNTS
+1629 GMNTS

-1673 TDIIHGLEEEFELS
+1673 TDIIHGLEEEFTLS
-1687 DEERDTVFTAVWKQK
+1687 DEEQDTVFTAVWKQK
-1702 GVAVVL
+1702 GVAVIL
-1708 HTDKN
+1708 HADKN
-1713 FQNATGNAVA
+1713 FQNGTGNAVA
-1723 PEHDFNESNQVL
+1723 PEHDFNENNQVL
-1735 LDFGTY
+1735 LNFGTY

-1752 DGICTY
+1752 DGIFTY

-1797 SECTFYFDANGGTFS
+1797 SECTFDFDANGGTFS

-1853 TNDDDYQET
+1853 TNDDYDDYQET
-1862 ICKAGDTYTVDDS
+1862 ICKAGDTYTVDNS

-1896 DEDSHWLVCLNESC
+1896 DEDSHWLVCLNEGC

-1987 DLADGAF
+1987 DLSDGAF
-1994 ITWTPIGAS
+1994 ITWTPIGS
-2003 YTTPYSGTFDGRGH
+2003 SHTTPYSGTFDGRGH

-2022 YFCQDRTQPLQGKL
+2022 YSCQDRTQPLQGKL
-2036 YFGLFGMLENATVEN
+2036 YIGLFGLLEHATVEN
-2051 VMVADSYFNAGADYS
+2051 VTVADSYFNAGADYS
-2066 SAGGIAAQA
+2066 YAGGIAAQT

-2105 IVNCSSVGTIDSFTK
+2105 IVNCSSVGTIDSFTR
-2120 AGGITAFAMESTI
+2120 AGGIAAIAMESTI

-2147 GSVIPIADCETI
+2147 GRAIPIAACETI
-2159 SNCYYDKNQFPGQTK
+2159 SNCYYDKNQFSGQTE

-2222 YRSGNKYFNEQVT
+2222 YHSGNKYFNEQVT
-2235 TTTTTTTTITTTT
+2235 TTTTTTITTTT
-2248 TTVTTTKLTTT
+2248 TTVAITKLTTT
-2259 KPMTTTSATKQTTT
+2259 KPMTTTSTTKPTTATTKLTTNPVTTTSVTKQTTTTTKLTTKPMTTTTKPTTITTTNTAKSTTTTTIPTTTTSTTESTTTTTIPTTTTSTTKSTTTTTIPATTTSATKQTTT
-2273 TTKLTTKPMTTTFA
+2273 TTKLTTKPMTTT
-2287 TKQTT
+2287 
-2292 ATTKLTTKPMTTTST
+2292 TKPT
-2307 TEQTTTT
+2307 
-2314 TKLTTKPMTTTF
+2314 
-2326 ATKQTTA
+2326 
-2333 TTKLTTKPMTTTST
+2333 
-2347 TEQTT
+2347 
-2352 TTTKLTTT
+2352 
-2360 KPVTTT
+2360 
-2366 STTKQTTATTKLT
+2366 
-2379 TKPVT
+2379 
-2384 TTSTIKQT
+2384 
-2392 TTTTKLTTKPVAT
+2392 
-2405 TSASEQMTTT
+2405 
-2415 TKLTTKPMTTTSI
+2415 
-2428 TEQTTTMTKLT
+2428 
-2439 TKPMTTT
+2439 
-2446 SVTKQT
+2446 
-2452 TATTKLTTKPMTT
+2452 
-2465 TSTTEQ
+2465 
-2471 TTTTTKL
+2471 
-2478 TTKPITTTQATTKST
+2478 
-2493 TITTTNTAKP
+2493 TTTNTAK
-2503 TTTSTSTINSMTTT
+2503 S
-2517 VTATSTTE
+2517 
-2525 TTTAVTT
+2525 
-2532 TSFTTEP
+2532 
-2539 TTTGSI
+2539 
-2545 INSTTTSTT
+2545 
-2554 ESTTTTTTVPATTTT
+2554 
-2569 TEATTTSTTEST
+2569 
-2581 TTTITIPT
+2581 
-2589 TTTTTTTTEKTTT
+2589 
-2602 STTESTTTTITIPT
+2602 
-2616 TTTTI
+2616 
-2621 EETTTS
+2621 
-2627 TTESTTTTT
+2627 TTTT
-2636 TIPTTTTTIEETTIS
+2636 TIPTTTTS
-2651 TTESTTTITTVP
+2651 TTKS

-2669 EATTTSTTESTTT
+2669 PTTTTSTTKS
-2682 ITTVP
+2682 
-2687 TTTTTTEETTTSTTE
+2687 TTTTTIPATTTSTTE
-2702 STTTTTITI
+2702 STTTTTI
-2711 PTTTTTTEATTTST
+2711 PTTTTST
-2725 TEWTTT
+2725 TKS
-2731 ITTVPTTTTTT
+2731 TTTTT
-2742 EETTTSTTEST
+2742 
-2753 TTITTVPTTTTTTEE
+2753 IPA

-2780 TTIPTTT
+2780 TIPTTT
-2787 TTTEATTTSTTEWTT
+2787 TSTTESTTTTTIPATTTSTTESTT
-2802 TTTTVPTTTTT
+2802 TTTI
-2813 TEVTTTSTTEW
+2813 
-2824 TTTTTTV
+2824 

-2852 DTTTTEPI
+2852 DATTTTEPI
-2860 EMGIYGDVDGNGI
+2860 EMGMYGDVDRNGT

-2887 KRAAGLEPIF
+2887 KQAAGLEVIF
-2897 GETPEENEAIFALAD
+2897 GETPEENEVIFALAD

>member
-1 MAADPTPVKVRQNKK
+1 M
-16 KTVIFITAAMLIL
+16 
-29 AIAAGIGVKWYRDVQ
+29 
-44 NRVTVSFNTNGGETV
+44 
-59 EAVTLEKGS
+59 
-68 VLTAVPCASKQ
+68 
-79 DQNFTGWFY
+79 
-88 DGDCTE
+88 
-94 PFHSEDPFEENTVL
+94 
-108 YAAYEEPEQGVTKQD
+108 
-123 TAYVA
+123 
-128 DCDAKEPIVIRS
+128 
-140 EEKITDENWMDYLE
+140 
-154 IESALGDLPTS
+154 
-165 FHVTALEDNQYEV
+165 
-178 TPEQDYQAGFTYDFH
+178 
-193 AKNGATLISGES
+193 
-205 EDLNTVT
+205 
-212 QRIHKDNVEEVVL
+212 
-225 KKEIVYLDWDDV
+225 

-255 ITEKTPICFLN
+255 LTEKTPICFLN
-266 GYDEWVAAGKNPN
+266 GYNEWVAAGKNPN

-287 TTLFV
+287 DTLFV
-292 SVSMVNDQFLVKES
+292 SVSMVNDQFLAKES

-314 DWYFVTVED
+314 DWYFVTVEN

-338 EHVEAEDLI
+338 ENVEAEDLI
-347 DTEQIEQNILEG
+347 DTEQIEQNILAG
-359 DGIDQ
+359 DGINQ

-372 ILDDETFQN
+372 ILDDQTFQN
-381 LSDEKSNDNVFLFNN
+381 LSDEKPNDNVFLFNN

-407 PFRDGLSMGETVS
+407 PFRDGLSMGEAVT

-449 YNDPENKEWSA
+449 YDDPENKKWSA

-651 ELTLSFTGLEKYGEI
+651 ELPLSFTGLEKYGEI

-689 RQHSSFIE
+689 RQHSSFVE

-780 IVEICGLKPEYVD
+780 MIEICGLKPEYVD

-842 ANVDIYFDVP
+842 ANVDIYFDIP

-873 WSDPSTNIT
+873 WSDPSTDIT

-897 QFPDGSTKII
+897 KFPDGSTKII

-917 VGSFGVHKD
+917 VGYFGVRKA
-926 LDKVIFRVDGY
+926 LNNVIFQVDGY
-937 SCSNDES
+937 SWSNDEP
-944 FKYNPSSEYRMNS
+944 FEHNPNSEYSMSS
-957 VYIAKDTSFYVN
+957 VYIAKDTSFYVD

-974 YYVSFSYYDV
+974 YYVTFSYYDI

-1016 GGRDYV
+1016 EGHDY
-1022 TGDRL
+1022 TNGNNLDEITSL
-1027 SELTALSYGTSW
+1027 DYGT
-1039 NSTWNPSA
+1039 NWNPSRYA
-1047 SQYYEL
+1047 SDSRYYSL
-1053 NDTIERLGLTSFDKS
+1053 TNRGLVTSGKS
-1068 PDEVLAT
+1068 ADEVLAT
-1075 YDASYYKNKWDY
+1075 YDASTYKNEWRY
-1087 AWNAVPFINYRNPK
+1087 EWNAV
-1101 DGFVQVY
+1101 GFLDHTFAYHAPENGFAQVY
-1108 HANYRDCNVT
+1108 RANYRDCNIT

-1131 NEAVD
+1131 NEAED
-1136 VKSLTRAFEIG
+1136 VKSQTRAFKIG

-1170 DGDGINDY
+1170 DGDGVNDY
-1178 ELDADGKAILPEATE
+1178 ELDDEGKAILPVATE
-1193 DGMILRGIYEIPE
+1193 DGMILRGVYEIPE

-1250 ASGETEDVFTQTI
+1250 ASGATEDVFTQTI
-1263 AASSDFSKF
+1263 AASSNFSKF
-1272 RYWEYHPV
+1272 RYWEYRPV
-1280 SINAWIR
+1280 SIDEWKK
-1287 ADKAYKTTYYTSDIF
+1287 ADEAYKTTYYTSDIF
-1302 FRPAFMTYYK
+1302 FRPAFEVYYK
-1312 IDFLPGEMGQFRVKN
+1312 IEFLPGEVGQFRVKN
-1327 DDGTMTEQEQLTHRV
+1327 DDGTMTEQTQLTHRV
-1342 LPGDTV
+1342 LAGNLVT
-1348 IPHELIDNAYPTEDG
+1348 PHELMIDLAYPTEDG
-1363 ETLQWLE
+1363 ETLRLLE

-1375 GDGEIDYRQTS
+1375 GDGEIDYRQRS
-1386 LFTAEKNL
+1386 LFTAEKSL

-1494 KSTAVNV
+1494 KATAVNV

-1538 TFTKTL
+1538 TFTKKL

-1559 TSPNRDCPD
+1559 TRPNRDSSD
-1568 LYSYYTVDYWT
+1568 LSSDYTIDYWT

-1673 TDIIHGLEEEFELS
+1673 TDIIHGLEEEFALS

-1708 HTDKN
+1708 HADKS

-1723 PEHDFNESNQVL
+1723 PEHDFNENNQVL
-1735 LDFGTY
+1735 LNFGTY

-1752 DGICTY
+1752 DGIFTY

-1797 SECTFYFDANGGTFS
+1797 SECTFDFDANGGTFS

-1853 TNDDDYQET
+1853 TNDDSQET
-1862 ICKAGDTYTVDDS
+1862 ICKAGDTYTVDNS

-1896 DEDSHWLVCLNESC
+1896 DEDSHWLVCLNEGC

-1915 EKTAHTWDENQVCSV
+1915 EKTAHTWDENQICSV

-1987 DLADGAF
+1987 DLSDGAF
-1994 ITWTPIGAS
+1994 ITWTPIGS
-2003 YTTPYSGTFDGRGH
+2003 SHTTPYSGTFDGRGH

-2022 YFCQDRTQPLQGKL
+2022 YSCQDRTQPLQGKL
-2036 YFGLFGMLENATVEN
+2036 YIGLFGLLEHATVEN
-2051 VMVADSYFNAGADYS
+2051 VTVADSYFNAGADYS
-2066 SAGGIAAQA
+2066 YAGGIAAQT

-2105 IVNCSSVGTIDSFTK
+2105 IVNCSSVGTIDSFTR
-2120 AGGITAFAMESTI
+2120 AGGIAAIAMESTI

-2147 GSVIPIADCETI
+2147 GRAIPIAACETI
-2159 SNCYYDKNQFPGQTK
+2159 SNCYYDKNQFSGQTE

-2222 YRSGNKYFNEQVT
+2222 YHSGNKYFNEQVT
-2235 TTTTTTTTITTTT
+2235 TTTTTTITTTT
-2248 TTVTTTKLTTT
+2248 TTVAITKLTTT
-2259 KPMTTTSATKQTTT
+2259 KPMTTTSTTKPTTATTKLTTNPVTTTSVTKQTTTTTKPMTTTSATKQTTTTTKPVTTTSTTEQTTTTTKLTTKPVTTTSTTKQTITTTKLTTKPMTTTSTIKQTTT

-2292 ATTKLTTKPMTTTST
+2292 ATTKLTT
-2307 TEQTTTT
+2307 E
-2314 TKLTTKPMTTTF
+2314 PMTTTF
-2326 ATKQTTA
+2326 ATEQTTA
-2333 TTKLTTKPMTTTST
+2333 TTKLTTKPMTTTSA
-2347 TEQTT
+2347 
-2352 TTTKLTTT
+2352 
-2360 KPVTTT
+2360 
-2366 STTKQTTATTKLT
+2366 TKQTTATTKLT
-2379 TKPVT
+2379 TNPVT
-2384 TTSTIKQT
+2384 TTS
-2392 TTTTKLTTKPVAT
+2392 A
-2405 TSASEQMTTT
+2405 
-2415 TKLTTKPMTTTSI
+2415 
-2428 TEQTTTMTKLT
+2428 
-2439 TKPMTTT
+2439 
-2446 SVTKQT
+2446 TKQT
-2452 TATTKLTTKPMTT
+2452 TA
-2465 TSTTEQ
+2465 
-2471 TTTTTKL
+2471 TTKL

-2493 TITTTNTAKP
+2493 TITTTNTAKS
-2503 TTTSTSTINSMTTT
+2503 TTTSTSIINSMTTI

-2569 TEATTTSTTEST
+2569 TE
-2581 TTTITIPT
+2581 
-2589 TTTTTTTTEKTTT
+2589 K
-2602 STTESTTTTITIPT
+2602 
-2616 TTTTI
+2616 
-2621 EETTTS
+2621 
-2627 TTESTTTTT
+2627 
-2636 TIPTTTTTIEETTIS
+2636 
-2651 TTESTTTITTVP
+2651 
-2663 TTTTTI
+2663 
-2669 EATTTSTTESTTT
+2669 TTTSTTESTTT

-2687 TTTTTTEETTTSTTE
+2687 
-2702 STTTTTITI
+2702 
-2711 PTTTTTTEATTTST
+2711 A
-2725 TEWTTT
+2725 
-2731 ITTVPTTTTTT
+2731 TTTTT

-2753 TTITTVPTTTTTTEE
+2753 TTITTVPATTTTTEE

-2780 TTIPTTT
+2780 TTELTTTETTT
-2787 TTTEATTTSTTEWTT
+2787 TTF
-2802 TTTTVPTTTTT
+2802 P
-2813 TEVTTTSTTEW
+2813 
-2824 TTTTTTV
+2824 
-2831 PTTTTTSETTTTVP
+2831 TTTSETTTTVP

-2897 GETPEENEAIFALAD
+2897 SETPEENEAIFALAD

-2917 MITVQD
+2917 IITVQD
-2923 AVYILTY
+2923 AVYILMY

>member
-154 IESALGDLPTS
+154 IDSALGDLPTS

-266 GYDEWVAAGKNPN
+266 GYNEWVAAGKNPN

-287 TTLFV
+287 DTLFV
-292 SVSMVNDQFLVKES
+292 SVSMVNDQFLAKES

-314 DWYFVTVED
+314 DWYFVTVEN

-338 EHVEAEDLI
+338 ENVEAEDLI

-359 DGIDQ
+359 DGINQ

-372 ILDDETFQN
+372 ILDDQTFQN
-381 LSDEKSNDNVFLFNN
+381 LSDEKPNDNVFLFNN

-407 PFRDGLSMGETVS
+407 PFRDGLSMGETVR

-449 YNDPENKEWSA
+449 YDDPENKKLSA

-689 RQHSSFIE
+689 RQHSSFVE

-842 ANVDIYFDVP
+842 ANVDIYFDIP

-873 WSDPSTNIT
+873 WSDPSTDIT

-897 QFPDGSTKII
+897 KFPDGSTKII

-917 VGSFGVHKD
+917 VGYFKVHED
-926 LDKVIFRVDGY
+926 LDKVVFRVDGY
-937 SCSNDES
+937 SWSNDEP
-944 FKYNPSSEYRMNS
+944 FEHNPNSEYSMRN
-957 VYIAKDTSFYVN
+957 VYISEDTSFYVD

-974 YYVSFSYYDV
+974 YYVTFSYYDI

-1016 GGRDYV
+1016 EGHDY
-1022 TGDRL
+1022 TNGNNLDEITSL
-1027 SELTALSYGTSW
+1027 DYGT
-1039 NSTWNPSA
+1039 NWNPSRYA
-1047 SQYYEL
+1047 SDSRYYSL
-1053 NDTIERLGLTSFDKS
+1053 TNRGLVTSGKS
-1068 PDEVLAT
+1068 ADEVLAT
-1075 YDASYYKNKWDY
+1075 YDASTYKNEWRY
-1087 AWNAVPFINYRNPK
+1087 EWNAV
-1101 DGFVQVY
+1101 GFLDHTFAYHAPENGFAQVY
-1108 HANYRDCNVT
+1108 RANYRDCNIT

-1131 NEAVD
+1131 NEAED
-1136 VKSLTRAFEIG
+1136 VKSQTRAFKIG

-1170 DGDGINDY
+1170 DGDGVNDY
-1178 ELDADGKAILPEATE
+1178 ELDDEGKAILPVATE
-1193 DGMILRGIYEIPE
+1193 DGMILRGVYEIPE

-1250 ASGETEDVFTQTI
+1250 ASGATEDVFTQTI
-1263 AASSDFSKF
+1263 AASSNFSKF
-1272 RYWEYHPV
+1272 RYWEYRPV
-1280 SINAWIR
+1280 SIDEWKK
-1287 ADKAYKTTYYTSDIF
+1287 ADEAYKTTYYTSDIF
-1302 FRPAFMTYYK
+1302 FRPAFEVYYK
-1312 IDFLPGEMGQFRVKN
+1312 IEFLPGEVGQFRVKN
-1327 DDGTMTEQEQLTHRV
+1327 DDGTMTEQTQLTHRV
-1342 LPGDTV
+1342 LAGNLVT
-1348 IPHELIDNAYPTEDG
+1348 PHELMIDLAYPTEDG
-1363 ETLQWLE
+1363 ETLRLLE

-1375 GDGEIDYRQTS
+1375 GDGEIDYRQRS
-1386 LFTAEKNL
+1386 LFTAEKSL

-1538 TFTKTL
+1538 TFTKKL

-1559 TSPNRDCPD
+1559 TRPNRDSLD
-1568 LYSYYTVDYWT
+1568 LSSDYTIDYWT

-1591 TVDKQSKTL
+1591 TVDKQNKTL
-1600 TAHWVCNMQIRLDS
+1600 TAHWICNMQIRLDS

-1629 GTNTS
+1629 GMNTS

-1673 TDIIHGLEEEFELS
+1673 TDIIHGLEEEFTLS
-1687 DEERDTVFTAVWKQK
+1687 DEEQDTVFTAVWKQK
-1702 GVAVVL
+1702 GVAVIL
-1708 HTDKN
+1708 HADKN
-1713 FQNATGNAVA
+1713 FQNGTGNAVA
-1723 PEHDFNESNQVL
+1723 PEHDFNENNQVL
-1735 LDFGTY
+1735 LAFGTY

-1752 DGICTY
+1752 GGIFTY

-1797 SECTFYFDANGGTFS
+1797 SECTFDFDANGGTFS
-1812 DGGTRYTKKLPVGEN
+1812 DGGTQYTKKLPVGES

-1845 VFAGWKVV
+1845 DFAGWKVV
-1853 TNDDDYQET
+1853 TNDDYQET
-1862 ICKAGDTYTVDDS
+1862 ICKAGDTYTVDNS

-1896 DEDSHWLVCLNESC
+1896 DEDSHWLVCLNEGC

-1915 EKTAHTWDENQVCSV
+1915 EKTTHTWDENQVCSV

-1987 DLADGAF
+1987 DLSDGAF
-1994 ITWTPIGAS
+1994 ITWTPIGS
-2003 YTTPYSGTFDGRGH
+2003 SHTTPYSGTFDGRGH

-2022 YFCQDRTQPLQGKL
+2022 YSCQDRTQPLQGKL
-2036 YFGLFGMLENATVEN
+2036 YLGLFGLLENATVEN
-2051 VMVADSYFNAGADYS
+2051 VTVADSYFNAGADYS
-2066 SAGGIAAQA
+2066 YAGGIAAQA

-2098 AEAHSSE
+2098 AEAHGSE
-2105 IVNCSSVGTIDSFTK
+2105 IVNCSSVGTIDSFTR
-2120 AGGITAFAMESTI
+2120 AGGIASIAMESTI

-2147 GSVIPIADCETI
+2147 GRAIPIAACETI
-2159 SNCYYDKNQFPGQTK
+2159 SNCYYDKNQFPGQTE

-2209 GVDQYPKIHGKKV
+2209 GVDPYPKIHGKKV
-2222 YRSGNKYFNEQVT
+2222 YHSGNKYFNEQVT
-2235 TTTTTTTTITTTT
+2235 TTTTTMITTTT
-2248 TTVTTTKLTTT
+2248 TTVTTTKLTTTKPMTTTSTTKQTTTTTKLTTKPMTTTSTIKQTTTTTKLTTKPMTTTSATKQTITTTKLTT

-2273 TTKLTTKPMTTTFA
+2273 TTKLTTKPMTTTSA
-2287 TKQTT
+2287 TKQTTTTTKLTTNPVTTTSATKQTITTTKLTTKPMTTTSATEQTT
-2292 ATTKLTTKPMTTTST
+2292 ATTKLTTKPMTTTS
-2307 TEQTTTT
+2307 
-2314 TKLTTKPMTTTF
+2314 
-2326 ATKQTTA
+2326 A
-2333 TTKLTTKPMTTTST
+2333 
-2347 TEQTT
+2347 
-2352 TTTKLTTT
+2352 
-2360 KPVTTT
+2360 
-2366 STTKQTTATTKLT
+2366 TKQTTATTKLT

-2384 TTSTIKQT
+2384 TTST
-2392 TTTTKLTTKPVAT
+2392 
-2405 TSASEQMTTT
+2405 
-2415 TKLTTKPMTTTSI
+2415 
-2428 TEQTTTMTKLT
+2428 TEQTTATTKLT

-2452 TATTKLTTKPMTT
+2452 TA
-2465 TSTTEQ
+2465 
-2471 TTTTTKL
+2471 TTKL

-2493 TITTTNTAKP
+2493 TITTTNTAKS
-2503 TTTSTSTINSMTTT
+2503 TTTSTSIINSMTTI

-2569 TEATTTSTTEST
+2569 TE
-2581 TTTITIPT
+2581 
-2589 TTTTTTTTEKTTT
+2589 K
-2602 STTESTTTTITIPT
+2602 
-2616 TTTTI
+2616 
-2621 EETTTS
+2621 
-2627 TTESTTTTT
+2627 
-2636 TIPTTTTTIEETTIS
+2636 
-2651 TTESTTTITTVP
+2651 
-2663 TTTTTI
+2663 
-2669 EATTTSTTESTTT
+2669 TTTSTTESTTT

-2687 TTTTTTEETTTSTTE
+2687 
-2702 STTTTTITI
+2702 
-2711 PTTTTTTEATTTST
+2711 A
-2725 TEWTTT
+2725 
-2731 ITTVPTTTTTT
+2731 TTTTT

-2753 TTITTVPTTTTTTEE
+2753 TTITTVPATTTTTEETTTSTTEWTTTTTTVPTTTTTTEKTTTSTTEWTTTTTTVPTTTITTEKTTTSTTESTTIATTIPTTTTTTEATTTSTTESTTTTTTVPTTTTTTEE

-2780 TTIPTTT
+2780 TTELTTTETTT
-2787 TTTEATTTSTTEWTT
+2787 TTF
-2802 TTTTVPTTTTT
+2802 P
-2813 TEVTTTSTTEW
+2813 
-2824 TTTTTTV
+2824 
-2831 PTTTTTSETTTTVP
+2831 TTTSETTTTVP

-2887 KRAAGLEPIF
+2887 KRAAGLEVIF
-2897 GETPEENEAIFALAD
+2897 GETPEENEVIFALAD
-2912 VDQDG
+2912 VDQDV

-2930 YAQKASGMQ
+2930 YAQKACGMQ
-2939 PTWEELTGISALF
+2939 PMWKELIGVSVRS

>member
-1 MAADPTPVKVRQNKK
+1 M
-16 KTVIFITAAMLIL
+16 
-29 AIAAGIGVKWYRDVQ
+29 
-44 NRVTVSFNTNGGETV
+44 
-59 EAVTLEKGS
+59 
-68 VLTAVPCASKQ
+68 
-79 DQNFTGWFY
+79 
-88 DGDCTE
+88 
-94 PFHSEDPFEENTVL
+94 
-108 YAAYEEPEQGVTKQD
+108 
-123 TAYVA
+123 
-128 DCDAKEPIVIRS
+128 IRS
-140 EEKITDENWMDYLE
+140 EEEITDENWMDYLE
-154 IESALGDLPTS
+154 IDSALGDLPTS

-266 GYDEWVAAGKNPN
+266 GYNEWVAAGKNPN

-287 TTLFV
+287 DTLFV
-292 SVSMVNDQFLVKES
+292 SVNLVNDQFLAKES

-314 DWYFVTVED
+314 DWYFVTVEN

-338 EHVEAEDLI
+338 ENVEAEDLI
-347 DTEQIEQNILEG
+347 DTEQIEQNILAG
-359 DGIDQ
+359 DGINQ

-372 ILDDETFQN
+372 ILDDQTFQN
-381 LSDEKSNDNVFLFNN
+381 LSDEKPNDNVFLFNN

-407 PFRDGLSMGETVS
+407 PFRDGLSMGEAVT

-449 YNDPENKEWSA
+449 YDDPENKKWSA

-689 RQHSSFIE
+689 RQHSSLVE

-780 IVEICGLKPEYVD
+780 MIEICGLKPEYVD

-842 ANVDIYFDVP
+842 ANVDIYFDIP

-873 WSDPSTNIT
+873 WSDPSTDIT

-1016 GGRDYV
+1016 GGQDYV

-1068 PDEVLAT
+1068 PEEVLAT

-1087 AWNAVPFINYRNPK
+1087 AWNTVPFINYRNPK

-1170 DGDGINDY
+1170 DGDGVNDY
-1178 ELDADGKAILPEATE
+1178 ELDDEGKAILPVATE
-1193 DGMILRGIYEIPE
+1193 DGMILRGVYEIPE

-1342 LPGDTV
+1342 LPGDSV

-1538 TFTKTL
+1538 TFTKKL

-1591 TVDKQSKTL
+1591 TVDKQNKTL

-1629 GTNTS
+1629 GMNTS

-1673 TDIIHGLEEEFELS
+1673 TDIIHGLEEEFTLS

-1702 GVAVVL
+1702 GVAVIL
-1708 HTDKN
+1708 YADKS

-1723 PEHDFNESNQVL
+1723 PEHDFNENNQVL

-1752 DGICTY
+1752 DGILTY

-1797 SECTFYFDANGGTFS
+1797 SECTFDFDANGGTFS
-1812 DGGTRYTKKLPVGEN
+1812 DGGTQYTKKLPVGES

-1845 VFAGWKVV
+1845 DFAGWKVV
-1853 TNDDDYQET
+1853 TNDDSQET
-1862 ICKAGDTYTVDDS
+1862 ICKAGDTYTVDHS

-1896 DEDSHWLVCLNESC
+1896 DEDSHWLVCLNEGC

-1972 GCDITVNQGVLDASG
+1972 GCDITVNQGVLDANG
-1987 DLADGAF
+1987 DLSDGAF
-1994 ITWTPIGAS
+1994 ITWTPIGS
-2003 YTTPYSGTFDGRGH
+2003 SHTTPYSGTFDGRGH

-2036 YFGLFGMLENATVEN
+2036 YLGLFGLLENATVEN
-2051 VMVADSYFNAGADYS
+2051 VTVADSYFNAGADYS
-2066 SAGGIAAQA
+2066 SVGGIAAQA
-2075 GNSTI
+2075 GGSTI

-2098 AEAHSSE
+2098 AEAHGSE

-2120 AGGITAFAMESTI
+2120 AGGITAFAMESNIKKSNI

-2159 SNCYYDKNQFPGQTK
+2159 SNCYYDKNQFSGQTK

-2248 TTVTTTKLTTT
+2248 TTVTTTKLITT
-2259 KPMTTTSATKQTTT
+2259 KPM
-2273 TTKLTTKPMTTTFA
+2273 
-2287 TKQTT
+2287 
-2292 ATTKLTTKPMTTTST
+2292 
-2307 TEQTTTT
+2307 
-2314 TKLTTKPMTTTF
+2314 
-2326 ATKQTTA
+2326 
-2333 TTKLTTKPMTTTST
+2333 
-2347 TEQTT
+2347 
-2352 TTTKLTTT
+2352 
-2360 KPVTTT
+2360 
-2366 STTKQTTATTKLT
+2366 
-2379 TKPVT
+2379 
-2384 TTSTIKQT
+2384 
-2392 TTTTKLTTKPVAT
+2392 
-2405 TSASEQMTTT
+2405 
-2415 TKLTTKPMTTTSI
+2415 
-2428 TEQTTTMTKLT
+2428 
-2439 TKPMTTT
+2439 
-2446 SVTKQT
+2446 
-2452 TATTKLTTKPMTT
+2452 
-2465 TSTTEQ
+2465 
-2471 TTTTTKL
+2471 
-2478 TTKPITTTQATTKST
+2478 
-2493 TITTTNTAKP
+2493 
-2503 TTTSTSTINSMTTT
+2503 
-2517 VTATSTTE
+2517 
-2525 TTTAVTT
+2525 
-2532 TSFTTEP
+2532 
-2539 TTTGSI
+2539 
-2545 INSTTTSTT
+2545 
-2554 ESTTTTTTVPATTTT
+2554 
-2569 TEATTTSTTEST
+2569 TTTSTTEST

-2589 TTTTTTTTEKTTT
+2589 TTTTTEK
-2602 STTESTTTTITIPT
+2602 
-2616 TTTTI
+2616 
-2621 EETTTS
+2621 
-2627 TTESTTTTT
+2627 
-2636 TIPTTTTTIEETTIS
+2636 
-2651 TTESTTTITTVP
+2651 
-2663 TTTTTI
+2663 
-2669 EATTTSTTESTTT
+2669 
-2682 ITTVP
+2682 
-2687 TTTTTTEETTTSTTE
+2687 
-2702 STTTTTITI
+2702 
-2711 PTTTTTTEATTTST
+2711 TTTST

-2731 ITTVPTTTTTT
+2731 TTTVPATTTTT
-2742 EETTTSTTEST
+2742 EKTTTSTIEST
-2753 TTITTVPTTTTTTEE
+2753 TTTTTVPTTTTTTEE

-2780 TTIPTTT
+2780 TTELTTTETTT
-2787 TTTEATTTSTTEWTT
+2787 TTF
-2802 TTTTVPTTTTT
+2802 P
-2813 TEVTTTSTTEW
+2813 
-2824 TTTTTTV
+2824 
-2831 PTTTTTSETTTTVP
+2831 TTTSETTTTVP

-2917 MITVQD
+2917 IITVQD

>member
-154 IESALGDLPTS
+154 IDSALGDLPTS

-266 GYDEWVAAGKNPN
+266 GYNEWVAAGKNPN

-287 TTLFV
+287 DTLFV
-292 SVSMVNDQFLVKES
+292 SVSMVNDQFLAKES

-314 DWYFVTVED
+314 DWYFVTVEN

-338 EHVEAEDLI
+338 ENVEAEDLI

-359 DGIDQ
+359 DGINQ

-372 ILDDETFQN
+372 ILDDQTFQN
-381 LSDEKSNDNVFLFNN
+381 LSDEKPNDNVFLFNN

-407 PFRDGLSMGETVS
+407 PFRDGLSMGETVR

-449 YNDPENKEWSA
+449 YDDPENKKWSA

-689 RQHSSFIE
+689 RQHSSFVE

-842 ANVDIYFDVP
+842 ANVDIYFDIP

-873 WSDPSTNIT
+873 WSDPSTDIT

-897 QFPDGSTKII
+897 KFPDGSTKII

-917 VGSFGVHKD
+917 VGYFKVHED
-926 LDKVIFRVDGY
+926 LDKVVFRVDGY
-937 SCSNDES
+937 SWSNDEP
-944 FKYNPSSEYRMNS
+944 FEHNPNSEYSMRN
-957 VYIAKDTSFYVN
+957 VYISEDTSFYVD

-974 YYVSFSYYDV
+974 YYVTFSYYDI

-1016 GGRDYV
+1016 EGHDY
-1022 TGDRL
+1022 TNGNNLDEITSL
-1027 SELTALSYGTSW
+1027 DYGT
-1039 NSTWNPSA
+1039 NWNPSRYA
-1047 SQYYEL
+1047 SDSRYYSL
-1053 NDTIERLGLTSFDKS
+1053 TNRGLVTSGKS
-1068 PDEVLAT
+1068 ADEVLAT
-1075 YDASYYKNKWDY
+1075 YDASTYKNEWRY
-1087 AWNAVPFINYRNPK
+1087 EWNAV
-1101 DGFVQVY
+1101 GFLDHTFAYHAPENGFAQVY
-1108 HANYRDCNVT
+1108 RANYRDCNIT

-1131 NEAVD
+1131 NEAED
-1136 VKSLTRAFEIG
+1136 VKSQTRAFKIG

-1170 DGDGINDY
+1170 DGDGVNDY
-1178 ELDADGKAILPEATE
+1178 ELDDEGKAILPVATE
-1193 DGMILRGIYEIPE
+1193 DGMILRGVYEIPE

-1250 ASGETEDVFTQTI
+1250 ASGATEDVFTQTI
-1263 AASSDFSKF
+1263 AASSNFSKF
-1272 RYWEYHPV
+1272 RYWEYRPV
-1280 SINAWIR
+1280 SIDEWKK
-1287 ADKAYKTTYYTSDIF
+1287 ADEAYKTTYYTSDIF
-1302 FRPAFMTYYK
+1302 FRPAFEVYYK
-1312 IDFLPGEMGQFRVKN
+1312 IEFLPGEVGQFRVKN
-1327 DDGTMTEQEQLTHRV
+1327 DDGTMTEQTQLTHRV
-1342 LPGDTV
+1342 LAGNLVT
-1348 IPHELIDNAYPTEDG
+1348 PHELMIDLAYPTEDG
-1363 ETLQWLE
+1363 ETLRLLE

-1375 GDGEIDYRQTS
+1375 GDGEIDYRQRS
-1386 LFTAEKNL
+1386 LFTAEKSL

-1538 TFTKTL
+1538 TFTKKL

-1559 TSPNRDCPD
+1559 TRPNRDSLD
-1568 LYSYYTVDYWT
+1568 LSSDYTIDYWT

-1591 TVDKQSKTL
+1591 TVDKQNKTL
-1600 TAHWVCNMQIRLDS
+1600 TAHWICNMQIRLDS

-1629 GTNTS
+1629 GMNTS

-1673 TDIIHGLEEEFELS
+1673 TDIIHGLEEEFTLS
-1687 DEERDTVFTAVWKQK
+1687 DEEQDTVFTAVWKQK
-1702 GVAVVL
+1702 GVAVIL
-1708 HTDKN
+1708 HADKN
-1713 FQNATGNAVA
+1713 FQNGTGNAVA
-1723 PEHDFNESNQVL
+1723 PEHDFNENNQVL
-1735 LDFGTY
+1735 LAFGTY

-1752 DGICTY
+1752 GGIFTY

-1797 SECTFYFDANGGTFS
+1797 SECTFDFDANGGTFS
-1812 DGGTRYTKKLPVGEN
+1812 DGGTQYTKKLPVGES

-1845 VFAGWKVV
+1845 DFAGWKVV
-1853 TNDDDYQET
+1853 TNDDYQET
-1862 ICKAGDTYTVDDS
+1862 ICKAGDTYTVDNS

-1896 DEDSHWLVCLNESC
+1896 DEDSHWLVCLNEGC

-1915 EKTAHTWDENQVCSV
+1915 EKTTHTWDENQVCSV

-1987 DLADGAF
+1987 DLSDGAF
-1994 ITWTPIGAS
+1994 ITWTPIGS
-2003 YTTPYSGTFDGRGH
+2003 SHTTPYSGTFDGRGH

-2022 YFCQDRTQPLQGKL
+2022 YSCQDRTQPLQGKL
-2036 YFGLFGMLENATVEN
+2036 YLGLFGLLENATVEN
-2051 VMVADSYFNAGADYS
+2051 VTVADSYFNAGADYS
-2066 SAGGIAAQA
+2066 YAGGIAAQA

-2098 AEAHSSE
+2098 AEAHGSE
-2105 IVNCSSVGTIDSFTK
+2105 IVNCSSVGTIDSFTR
-2120 AGGITAFAMESTI
+2120 AGGIASIAMESTI

-2147 GSVIPIADCETI
+2147 GRAIPIAACETI
-2159 SNCYYDKNQFPGQTK
+2159 SNCYYDKNQFPGQTE

-2209 GVDQYPKIHGKKV
+2209 GVDPYPKIHGKKV
-2222 YRSGNKYFNEQVT
+2222 YHSGNKYFNEQVT
-2235 TTTTTTTTITTTT
+2235 TTTTTMITTTT
-2248 TTVTTTKLTTT
+2248 TTVTTTKLTTTKPMTTTSTTKQTTTTTKLTTKPMTTTSTIKQTTTTTKLTTKPMTTTSATKQTITTTKLTT

-2273 TTKLTTKPMTTTFA
+2273 TTKLTTKPMTTTSA
-2287 TKQTT
+2287 T
-2292 ATTKLTTKPMTTTST
+2292 
-2307 TEQTTTT
+2307 
-2314 TKLTTKPMTTTF
+2314 
-2326 ATKQTTA
+2326 
-2333 TTKLTTKPMTTTST
+2333 
-2347 TEQTT
+2347 
-2352 TTTKLTTT
+2352 
-2360 KPVTTT
+2360 
-2366 STTKQTTATTKLT
+2366 
-2379 TKPVT
+2379 
-2384 TTSTIKQT
+2384 KQT
-2392 TTTTKLTTKPVAT
+2392 TTTTKLTTNPVTT
-2405 TSASEQMTTT
+2405 TSATKQTITT
-2415 TKLTTKPMTTTSI
+2415 TKLTTKPMTTTSA
-2428 TEQTTTMTKLT
+2428 TEQTTATTKLT

-2452 TATTKLTTKPMTT
+2452 TA
-2465 TSTTEQ
+2465 
-2471 TTTTTKL
+2471 TTKL

-2493 TITTTNTAKP
+2493 TITTTNTAKS
-2503 TTTSTSTINSMTTT
+2503 TTTSTSIINSMTTI

-2569 TEATTTSTTEST
+2569 TE
-2581 TTTITIPT
+2581 
-2589 TTTTTTTTEKTTT
+2589 K
-2602 STTESTTTTITIPT
+2602 
-2616 TTTTI
+2616 
-2621 EETTTS
+2621 
-2627 TTESTTTTT
+2627 
-2636 TIPTTTTTIEETTIS
+2636 
-2651 TTESTTTITTVP
+2651 
-2663 TTTTTI
+2663 
-2669 EATTTSTTESTTT
+2669 TTTSTTESTTT

-2687 TTTTTTEETTTSTTE
+2687 
-2702 STTTTTITI
+2702 
-2711 PTTTTTTEATTTST
+2711 A
-2725 TEWTTT
+2725 
-2731 ITTVPTTTTTT
+2731 
-2742 EETTTSTTEST
+2742 
-2753 TTITTVPTTTTTTEE
+2753 TTTTTEE

-2780 TTIPTTT
+2780 TTELTTTETTT
-2787 TTTEATTTSTTEWTT
+2787 TTF
-2802 TTTTVPTTTTT
+2802 P
-2813 TEVTTTSTTEW
+2813 
-2824 TTTTTTV
+2824 
-2831 PTTTTTSETTTTVP
+2831 TTTSETTTTVP

-2887 KRAAGLEPIF
+2887 KRAAGLEVIF
-2897 GETPEENEAIFALAD
+2897 GETPEENEVIFALAD
-2912 VDQDG
+2912 VDQDV

-2930 YAQKASGMQ
+2930 YAQKACGMQ
-2939 PTWEELTGISALF
+2939 PTWKELIGVSVRS

>member
-154 IESALGDLPTS
+154 IDSALGDLPTS

-266 GYDEWVAAGKNPN
+266 GYNEWVAAGKNPN

-287 TTLFV
+287 DTLFV
-292 SVSMVNDQFLVKES
+292 SVSMVNDQFLAKES

-314 DWYFVTVED
+314 DWYFVTVEN

-338 EHVEAEDLI
+338 ENVEAEDLI

-359 DGIDQ
+359 DGINQ

-372 ILDDETFQN
+372 ILDDQTFQN
-381 LSDEKSNDNVFLFNN
+381 LSDEKPNDNVFLFNN

-407 PFRDGLSMGETVS
+407 PFRDGLSMGETVR

-449 YNDPENKEWSA
+449 YDDPENKKWSA

-689 RQHSSFIE
+689 RQHSSLVE

-780 IVEICGLKPEYVD
+780 MIEICGLKPEYVD

-842 ANVDIYFDVP
+842 ANVDIYFDIP

-873 WSDPSTNIT
+873 WSDPSTDIT

-897 QFPDGSTKII
+897 KFPDGSTKII

-917 VGSFGVHKD
+917 VGYFKVHED
-926 LDKVIFRVDGY
+926 LDKVVFRVDGY
-937 SCSNDES
+937 SWSNDEP
-944 FKYNPSSEYRMNS
+944 FEHNPNSEYSMRN
-957 VYIAKDTSFYVN
+957 VYISEDTSFYVD

-974 YYVSFSYYDV
+974 YYVTFSYYDI

-1016 GGRDYV
+1016 EGHDY
-1022 TGDRL
+1022 TNGNNLDEITSL
-1027 SELTALSYGTSW
+1027 DYGT
-1039 NSTWNPSA
+1039 NWNPSRYA
-1047 SQYYEL
+1047 SDSRYYSL
-1053 NDTIERLGLTSFDKS
+1053 TNRGLVTSGKS
-1068 PDEVLAT
+1068 ADEVLAT
-1075 YDASYYKNKWDY
+1075 YDASTYKNEWRY
-1087 AWNAVPFINYRNPK
+1087 EWNAV
-1101 DGFVQVY
+1101 GFLDHTFAYHAPENGFAQVY
-1108 HANYRDCNVT
+1108 RANYRDCNIT

-1131 NEAVD
+1131 NEAED
-1136 VKSLTRAFEIG
+1136 VKSQTRAFKIG

-1170 DGDGINDY
+1170 DGDGVNDY
-1178 ELDADGKAILPEATE
+1178 ELDDEGKAILPVATE
-1193 DGMILRGIYEIPE
+1193 DGMILRGVYEIPE

-1250 ASGETEDVFTQTI
+1250 ASGATEDVFTQTI
-1263 AASSDFSKF
+1263 AASSNFSKF
-1272 RYWEYHPV
+1272 RYWEYRPV
-1280 SINAWIR
+1280 SIDEWKK
-1287 ADKAYKTTYYTSDIF
+1287 ADEAYKTTYYTSDIF
-1302 FRPAFMTYYK
+1302 FRPAFEVYYK
-1312 IDFLPGEMGQFRVKN
+1312 IEFLPGEVGQFRVKN
-1327 DDGTMTEQEQLTHRV
+1327 DDGTMTEQTQLTHRV
-1342 LPGDTV
+1342 LAGNLVT
-1348 IPHELIDNAYPTEDG
+1348 PHELMIDLAYPTEDG
-1363 ETLQWLE
+1363 ETLRLLE

-1456 YIKNLYETT
+1456 YIKTLYETT

-1538 TFTKTL
+1538 TFTKKL

-1559 TSPNRDCPD
+1559 TRPNRDSSD
-1568 LYSYYTVDYWT
+1568 LSSDYTIDYWT

-1591 TVDKQSKTL
+1591 TVDKQNKTL
-1600 TAHWVCNMQIRLDS
+1600 TAHWICNMQIRLDS

-1629 GTNTS
+1629 GMNTS

-1673 TDIIHGLEEEFELS
+1673 TDIIHGLEEEFTLS
-1687 DEERDTVFTAVWKQK
+1687 DEEQDTVFTAVWKQK
-1702 GVAVVL
+1702 GVAVIL
-1708 HTDKN
+1708 HADKN

-1723 PEHDFNESNQVL
+1723 PEHDFNENNQVL
-1735 LDFGTY
+1735 LAFGTY

-1752 DGICTY
+1752 GGIFTY

-1797 SECTFYFDANGGTFS
+1797 SECTFDFDANGGTFS
-1812 DGGTRYTKKLPVGEN
+1812 DGGTQYTKKLPVGES

-1845 VFAGWKVV
+1845 DFAGWKVV
-1853 TNDDDYQET
+1853 TNDDYQET
-1862 ICKAGDTYTVDDS
+1862 ICKAGDTYTVDNS

-1896 DEDSHWLVCLNESC
+1896 DEDSHWLVCLNEGC

-1915 EKTAHTWDENQVCSV
+1915 EKTTHTWDENQVCSV

-1987 DLADGAF
+1987 DLSDGAF
-1994 ITWTPIGAS
+1994 ITWTPIGS
-2003 YTTPYSGTFDGRGH
+2003 SHTTPYSGTFDGRGH

-2022 YFCQDRTQPLQGKL
+2022 YSCQDRTQPLQGKL
-2036 YFGLFGMLENATVEN
+2036 YLGLFGLLENATVEN
-2051 VMVADSYFNAGADYS
+2051 VTVADSYFNAGADYS
-2066 SAGGIAAQA
+2066 YAGGIAAQA

-2098 AEAHSSE
+2098 AEAHGSE
-2105 IVNCSSVGTIDSFTK
+2105 IVNCSSVGTIDSFTR
-2120 AGGITAFAMESTI
+2120 AGGIASIAMESTI

-2147 GSVIPIADCETI
+2147 GRAIPIAACETI
-2159 SNCYYDKNQFPGQTK
+2159 SNCYYDKNQFPGQTE

-2209 GVDQYPKIHGKKV
+2209 GVDPYPKIHGKKV
-2222 YRSGNKYFNEQVT
+2222 YHSGNKYFNEQVT
-2235 TTTTTTTTITTTT
+2235 TTTTTMITTTT

-2259 KPMTTTSATKQTTT
+2259 KPMTTTSTTKQTTT
-2273 TTKLTTKPMTTTFA
+2273 TTKLTTKPMTTTSA
-2287 TKQTT
+2287 TKQTTTTTKLTTNPVTTTSATKQTITTTKLTTKPMTTTSATEQTT
-2292 ATTKLTTKPMTTTST
+2292 ATTKLTTKPMTTTS
-2307 TEQTTTT
+2307 
-2314 TKLTTKPMTTTF
+2314 
-2326 ATKQTTA
+2326 A
-2333 TTKLTTKPMTTTST
+2333 
-2347 TEQTT
+2347 
-2352 TTTKLTTT
+2352 
-2360 KPVTTT
+2360 
-2366 STTKQTTATTKLT
+2366 TKQTTATTKLT

-2384 TTSTIKQT
+2384 TTST
-2392 TTTTKLTTKPVAT
+2392 
-2405 TSASEQMTTT
+2405 
-2415 TKLTTKPMTTTSI
+2415 
-2428 TEQTTTMTKLT
+2428 TEQTTATTKLT

-2452 TATTKLTTKPMTT
+2452 TA
-2465 TSTTEQ
+2465 
-2471 TTTTTKL
+2471 TTKL

-2493 TITTTNTAKP
+2493 TITTTNTAKS
-2503 TTTSTSTINSMTTT
+2503 TTTSTSIINSMTTI

-2569 TEATTTSTTEST
+2569 TE
-2581 TTTITIPT
+2581 
-2589 TTTTTTTTEKTTT
+2589 K
-2602 STTESTTTTITIPT
+2602 
-2616 TTTTI
+2616 
-2621 EETTTS
+2621 
-2627 TTESTTTTT
+2627 
-2636 TIPTTTTTIEETTIS
+2636 
-2651 TTESTTTITTVP
+2651 
-2663 TTTTTI
+2663 
-2669 EATTTSTTESTTT
+2669 TTTSTTESTTT

-2687 TTTTTTEETTTSTTE
+2687 ATTTTTEETTTSTTE
-2702 STTTTTITI
+2702 WTTTTTTVPTTTTTTEKTTTSTTEWTTTTTTVPTTTITTEKTTTSTTESTTIATTI

-2725 TEWTTT
+2725 TES
-2731 ITTVPTTTTTT
+2731 TTTT
-2742 EETTTSTTEST
+2742 
-2753 TTITTVPTTTTTTEE
+2753 TTVPTTTTTTEE

-2780 TTIPTTT
+2780 TTELTTTETTT
-2787 TTTEATTTSTTEWTT
+2787 TTF
-2802 TTTTVPTTTTT
+2802 P
-2813 TEVTTTSTTEW
+2813 
-2824 TTTTTTV
+2824 
-2831 PTTTTTSETTTTVP
+2831 TTTSETTTTVP

-2887 KRAAGLEPIF
+2887 KRAAGLEVIF
-2897 GETPEENEAIFALAD
+2897 GETPEENEVIFALAD
-2912 VDQDG
+2912 VDQDV

-2930 YAQKASGMQ
+2930 YAQKACGMQ
-2939 PTWEELTGISALF
+2939 PTWKELIGVSVRS

>member
-140 EEKITDENWMDYLE
+140 EEEITDENWMDYLE
-154 IESALGDLPTS
+154 IDSALGDLPTS

-266 GYDEWVAAGKNPN
+266 GYNEWVAAGKNPN

-287 TTLFV
+287 DTLFV
-292 SVSMVNDQFLVKES
+292 SVNLVNDQFLVKES

-314 DWYFVTVED
+314 DWYFVTVEN

-338 EHVEAEDLI
+338 ENVEAEDLI
-347 DTEQIEQNILEG
+347 DTEQIEQNILAG
-359 DGIDQ
+359 DGINQ

-372 ILDDETFQN
+372 ILDDQTFQN

-407 PFRDGLSMGETVS
+407 PFRDGLSMGETVT

-449 YNDPENKEWSA
+449 YDDPENKKWSA

-689 RQHSSFIE
+689 RQHSSLVE

-842 ANVDIYFDVP
+842 ANVDIYFDIP

-873 WSDPSTNIT
+873 WSDPSTDIT

-1039 NSTWNPSA
+1039 NSTWDPSV

-1068 PDEVLAT
+1068 PEEVLAT

-1087 AWNAVPFINYRNPK
+1087 AWNAVQFINYRNPK

-1108 HANYRDCNVT
+1108 HANYRDCNIT

-1131 NEAVD
+1131 NEAED
-1136 VKSLTRAFEIG
+1136 VKSQTRAFKIG

-1170 DGDGINDY
+1170 DGDGVNDY
-1178 ELDADGKAILPEATE
+1178 ELDDEGKAILPVATE
-1193 DGMILRGIYEIPE
+1193 DGMILRGVYEIPE

-1250 ASGETEDVFTQTI
+1250 ASGATEDVFTQTI
-1263 AASSDFSKF
+1263 AASSNFSKF
-1272 RYWEYHPV
+1272 RYWEYRPV
-1280 SINAWIR
+1280 SIDEWKK
-1287 ADKAYKTTYYTSDIF
+1287 ADEAYKTTYYTSDIF
-1302 FRPAFMTYYK
+1302 FRPAFEVYYK
-1312 IDFLPGEMGQFRVKN
+1312 IEFLPGEVGQFRVKN
-1327 DDGTMTEQEQLTHRV
+1327 DDGTMTEQTQLTHRV
-1342 LPGDTV
+1342 LAGNLVT
-1348 IPHELIDNAYPTEDG
+1348 PHELMIDLAYPTEDG
-1363 ETLQWLE
+1363 ETLRLLE

-1375 GDGEIDYRQTS
+1375 GDGEIDYRQRS
-1386 LFTAEKNL
+1386 LFTAEKSL

-1538 TFTKTL
+1538 TFTKKL

-1559 TSPNRDCPD
+1559 TRPNRDSSD
-1568 LYSYYTVDYWT
+1568 LSSDYTIDYWT

-1591 TVDKQSKTL
+1591 TVDKQNKTL
-1600 TAHWVCNMQIRLDS
+1600 TAHWICNMQIRLDS
-1614 ERLEPIGQIGSYTYS
+1614 EQLEPIGQIGSYTYS
-1629 GTNTS
+1629 GMNTS

-1673 TDIIHGLEEEFELS
+1673 TDIIHGLEEEFTLS
-1687 DEERDTVFTAVWKQK
+1687 DEEQDTVFTAVWKQK
-1702 GVAVVL
+1702 GVAVIL
-1708 HTDKN
+1708 HADKN

-1723 PEHDFNESNQVL
+1723 PEHDFNENNQVL
-1735 LDFGTY
+1735 LAFGTY

-1752 DGICTY
+1752 DGIFTY

-1797 SECTFYFDANGGTFS
+1797 SECTFDFDANGGTFS
-1812 DGGTRYTKKLPVGEN
+1812 DGGTCYTKKLPVGEN

-1845 VFAGWKVV
+1845 DFAGWKVV
-1853 TNDDDYQET
+1853 TNDDYQET
-1862 ICKAGDTYTVDDS
+1862 ICKAGDTYTVDNS

-1896 DEDSHWLVCLNESC
+1896 DEDSHWLVCLNEGC

-1963 GQTDANAVL
+1963 EQTDANAVL

-1987 DLADGAF
+1987 DLSDGAF
-1994 ITWTPIGAS
+1994 ITWTPIGS
-2003 YTTPYSGTFDGRGH
+2003 SHTTPYSGTFDGRGH

-2022 YFCQDRTQPLQGKL
+2022 YSCQDRTQPLQGKL
-2036 YFGLFGMLENATVEN
+2036 YIGLFGLLENATVEN
-2051 VMVADSYFNAGADYS
+2051 VTVADSYFNAGADYS
-2066 SAGGIAAQA
+2066 YAGGIAAQA

-2105 IVNCSSVGTIDSFTK
+2105 IVNCSSVGTIDSFTR
-2120 AGGITAFAMESTI
+2120 AGGIAAIAMESTI

-2147 GSVIPIADCETI
+2147 GRAIPIAACETI
-2159 SNCYYDKNQFPGQTK
+2159 SNCYYDKNQFPGQTE
-2174 LLSGVT
+2174 LLFGVT

-2222 YRSGNKYFNEQVT
+2222 YHSGNKYFNEQVT

-2248 TTVTTTKLTTT
+2248 TTVTTTKLITT
-2259 KPMTTTSATKQTTT
+2259 KPMTTTSTTKQMTTTTKLTTNPVTTTSATKQTITTTKLTTNPVTTTSTTKQTTT

-2287 TKQTT
+2287 TEQTT
-2292 ATTKLTTKPMTTTST
+2292 TTTKLTTNPVTTTST

-2314 TKLTTKPMTTTF
+2314 TKLTTKPVTTTS
-2326 ATKQTTA
+2326 ATKQTT
-2333 TTKLTTKPMTTTST
+2333 TTTKPVTTTST
-2347 TEQTT
+2347 TKQTT
-2352 TTTKLTTT
+2352 TTTKLTTKPVTTTSATKQTTTTTKLTT

-2384 TTSTIKQT
+2384 TTSTTKQT
-2392 TTTTKLTTKPVAT
+2392 TTT
-2405 TSASEQMTTT
+2405 
-2415 TKLTTKPMTTTSI
+2415 
-2428 TEQTTTMTKLT
+2428 TKLT

-2452 TATTKLTTKPMTT
+2452 TA
-2465 TSTTEQ
+2465 
-2471 TTTTTKL
+2471 TTKL

-2503 TTTSTSTINSMTTT
+2503 TTTSTSIINSMTTI
-2517 VTATSTTE
+2517 VMATSTTE

-2569 TEATTTSTTEST
+2569 TEKTTTSTTEST
-2581 TTTITIPT
+2581 TTITTVPA
-2589 TTTTTTTTEKTTT
+2589 TTTTTEKTTT

-2616 TTTTI
+2616 TTTT
-2621 EETTTS
+2621 
-2627 TTESTTTTT
+2627 TEK
-2636 TIPTTTTTIEETTIS
+2636 
-2651 TTESTTTITTVP
+2651 
-2663 TTTTTI
+2663 
-2669 EATTTSTTESTTT
+2669 
-2682 ITTVP
+2682 
-2687 TTTTTTEETTTSTTE
+2687 
-2702 STTTTTITI
+2702 
-2711 PTTTTTTEATTTST
+2711 TTTST

-2731 ITTVPTTTTTT
+2731 TTTVPATTTTT
-2742 EETTTSTTEST
+2742 EKTTTSTIEST
-2753 TTITTVPTTTTTTEE
+2753 TTTTTVPTTTTTTEE

-2780 TTIPTTT
+2780 TTELTTTETTT
-2787 TTTEATTTSTTEWTT
+2787 TTF
-2802 TTTTVPTTTTT
+2802 P
-2813 TEVTTTSTTEW
+2813 
-2824 TTTTTTV
+2824 
-2831 PTTTTTSETTTTVP
+2831 TTTSETTTTVP

-2917 MITVQD
+2917 IITVQD

>member
-154 IESALGDLPTS
+154 IDSALGDLPTS

-266 GYDEWVAAGKNPN
+266 GYNEWVAAGKNPN

-287 TTLFV
+287 DTLFV
-292 SVSMVNDQFLVKES
+292 SVSMVNDQFLAKES

-314 DWYFVTVED
+314 DWYFVTVEN

-338 EHVEAEDLI
+338 ENVEAEDLI

-359 DGIDQ
+359 DGINQ

-372 ILDDETFQN
+372 ILDDQTFQN
-381 LSDEKSNDNVFLFNN
+381 LSDEKPNDNVFLFNN

-407 PFRDGLSMGETVS
+407 PFRDGLSMGETVR

-449 YNDPENKEWSA
+449 YDDPENKKWSA

-689 RQHSSFIE
+689 RQHSSFVE

-842 ANVDIYFDVP
+842 ANVDIYFDIP

-873 WSDPSTNIT
+873 WSDPSTDIT

-897 QFPDGSTKII
+897 KFPDGSTKII

-917 VGSFGVHKD
+917 VGYFKVHED
-926 LDKVIFRVDGY
+926 LDKVVFRVDGY
-937 SCSNDES
+937 SWSNDEP
-944 FKYNPSSEYRMNS
+944 FEHNPNSEYSMRN
-957 VYIAKDTSFYVN
+957 VYISEDTSFYVD

-974 YYVSFSYYDV
+974 YYVTFSYYDI

-1016 GGRDYV
+1016 EGHDY
-1022 TGDRL
+1022 TNGNNLDEITSL
-1027 SELTALSYGTSW
+1027 DYGT
-1039 NSTWNPSA
+1039 NWNPSRYA
-1047 SQYYEL
+1047 SDSRYYSL
-1053 NDTIERLGLTSFDKS
+1053 TNRGLVTSGKS
-1068 PDEVLAT
+1068 ADEVLAT
-1075 YDASYYKNKWDY
+1075 YDASTYKNEWRY
-1087 AWNAVPFINYRNPK
+1087 EWNAV
-1101 DGFVQVY
+1101 GFLDHTFAYHAPENGFAQVY
-1108 HANYRDCNVT
+1108 RANYRDCNIT

-1131 NEAVD
+1131 NEAED
-1136 VKSLTRAFEIG
+1136 VKSQTRAFKIG

-1170 DGDGINDY
+1170 DGDGVNDY
-1178 ELDADGKAILPEATE
+1178 ELDDEGKAILPVATE
-1193 DGMILRGIYEIPE
+1193 DGMILRGVYEIPE

-1250 ASGETEDVFTQTI
+1250 ASGATEDVFTQTI
-1263 AASSDFSKF
+1263 AASSNFSKF
-1272 RYWEYHPV
+1272 RYWEYRPV
-1280 SINAWIR
+1280 SIDEWKK
-1287 ADKAYKTTYYTSDIF
+1287 ADEAYKTTYYTSDIF
-1302 FRPAFMTYYK
+1302 FRPAFEVYYK
-1312 IDFLPGEMGQFRVKN
+1312 IEFLPGEVGQFRVKN
-1327 DDGTMTEQEQLTHRV
+1327 DDGTMTEQTQLTHRV
-1342 LPGDTV
+1342 LAGNLVT
-1348 IPHELIDNAYPTEDG
+1348 PHELMIDLAYPTEDG
-1363 ETLQWLE
+1363 ETLRLLE

-1375 GDGEIDYRQTS
+1375 GDGEIDYRQRS
-1386 LFTAEKNL
+1386 LFTAEKSL

-1538 TFTKTL
+1538 TFTKKL

-1559 TSPNRDCPD
+1559 TRPNRDSLD
-1568 LYSYYTVDYWT
+1568 LSSDYTIDYWT

-1591 TVDKQSKTL
+1591 TVDKQNKTL
-1600 TAHWVCNMQIRLDS
+1600 TAHWICNMQIRLDS

-1629 GTNTS
+1629 GMNTS

-1673 TDIIHGLEEEFELS
+1673 TDIIHGLEEEFTLS
-1687 DEERDTVFTAVWKQK
+1687 DEEQDTVFTAVWKQK
-1702 GVAVVL
+1702 GVAVIL
-1708 HTDKN
+1708 HADKN
-1713 FQNATGNAVA
+1713 FQNGTGNAVA
-1723 PEHDFNESNQVL
+1723 PEHDFNENNQVL
-1735 LDFGTY
+1735 LAFGTY

-1752 DGICTY
+1752 GGIFTY

-1797 SECTFYFDANGGTFS
+1797 SECTFDFDANGGTFS
-1812 DGGTRYTKKLPVGEN
+1812 DGGTQYTKKLPVGES

-1845 VFAGWKVV
+1845 DFAGWKVV
-1853 TNDDDYQET
+1853 TNDDYQET
-1862 ICKAGDTYTVDDS
+1862 ICKAGDTYTVDNS

-1896 DEDSHWLVCLNESC
+1896 DEDSHWLVCLNEGC

-1915 EKTAHTWDENQVCSV
+1915 EKTTHTWDENQVCSV

-1987 DLADGAF
+1987 DLSDGAF
-1994 ITWTPIGAS
+1994 ITWTPIGS
-2003 YTTPYSGTFDGRGH
+2003 SHTTPYSGTFDGRGH

-2022 YFCQDRTQPLQGKL
+2022 YSCQDRTQPLQGKL
-2036 YFGLFGMLENATVEN
+2036 YLGLFGLLENATVEN
-2051 VMVADSYFNAGADYS
+2051 VTVADSYFNAGADYS
-2066 SAGGIAAQA
+2066 YAGGIAAQA

-2098 AEAHSSE
+2098 AEAHGSE
-2105 IVNCSSVGTIDSFTK
+2105 IVNCSSVGTIDSFTR
-2120 AGGITAFAMESTI
+2120 AGGIASIAMESTI

-2147 GSVIPIADCETI
+2147 GRAIPIAACETI
-2159 SNCYYDKNQFPGQTK
+2159 SNCYYDKNQFPGQTE

-2209 GVDQYPKIHGKKV
+2209 GVDPYPKIHGKKV
-2222 YRSGNKYFNEQVT
+2222 YHSGNKYFNEQVT
-2235 TTTTTTTTITTTT
+2235 TTTTTMITTTT

-2259 KPMTTTSATKQTTT
+2259 KPMTTTSTTKQTTT
-2273 TTKLTTKPMTTTFA
+2273 TTKLTTKPMTTTSA
-2287 TKQTT
+2287 TKQTTTTTKLTTNPVTTTSATKQTITTTKLTTKPMTTTSATEQTT
-2292 ATTKLTTKPMTTTST
+2292 ATTKLTTKPMTTTS
-2307 TEQTTTT
+2307 
-2314 TKLTTKPMTTTF
+2314 
-2326 ATKQTTA
+2326 A
-2333 TTKLTTKPMTTTST
+2333 
-2347 TEQTT
+2347 
-2352 TTTKLTTT
+2352 
-2360 KPVTTT
+2360 
-2366 STTKQTTATTKLT
+2366 TKQTTATTKLT

-2384 TTSTIKQT
+2384 TTST
-2392 TTTTKLTTKPVAT
+2392 
-2405 TSASEQMTTT
+2405 
-2415 TKLTTKPMTTTSI
+2415 
-2428 TEQTTTMTKLT
+2428 TEQTTATTKLT

-2452 TATTKLTTKPMTT
+2452 TA
-2465 TSTTEQ
+2465 
-2471 TTTTTKL
+2471 TTKL

-2493 TITTTNTAKP
+2493 TITTTNTAKS
-2503 TTTSTSTINSMTTT
+2503 TTTSTSIINSMTTI

-2569 TEATTTSTTEST
+2569 TE
-2581 TTTITIPT
+2581 
-2589 TTTTTTTTEKTTT
+2589 KTTT
-2602 STTESTTTTITIPT
+2602 STTESTTI
-2616 TTTTI
+2616 
-2621 EETTTS
+2621 
-2627 TTESTTTTT
+2627 
-2636 TIPTTTTTIEETTIS
+2636 
-2651 TTESTTTITTVP
+2651 
-2663 TTTTTI
+2663 
-2669 EATTTSTTESTTT
+2669 AT
-2682 ITTVP
+2682 
-2687 TTTTTTEETTTSTTE
+2687 
-2702 STTTTTITI
+2702 TI

-2725 TEWTTT
+2725 TES
-2731 ITTVPTTTTTT
+2731 TTTT
-2742 EETTTSTTEST
+2742 
-2753 TTITTVPTTTTTTEE
+2753 TTVPTTTTTTEE

-2780 TTIPTTT
+2780 TTELTTTETTT
-2787 TTTEATTTSTTEWTT
+2787 TTF
-2802 TTTTVPTTTTT
+2802 P
-2813 TEVTTTSTTEW
+2813 
-2824 TTTTTTV
+2824 
-2831 PTTTTTSETTTTVP
+2831 TTTSETTTTVP

-2887 KRAAGLEPIF
+2887 KRAAGLEVIF
-2897 GETPEENEAIFALAD
+2897 GETPEENEVIFALAD
-2912 VDQDG
+2912 VDQDV

-2930 YAQKASGMQ
+2930 YAQKACGMQ
-2939 PTWEELTGISALF
+2939 PTWKELIGVSVRS

>member
-154 IESALGDLPTS
+154 IDSALGDLPTS

-266 GYDEWVAAGKNPN
+266 GYNEWVAAGKNPN

-287 TTLFV
+287 DTLFV
-292 SVSMVNDQFLVKES
+292 SVSMVNDQFLAKES

-314 DWYFVTVED
+314 DWYFVTVEN

-338 EHVEAEDLI
+338 ENVEAEDLI

-359 DGIDQ
+359 DGINQ

-372 ILDDETFQN
+372 ILDDQTFQN
-381 LSDEKSNDNVFLFNN
+381 LSDEKPNDNVFLFNN

-407 PFRDGLSMGETVS
+407 PFRDGLSMGETVR

-449 YNDPENKEWSA
+449 YDDPENKKWSA

-689 RQHSSFIE
+689 RQHSSFVE

-743 RYVVYGLDSK
+743 QYVVYGLDSK

-842 ANVDIYFDVP
+842 ANVDIYFDIP

-873 WSDPSTNIT
+873 WSDPSTDIT

-897 QFPDGSTKII
+897 KFPDGSTKII

-917 VGSFGVHKD
+917 VGYFKVHED
-926 LDKVIFRVDGY
+926 LDKVVFRVDGY
-937 SCSNDES
+937 SWSNDEP
-944 FKYNPSSEYRMNS
+944 FEHNPNSEYSMRN
-957 VYIAKDTSFYVN
+957 VYISEDTSFYVD

-974 YYVSFSYYDV
+974 YYVTFSYYDI

-1016 GGRDYV
+1016 EGHDY
-1022 TGDRL
+1022 TNGNNLDEITSL
-1027 SELTALSYGTSW
+1027 DYGT
-1039 NSTWNPSA
+1039 NWNPSRYA
-1047 SQYYEL
+1047 SDSRYYSL
-1053 NDTIERLGLTSFDKS
+1053 TNRGLVTSGKS
-1068 PDEVLAT
+1068 ADEVLAT
-1075 YDASYYKNKWDY
+1075 YDASTYKNEWRY
-1087 AWNAVPFINYRNPK
+1087 EWNAV
-1101 DGFVQVY
+1101 GFLDHTFAYHAPENGFAQVY
-1108 HANYRDCNVT
+1108 RANYRDCNIT

-1131 NEAVD
+1131 NEAED
-1136 VKSLTRAFEIG
+1136 VKSQTRAFKIG

-1170 DGDGINDY
+1170 DGDGVNDY
-1178 ELDADGKAILPEATE
+1178 ELDDEGKAILPVATE
-1193 DGMILRGIYEIPE
+1193 DGMILRGVYEIPE

-1250 ASGETEDVFTQTI
+1250 ASGATEDVFTQTI
-1263 AASSDFSKF
+1263 AASSNFSKF
-1272 RYWEYHPV
+1272 RYWEYRPV
-1280 SINAWIR
+1280 SIDEWKK
-1287 ADKAYKTTYYTSDIF
+1287 ADEAYKTTYYTSDIF
-1302 FRPAFMTYYK
+1302 FRPAFEVYYK
-1312 IDFLPGEMGQFRVKN
+1312 IEFLPGEVGQFRVKN
-1327 DDGTMTEQEQLTHRV
+1327 DDGTMTEQTQLTHRV
-1342 LPGDTV
+1342 LAGNLVT
-1348 IPHELIDNAYPTEDG
+1348 PHELMIDLAYPTEDG
-1363 ETLQWLE
+1363 ETLRLLE

-1375 GDGEIDYRQTS
+1375 GDGEIDYRQRS
-1386 LFTAEKNL
+1386 LFTAEKSL

-1538 TFTKTL
+1538 TFTKKL

-1559 TSPNRDCPD
+1559 TRPNRDSLD
-1568 LYSYYTVDYWT
+1568 LSSDYTIDYWT

-1591 TVDKQSKTL
+1591 TVDKQNKTL
-1600 TAHWVCNMQIRLDS
+1600 TAHWICNMQIRLDS

-1629 GTNTS
+1629 GMNTS

-1673 TDIIHGLEEEFELS
+1673 TDIIHGLEEEFTLS
-1687 DEERDTVFTAVWKQK
+1687 DEEQDTVFTAVWKQK
-1702 GVAVVL
+1702 GVAVIL
-1708 HTDKN
+1708 HADKN
-1713 FQNATGNAVA
+1713 FQNGTGNAVA
-1723 PEHDFNESNQVL
+1723 PEHDFNENNQVL
-1735 LDFGTY
+1735 LAFGTY

-1752 DGICTY
+1752 GGIFTY

-1797 SECTFYFDANGGTFS
+1797 SECTFDFDANGGTFS
-1812 DGGTRYTKKLPVGEN
+1812 DGGTQYTKKLPVGES

-1845 VFAGWKVV
+1845 DFAGWKVV
-1853 TNDDDYQET
+1853 TNDDYQET
-1862 ICKAGDTYTVDDS
+1862 ICKAGDTYTVDNS

-1896 DEDSHWLVCLNESC
+1896 DEDSHWLVCLNEGC

-1915 EKTAHTWDENQVCSV
+1915 EKTTHTWDENQVCSV

-1987 DLADGAF
+1987 DLSDGAF
-1994 ITWTPIGAS
+1994 ITWTPIGS
-2003 YTTPYSGTFDGRGH
+2003 SHTTPYSGTFDGRGH

-2022 YFCQDRTQPLQGKL
+2022 YSCQDRTQPLQGKL
-2036 YFGLFGMLENATVEN
+2036 YLGLFGLLENATVEN
-2051 VMVADSYFNAGADYS
+2051 VTVADSYFNAGADYS
-2066 SAGGIAAQA
+2066 YAGGIAAQA

-2098 AEAHSSE
+2098 AEAHGSE
-2105 IVNCSSVGTIDSFTK
+2105 IVNCSSVGTIDSFTR
-2120 AGGITAFAMESTI
+2120 AGGIASIAMESTI

-2147 GSVIPIADCETI
+2147 GRAIPIAACETI
-2159 SNCYYDKNQFPGQTK
+2159 SNCYYDKNQFPGQTE

-2209 GVDQYPKIHGKKV
+2209 GVDPYPKIHGKKV
-2222 YRSGNKYFNEQVT
+2222 YHSGNKYFNEQVT
-2235 TTTTTTTTITTTT
+2235 TTTTTMITTTT

-2259 KPMTTTSATKQTTT
+2259 KPMTTTSTTKQTTT
-2273 TTKLTTKPMTTTFA
+2273 TTKLTTKPMTTTSTIKQTTTTTKLTTKPMTTTSA
-2287 TKQTT
+2287 TKQTITTTKLTTKPMTTTSATEQTT
-2292 ATTKLTTKPMTTTST
+2292 ATTKLTTKPMTTTS
-2307 TEQTTTT
+2307 
-2314 TKLTTKPMTTTF
+2314 
-2326 ATKQTTA
+2326 A
-2333 TTKLTTKPMTTTST
+2333 
-2347 TEQTT
+2347 
-2352 TTTKLTTT
+2352 
-2360 KPVTTT
+2360 
-2366 STTKQTTATTKLT
+2366 TKQTTATTKLT

-2384 TTSTIKQT
+2384 TTST
-2392 TTTTKLTTKPVAT
+2392 
-2405 TSASEQMTTT
+2405 
-2415 TKLTTKPMTTTSI
+2415 
-2428 TEQTTTMTKLT
+2428 TEQTTATTKLT

-2452 TATTKLTTKPMTT
+2452 TA
-2465 TSTTEQ
+2465 
-2471 TTTTTKL
+2471 TTKL

-2493 TITTTNTAKP
+2493 TITTTNTAKS
-2503 TTTSTSTINSMTTT
+2503 TTTSTSIINSMTTI

-2569 TEATTTSTTEST
+2569 TE
-2581 TTTITIPT
+2581 
-2589 TTTTTTTTEKTTT
+2589 K
-2602 STTESTTTTITIPT
+2602 
-2616 TTTTI
+2616 
-2621 EETTTS
+2621 
-2627 TTESTTTTT
+2627 
-2636 TIPTTTTTIEETTIS
+2636 
-2651 TTESTTTITTVP
+2651 
-2663 TTTTTI
+2663 
-2669 EATTTSTTESTTT
+2669 TTTSTTESTTT

-2687 TTTTTTEETTTSTTE
+2687 
-2702 STTTTTITI
+2702 
-2711 PTTTTTTEATTTST
+2711 A
-2725 TEWTTT
+2725 
-2731 ITTVPTTTTTT
+2731 TTTTT

-2753 TTITTVPTTTTTTEE
+2753 TTITTVPATTTTTEETTTSTTEWTTTTTTVPTTTITTEKTTTSTTESTTIATTIPTTTTTTEATTTSTTESTTTTTTVPTTTTTTEE

-2780 TTIPTTT
+2780 TTELTTTETTT
-2787 TTTEATTTSTTEWTT
+2787 TTF
-2802 TTTTVPTTTTT
+2802 P
-2813 TEVTTTSTTEW
+2813 
-2824 TTTTTTV
+2824 
-2831 PTTTTTSETTTTVP
+2831 TTTSETTTTVP

-2887 KRAAGLEPIF
+2887 KRAAGLEVIF
-2897 GETPEENEAIFALAD
+2897 GETPEENEVIFALAD
-2912 VDQDG
+2912 VDQDV

-2930 YAQKASGMQ
+2930 YAQKACGMQ
-2939 PTWEELTGISALF
+2939 PTWKELIGVSVRS

>member
-1 MAADPTPVKVRQNKK
+1 M
-16 KTVIFITAAMLIL
+16 
-29 AIAAGIGVKWYRDVQ
+29 
-44 NRVTVSFNTNGGETV
+44 
-59 EAVTLEKGS
+59 
-68 VLTAVPCASKQ
+68 
-79 DQNFTGWFY
+79 
-88 DGDCTE
+88 
-94 PFHSEDPFEENTVL
+94 
-108 YAAYEEPEQGVTKQD
+108 
-123 TAYVA
+123 
-128 DCDAKEPIVIRS
+128 
-140 EEKITDENWMDYLE
+140 
-154 IESALGDLPTS
+154 
-165 FHVTALEDNQYEV
+165 
-178 TPEQDYQAGFTYDFH
+178 
-193 AKNGATLISGES
+193 
-205 EDLNTVT
+205 
-212 QRIHKDNVEEVVL
+212 
-225 KKEIVYLDWDDV
+225 
-237 VREGETYQ
+237 
-245 FYIPKRAEFV
+245 
-255 ITEKTPICFLN
+255 N
-266 GYDEWVAAGKNPN
+266 GYNEWVAAGKNPN

-287 TTLFV
+287 DTLFV
-292 SVSMVNDQFLVKES
+292 SVNLVNDQFLAKES
-306 DKGTLSGK
+306 DKGNLSGK
-314 DWYFVTVED
+314 DWYFVTVEN

-338 EHVEAEDLI
+338 ENVEAEDLI
-347 DTEQIEQNILEG
+347 DTEQIEQNILAG
-359 DGIDQ
+359 DGINQ

-372 ILDDETFQN
+372 ILDDQTFQN
-381 LSDEKSNDNVFLFNN
+381 LSDEKPNDNVFLFNN

-407 PFRDGLSMGETVS
+407 PFRDGLSMGETVR

-689 RQHSSFIE
+689 QQHSSLVE

-780 IVEICGLKPEYVD
+780 MIEICGLKPEYVD

-842 ANVDIYFDVP
+842 ANVDIYFDIP

-873 WSDPSTNIT
+873 WSDPSTDIT

-897 QFPDGSTKII
+897 KFPDGSTKII

-917 VGSFGVHKD
+917 VGYFGVRKA
-926 LDKVIFRVDGY
+926 LNNVIFQVDGY
-937 SCSNDES
+937 SWSNDEP
-944 FKYNPSSEYRMNS
+944 FEHNPNSEYSMSS
-957 VYIAKDTSFYVN
+957 VYIAKDTSFYVD

-974 YYVSFSYYDV
+974 YYVTFSYYDI

-1016 GGRDYV
+1016 EGHDY
-1022 TGDRL
+1022 TNGNNLDEITSL
-1027 SELTALSYGTSW
+1027 DYGT
-1039 NSTWNPSA
+1039 NWNPSRYA
-1047 SQYYEL
+1047 SDSRYYSL
-1053 NDTIERLGLTSFDKS
+1053 TNRGLVTSGKS
-1068 PDEVLAT
+1068 ADEVLAT
-1075 YDASYYKNKWDY
+1075 YDASTYKNEWRY
-1087 AWNAVPFINYRNPK
+1087 EWNAV
-1101 DGFVQVY
+1101 GFLDHTFAYHAPENGFAQVY
-1108 HANYRDCNVT
+1108 RANYRDCNIT

-1131 NEAVD
+1131 NEAED
-1136 VKSLTRAFEIG
+1136 VKSQTRAFKIG

-1170 DGDGINDY
+1170 DGDGVNDY
-1178 ELDADGKAILPEATE
+1178 ELDDEGKAILPVATE
-1193 DGMILRGIYEIPE
+1193 DGMILRGVYEIPE

-1250 ASGETEDVFTQTI
+1250 ASGATEDVFTQTI
-1263 AASSDFSKF
+1263 AASSNFSKF
-1272 RYWEYHPV
+1272 RYWEYRPV
-1280 SINAWIR
+1280 SIDEWKK
-1287 ADKAYKTTYYTSDIF
+1287 ADEAYKTTYYTSDIF
-1302 FRPAFMTYYK
+1302 FRPAFEVYYK
-1312 IDFLPGEMGQFRVKN
+1312 IEFLPGEVGQFRVKN
-1327 DDGTMTEQEQLTHRV
+1327 DDGTMTEQTQLTHRV
-1342 LPGDTV
+1342 LAGNLVT
-1348 IPHELIDNAYPTEDG
+1348 PHELMIDLAYPTEDG
-1363 ETLQWLE
+1363 ETLRLLE

-1375 GDGEIDYRQTS
+1375 GDGEIDYRQRS
-1386 LFTAEKNL
+1386 LFTAEKSL

-1538 TFTKTL
+1538 TFTKKL

-1559 TSPNRDCPD
+1559 TRPNRDSSD
-1568 LYSYYTVDYWT
+1568 LSSDYTIDYWT

-1591 TVDKQSKTL
+1591 TVDKQNKTL
-1600 TAHWVCNMQIRLDS
+1600 TAHWICNMQIRLDS
-1614 ERLEPIGQIGSYTYS
+1614 EQLEPIGQIGSYTYS
-1629 GTNTS
+1629 GMNTS

-1673 TDIIHGLEEEFELS
+1673 TDIIHGLEEEFTLS
-1687 DEERDTVFTAVWKQK
+1687 DEEQDTVFTAVWKQK
-1702 GVAVVL
+1702 GVAVIL
-1708 HTDKN
+1708 HADKN

-1723 PEHDFNESNQVL
+1723 PEHDFNENNQVL
-1735 LDFGTY
+1735 LAFGTY

-1752 DGICTY
+1752 DGIFTY

-1797 SECTFYFDANGGTFS
+1797 SECTFDFDANGGTFS

-1845 VFAGWKVV
+1845 DFAGWKVV
-1853 TNDDDYQET
+1853 TNDDYQET
-1862 ICKAGDTYTVDDS
+1862 ICKAGDTYTVDNS

-1896 DEDSHWLVCLNESC
+1896 DEDSHWLVCLNEGC

-1963 GQTDANAVL
+1963 EQTDANAVL

-1987 DLADGAF
+1987 DLSDGAF
-1994 ITWTPIGAS
+1994 ITWTPIGS
-2003 YTTPYSGTFDGRGH
+2003 SHTTPYSGTFDGRGH

-2022 YFCQDRTQPLQGKL
+2022 YSCQDRTQPLQGKL
-2036 YFGLFGMLENATVEN
+2036 YIGLFGLLENATVEN
-2051 VMVADSYFNAGADYS
+2051 VTVADSYFNAGADYS
-2066 SAGGIAAQA
+2066 YAGGIAAQA

-2105 IVNCSSVGTIDSFTK
+2105 IVNCSSVGTIDSFTR
-2120 AGGITAFAMESTI
+2120 AGGIAAIAMESTI

-2147 GSVIPIADCETI
+2147 GRAIPIAACETI
-2159 SNCYYDKNQFPGQTK
+2159 SNCYYDKNQFPGQTE

-2222 YRSGNKYFNEQVT
+2222 YHSGNKYFNEQV
-2235 TTTTTTTTITTTT
+2235 TTTTTTTITTTT
-2248 TTVTTTKLTTT
+2248 TTVTTTKLTTKPVTTTSATKQTTTTTKLTTKPVTTTSATKQTTTTTKLTT
-2259 KPMTTTSATKQTTT
+2259 KPMTTTSATKQTTATTKLTTKPMTTTFATKQTITTTKLTTKPMTTTSTIKQTTT

-2292 ATTKLTTKPMTTTST
+2292 ATTKLTTKPMTTTSA
-2307 TEQTTTT
+2307 TE
-2314 TKLTTKPMTTTF
+2314 
-2326 ATKQTTA
+2326 QTTA
-2333 TTKLTTKPMTTTST
+2333 TTKLTTKPMTTTSAT
-2347 TEQTT
+2347 KQTT
-2352 TTTKLTTT
+2352 ATTKLTT

-2384 TTSTIKQT
+2384 TTSTTKQT
-2392 TTTTKLTTKPVAT
+2392 TTTTKLTTKP
-2405 TSASEQMTTT
+2405 M
-2415 TKLTTKPMTTTSI
+2415 I
-2428 TEQTTTMTKLT
+2428 
-2439 TKPMTTT
+2439 TT

-2452 TATTKLTTKPMTT
+2452 TA
-2465 TSTTEQ
+2465 
-2471 TTTTTKL
+2471 TTKL

-2503 TTTSTSTINSMTTT
+2503 TTTSTSIINSMTTI

-2554 ESTTTTTTVPATTTT
+2554 ESTTTTTTIPATTTTTEETTTTTTTTEKTTTSTTEWTTTTTTVPATTTT
-2569 TEATTTSTTEST
+2569 TEKTTTSTTEST
-2581 TTTITIPT
+2581 TIATTIP
-2589 TTTTTTTTEKTTT
+2589 TTTTTTEKTTT
-2602 STTESTTTTITIPT
+2602 STTESTTTTTTELTTTET
-2616 TTTTI
+2616 TTTTF
-2621 EETTTS
+2621 
-2627 TTESTTTTT
+2627 
-2636 TIPTTTTTIEETTIS
+2636 P
-2651 TTESTTTITTVP
+2651 
-2663 TTTTTI
+2663 
-2669 EATTTSTTESTTT
+2669 
-2682 ITTVP
+2682 
-2687 TTTTTTEETTTSTTE
+2687 
-2702 STTTTTITI
+2702 
-2711 PTTTTTTEATTTST
+2711 
-2725 TEWTTT
+2725 
-2731 ITTVPTTTTTT
+2731 
-2742 EETTTSTTEST
+2742 
-2753 TTITTVPTTTTTTEE
+2753 
-2768 TTTSTTESTTTT
+2768 
-2780 TTIPTTT
+2780 
-2787 TTTEATTTSTTEWTT
+2787 
-2802 TTTTVPTTTTT
+2802 
-2813 TEVTTTSTTEW
+2813 
-2824 TTTTTTV
+2824 
-2831 PTTTTTSETTTTVP
+2831 TTTSETTTTVP